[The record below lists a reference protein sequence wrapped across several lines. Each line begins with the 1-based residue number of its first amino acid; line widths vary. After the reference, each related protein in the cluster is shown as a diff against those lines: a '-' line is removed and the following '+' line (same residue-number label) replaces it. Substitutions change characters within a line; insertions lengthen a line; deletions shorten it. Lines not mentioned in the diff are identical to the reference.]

1 MGNKSIQKFF
11 ADQNSVIDL
20 SSLGNAKGA
29 KVSLS
34 GPDMN
39 ITTPRGSV
47 IIVNGALYSSIKGN
61 NLAVKFKD
69 KTITGA
75 KILGSVDLKDIQLE
89 RIDSSLVDSAQVEKK
104 GNGKRRNKKEEEE
117 LKKQLDDAENAKKEA
132 DKAKEEAEKAKEAAE
147 KALNE
152 AFEVQNS
159 SKQIEEMLQNFL
171 ADNVAKD
178 NLAQQSDASQQ
189 NTQAKAT
196 QASKQ
201 NDAEKVLPQPIN
213 KNTSTGKSNSSKN
226 EENKLDAE
234 SVKEPLKVT
243 LALAAESNS
252 GSKDDSITNFT
263 KPQFVGSTA
272 PNATVIIKINGIA
285 VGQAVADSLGN
296 FTFTAPETLT
306 DGTYN
311 LEAEAKTADGSG
323 SAKLVITIDSVTD
336 KPTFELSPES
346 SVSGHKGLTPTL
358 TPSIVGTA
366 EENAK
371 VDIYVDNKLVASVD
385 VDKDGNWSYEFKD
398 NELSEGENSIKVV
411 AVDKAG
417 NKNETTDSIITDT
430 IAPEKPTIE
439 LDDSSDSGIKNDNIT
454 NSTLPT
460 FIGVAEPGS
469 TVSIY
474 LGLKHLGEVI
484 VAKDGTWSYTLTT
497 PLKDGEYN
505 ITATA
510 TDIAGHTSATANL
523 PFTIDTRISYFSAE
537 IETTNDSG
545 IVGDN
550 VTNNTRPT
558 FTGKTEPNAIISVI
572 NSETGEEVIFKANDK
587 GEWTFNFTSDS
598 VEGINNLTFTVEDV
612 AGNKKD
618 FSFSYVIDTIA
629 PVPPTVS
636 LEDYVVLPN
645 GIILSGNDLPAL
657 VGTAEPKS
665 TILLM
670 RDGKLY
676 DSIEVDSNGTWNYQF
691 SNKFLQGAY
700 DIEIISQDAAGNKS
714 STVKYSFTIQTEV
727 VPPKAEL
734 DASDDSGAKGDWIT
748 NKHNALT
755 LLGTADRFATV
766 NILIDGKTIGVTT
779 ADADGN
785 WNFDISRNLSDN
797 VYKITVESIDPLGR
811 TSSVD
816 YQLTIDS
823 FTPIPTVMLHDS
835 ADSGVKG
842 DMITKINTPLFTGMA
857 EANAKV
863 SIYVDGV
870 LSGEAIAGDDG
881 VWNFQFTTA
890 LSDGS
895 HDVTVKVE
903 DIAGN
908 TASSSAYNFQIV
920 TQTQKPTIELV
931 NDTGVDNTDHI
942 INEKNPALTGTAAPY
957 STVKLYID
965 GALIA
970 EVRTNKDGRWE
981 YTLKADQG
989 LVDGDHRITASVEDI
1004 AGNIAHSDPFLIS
1017 VDTAISIPIVSLSPD
1032 SDSGISDDNLTNI
1045 VKPTLH
1051 LKDID
1056 PDIISVQVWDAMS
1069 DTQIGVATQ
1078 QPDGSWAYTFTS
1090 DLTEGLHQVYVKVE
1104 DIAGNKA
1111 NSAIFDFTIDTTVS
1125 TPVIS
1130 LLSKDDT
1137 GVTGDNLTNINKPGF
1152 AISGV
1157 DADAHR
1163 VVVQV
1168 MHNGVS
1174 EEIELSHLNGS
1185 WLFIPG
1191 NTWADGSY
1199 TLTVKVEDKAGNTN
1213 YSAPLTVVID
1223 TQIAIDGVELV
1234 NDSGVKGDNMT
1245 NDDRPHFRVTVPTDV
1260 NEVRLSIDGGNSWVQ
1275 ATPGVA
1281 GSWEYIW
1288 PTDLA
1293 DGQYTLTVEATD
1305 KAGNTVTKTIDFAV
1319 DTTLSVP
1326 VIVLDS
1332 ADDTGIQGDNMTN
1345 STQPT
1350 FALQHID
1357 DDAVRVTVSVE
1368 HGGVT
1373 TTFDATKGTGG
1384 WTFTP
1389 PTSWADGDYTLS
1401 VSVEDKAGN
1410 TSHSASLT
1418 VTVDTQIAINN
1429 IELVNDSGIP
1439 DDNLTNNVR
1448 PHFQVTVPT
1457 DVNVVRLSIDGGKTW
1472 FNATQ
1477 SATPG
1482 VWDYIW
1488 PDDVADG
1495 GYTLT
1500 VEATDEA
1507 GNKAT
1512 QTLDFTIDTTLSVP
1526 TLSLDSADDSGI
1538 AGDNITNVKTPGFTL
1553 NNIDTDVS
1561 RVIVEVMHN
1570 GIKQE
1575 VPLVQTGG
1583 QWRFAPTSD
1592 WADGDYILTVKVE
1605 DRAGNVKQSAP
1616 LTVTVDTHIAIDR
1629 IELVN
1634 DSGIPGDNLTNE
1646 ARPHFQV
1653 TVPAD
1658 VNGVR
1663 LSIDG
1668 GKTWFDATQSATS
1681 GVWDYTWLTNVA
1693 NGPHTLMVEA
1703 SDKAGNKTTQ
1713 KLDFTIDTILSEP
1726 TITLDSADDS
1736 AAGDNI
1742 TNVKMPGFTLG
1753 NIDADVTK
1761 VVVTV
1766 AHDGKNQQIEL
1777 IKNGG
1782 VWRFTPGAAWTDG
1795 DYTLTVKVEDKAGNT
1810 NYSAPLTVTIDTQT
1824 SIDRIELLN
1833 DTGIVGDNLTNE
1845 ARPQFHITVP
1855 TDVNSVQLSLDGG
1868 INWVNATLT
1877 SDGVWEYIWPTDLVE
1892 NTYTLTVKATDVA
1905 GNTATETLNFII
1917 DTTLST
1923 PTITL
1928 DSADD
1933 SGTANDN
1940 KTNVKTPGFI
1950 IGGIDSDVTQV
1961 VVQVMRDGHSEEVE
1975 LTQTNGQWRFVPGS
1989 AWTDGD
1995 YTLTVTVKDEAGNI
2009 RHSAPLTVTID
2020 TQITIDHIELVNDSG
2035 IPDDNLTNNVRPHFQ
2050 VTVPTDVNV
2059 VRLSI
2064 DGGKTWFNATQSAT
2078 PGVWD
2083 YTWLA
2088 DVGEGKHTLTVEATD
2103 KAGNKTTQQL
2113 DFIIDTLLSEPT
2125 IVLDNTDDSGT
2136 KGDHLTN
2143 VNKPTFLLGNID
2155 ADARYVTV
2163 EVQHGGT
2170 KEVLTATKDAT
2181 GNWSV
2186 TPTGTWADGDY
2197 TLTVRVEDEAGNE
2210 KHSASLT
2217 VTVDTQI
2224 TIDVI
2229 ELVNDNGIPGDNMTN
2244 DAHPQFRVT
2253 VPGDVNEVSLSID
2266 GGVTWVKA
2274 TQSATP
2280 GVWNYT
2286 WPGTVP
2292 DGDYTLNVKATDNA
2306 GNTVTETLHFT
2317 IDTTLSTP
2325 VIVLDSADDSGV
2337 HGDNMTN
2344 HTQPTFAL
2352 QHIDDDAVRVTV
2364 SVEHGGVTTTF
2375 DATKDAGGW
2384 TFTPTGAWAD
2394 GDYTLS
2400 VSVEDKAGNTSH
2412 SASLTVTVDT
2422 QIAINNIELVNDS
2435 GIPDDNLTNNV
2446 RPHFQ
2451 VTVPTDVNVVRLSID
2466 GGKTWFNATQ
2476 SATPGVWD
2484 YIWPDDVAD
2493 GGYTLTVEATDEAGN
2508 KATQTLDF
2516 TIDTTLSVPTLS
2528 LDSADDSGIAG
2539 DNITNVK
2546 TPGFTL
2552 NNIDTDVSRVIVEV
2566 MHNGI
2571 KQEVPLVQT
2580 GGQWRFAPTSDWAD
2594 GDYILTV
2601 KVEDRAG
2608 NVKQSAPLTVTVDTH
2623 IAIDRIEL
2631 VNDSGIPGDN
2641 LTNEARPHF
2650 QVTVPADVN
2659 GVRLS
2664 IDGGKTWFDA
2674 TQSATSGVWDYTW
2687 LTNVANGPHTLMV
2700 EASDKAGNK
2709 TTQKLDFTIDTI
2721 LSEPTITLD
2730 SADDSAAGDNIT
2742 NVKMPGF
2749 TLGNIDAD
2757 VTKVVVTVAH
2767 DGKNQQI
2774 ELIKN
2779 GGVWRFTPGAAWT
2792 DGDYTLTVKVEDK
2805 AGNTNYSAPLTVTID
2820 TQTSIDRIELLND
2833 TGIVGDN
2840 LTNEARPQFH
2850 ITVPTDVNS
2859 VQLSLDGGINW
2870 VNATL
2875 TSDGVWEYIW
2885 PTDLVENTYTLTVK
2899 ATDVAGN
2906 TATETLNFIIDTT
2919 LSTPTITLDSADD
2932 SGTANDNKTN
2942 VKTPG
2947 FIIGGIDSD
2956 VTQVVVQVMR
2966 DGHSEEV
2973 ELTQTNGQWR
2983 FVPGSAW
2990 TDGDYTLTVTVKDE
3004 AGNIRHSA
3012 PLTVTIDT
3020 QITIDHIELVND
3032 SGIPDDNLTNNVR
3045 PHFQVTVPTDV
3056 NVVRLSIDGG
3066 KTWFNATQSATP
3078 GVWDYTW
3085 LADVGEGKHT
3095 LTVEATDKAGN
3106 KTTQQL
3112 DFIIDTLLS
3121 EPTIVLDNT
3130 DDSGTK
3136 GDNLT
3141 NVNKPTFLLG
3151 NIDADARYVTVE
3163 VQHGGTKEV
3172 LTATKGATGIWSVTP
3187 TGTWA
3192 DGDYTLTVRVEDD
3205 AGNVKYSAPLTV
3217 TVDTQITIDVIE
3229 LVNDNG
3235 IPGDNLTNDVRPH
3248 FRVTVPGDVNEVRLS
3263 IDGGNTWVRATQG
3276 TAGIWDYTWPKD
3288 VTDGLHTLTVEATD
3302 KAGNKTTQTL
3312 DFTIDTR
3319 LSTPTIAMD
3328 SRDDTGAIGDHITSV
3343 KRPGFTIGNIDADA
3357 HSVIL
3362 RITQGG
3368 NSQEVTLTQVGGQWR
3383 FTPDADWADGSYT
3396 LTVEVTD
3403 NAGNVRQSTPLVV
3416 TVDTQTSIT
3425 DITLV
3430 NDHGVPDDNL
3440 TNSTRPQFEITVPAD
3455 VNSVQLSIDGGA
3467 NWVSATQG
3475 IEGVWGYTWPTDMG
3489 DGKHTLT
3496 VMVTDRAGNTATQT
3510 LEFFIDTRLST
3521 PTIALDSTDDT
3532 GTPGDDMTNRTRP
3545 TFILQNIDSDV
3556 INVTVSVTHNGT
3568 TTSFTATQGAG
3579 GWSFTPPA
3587 PWGDGDYTLTV
3598 TVEDRAGNTRPST
3611 PLTVTVDTQI
3621 AIDRIELV
3629 NDSGVPGDNVT
3640 KHVRPQFQ
3648 ISVPD
3653 DVEKVLLSIDG
3664 GTTWVTAIKSST
3676 AGIWDYTW
3684 PTDMPEGQHT
3694 LTVEV
3699 TDGAGNKMTETLN
3712 FTIDITLLTPTIELA
3727 PDQDTGQNKNDNLT
3741 SVTQPVFVLGSIDK
3755 DVRHVELSIEHNGT
3769 FKTVVLT
3776 ESADGWRYRPDSA
3789 LADGSYTFTVTVT
3802 DVAGNQQTSAPLKVT
3817 IDGTLTT
3824 PVIELAAGE
3833 DSGTV
3838 GDRLTNHDRPV
3849 FDIHQVDSDVTRVMV
3864 KVTYNGKTHEEAAV
3878 FTNGQWRFTPSAS
3891 WADGSYQLAVVV
3903 EDLAGNVKE
3912 SAPFEVRIDTTTTI
3926 NNIVLLNDTGVQNDQ
3941 LTNVAKPS
3949 FRIDVPGDVV
3959 QVRVTLDGGANWNVI
3974 RKNADGQWIF
3984 DSPNTLVDGTY
3995 TLRVEATDEAGN
4007 IANKDL
4013 VFNIDTNIQ
4022 VPTIALDAGQ
4032 DTGANTADNITN
4044 ISRPTF
4050 TIGNVDPDVIKVVVT
4065 IDGHDYNATKVGAGW
4080 QFTPGN
4086 AIPDGS
4092 YNITVTVEDKAGN
4105 TATSKPLPVVID
4117 TTAEIESVTL
4127 VTDSGDSD
4135 VDNITK
4141 VDKPQFSI
4149 VTADDITHVRVKID
4163 NAANWIELTKG
4174 GDGRWIFNVGSALP
4188 DGQHTLLVD
4197 VTDIAG
4203 NVAQETLQFTIDTTL
4218 REPTI
4223 VLDPTHDTGD
4233 DTNDNLTRINKPVFI
4248 IGNVDN
4254 DVSHIVVHIDGRDY
4268 TIENTG
4274 GNLTFTPDQP
4284 LSDGQ
4289 HTISVTV
4296 TDIAGN
4302 TKTSAELRI
4311 EIDTQVQIDSV
4322 TLTTDS
4328 GVNDHDNVTNAT
4340 RPSFEIATPDDVT
4353 SVLVSFDGV
4362 NWTPISKNAAGQW
4375 EFTAGSALPDGHY
4388 TLHVQ
4393 ATDRAGNTANSTL
4406 GFTVDTQIDGL
4417 SVVMLDDAGKDSTDG
4432 ITNITSPRFEIS
4444 AREPLQS
4451 VTVILNGKSSTLTQG
4466 AGNKWLFTPDTPLVD
4481 GTYKIE
4487 IVAEDIAGNK
4497 ISKEVS
4503 FTIDTIVSDPS
4514 IDLLDADDTGESAV
4528 DNITSVTT
4536 PRFVIGNVPADIDT
4550 VVIRI
4555 NGVSYSVTANGNNLW
4570 EFQVP
4575 VALNDGV
4582 YEAVVVFRD
4591 IAGNTSETK
4600 LPFTIDTTT
4609 SVSVRMEPASD
4620 TGNSNSDNLTNKQN
4634 PKFEG
4639 TAEPNAKLVIT
4650 IVDDKS
4656 GREVLKQTITV
4667 GADGNWS
4674 VTPNILP
4681 DGMYTINVVATDVA
4695 GNTAQ
4700 TQERFTIDT
4709 VTIDPTI
4716 RLSDPSIDDQHEATS
4731 LRPEFKGF
4739 AEAFSTIM
4747 IQWDGKVVGSANAN
4761 ANGEWSWTPPS
4772 VLAPGS
4778 YVVSI
4783 VAKDKAGN
4791 ESSQVDFPVVIPV
4804 IDVTPP
4810 TIKLSEESDS
4820 GALGDFTT
4828 NNKTPTLIGSTLPN
4842 TIVSI
4847 YVDGVK
4853 VGEATADTAGRY
4865 TFQLSEMKDGHYV
4878 VQVGIV
4884 NPRDNSELRSTA
4896 VDVTIDTEVAEL
4908 VWNISGM
4915 HEGGYINTV
4924 TPEIGGTSEPN
4935 SKITIFVNGVEKA
4948 IAYTTG
4954 AGHWGVVLPAL
4965 GNDGN
4970 YELTFKV
4977 EDVAGN
4983 IREFGPQNVILDT
4996 VISPLTVV
5004 LREADD
5010 SGKVGDWITN
5020 KSHVT
5025 IDGTAEAGST
5035 LTIRNPQGVV
5045 IATLVVGNDG
5055 RWSAELDLREGSNAF
5070 VVVSED
5076 KAGNSQQKEILIEH
5090 DTQIEISDISLSR
5103 DTNSG
5108 DKYDLITNNKSPV
5121 LVAMTDPG
5129 ATVQVYINGVLQ
5141 GTVEASSS
5149 GNISYTMPANS
5160 ADGEYQVQFVATDT
5174 AGNRVESAITTVT
5187 IDSQIA
5193 VFDIDEDS
5201 LPALSNN
5208 RALSVSGVGEAG
5220 SQVSIFVD
5228 GKLVNVVMVEAD
5240 GTWRAPILLQDDGT
5254 FNIHFS
5260 ITDVAGN
5267 TEVSKDYSVDV
5278 DSSTDFPTLNL
5289 EDASNSG
5296 SLDDLITNHN
5306 KPVLVG
5312 TAEAGATIHIYV
5324 DEKIVANV
5332 LVLEDGTWSYQFDNA
5347 LKDGEY
5353 SIRVVAEDPAG
5364 NTAESPRLL
5373 VTIDT
5378 STFIDNPAMVAGS
5391 DNGIFSNDSITSQ
5404 TRPTFSIFGEMN
5416 QSVQIFIDGVL
5427 VDTITVTDRNQV
5439 YRPESPLGDGSH
5451 SIYYVITDKAG
5462 NTATSKTLNF
5472 TIDTFNTTPV
5482 AIDSIGG
5489 QTLAEMTGSDGK
5501 IYITDTT
5508 RNLLFSGSAE
5518 PNSKIEIIINGLNV
5532 GEVWV
5537 NEKGHWQMPVN
5548 PLYFTEG
5555 QLDITVKS
5563 TDRAGNVNQEKYS
5576 IWVDTHIKVFTSE
5589 LDDNKSSSKTEWWS
5603 NSDLIT
5609 MRGTGE
5615 IGATVSLIVAGVTLA
5630 TAVVAATGRWEL
5642 STDKLP
5648 EGTYDISLVI
5658 EDSAGNRWE
5667 DVREIFIDRT
5677 PPNAPV
5683 VTYSDIVNDLIIMQG
5698 TAEAKSQLIITDSE
5712 GNTYT
5717 LTVPD
5722 NGKWS
5727 MAIPYPSEG
5736 KFTITSVDAIGNR
5749 SDDVPL
5755 DIMKEVPVISLSPDS
5770 DSGTVG
5776 DNITRDKQPTFII
5789 GNLESD
5795 VVVVQVDIN
5804 GTVYNAEK
5812 NADGVWFFT
5821 PGTPLAD
5828 GSYTISVIASDAAGN
5843 QKNSLPI
5850 TVTIDSTLT
5859 VPEIALAAGEDNGAS
5874 DSDNVTN
5881 HTQPKF
5887 TLQHIDADV
5896 TGVTVNVT
5904 HNGVTDIYQA
5914 TQGADGWTFTPP
5926 AAWNDGNYTLS
5937 VTVVDRA
5944 GNSQQSASLAVTVDS
5959 TVTVTAD
5966 SQHDDASDDAT
5977 ATAVTPPESET
5988 VNAESATHLRTE
6000 PSAAEESVVKVTAY
6014 SITLLNADSGD
6025 EIDRSISQTPS
6036 FEISVPENIVN
6047 VSIMFE
6053 GEEFTLPITNQ
6064 KAIFEVPLSLED
6076 GEYTMDVKFIDKDND
6091 FLIKEKTFS
6100 VDHSSADIVNA
6111 MNVRGKTEDD
6121 INDSP
6126 STSSV
6131 GHNNNGAID
6140 VFAVN
6145 EVTLPVDNQEEHA

>member
-117 LKKQLDDAENAKKEA
+117 LKKQLDEAENAKKEA

-159 SKQIEEMLQNFL
+159 SKQMEEMLQEFL

-439 LDDSSDSGIKNDNIT
+439 LDDSSDSGIKNDSIT

-537 IETTNDSG
+537 IETTDDSG

-598 VEGINNLTFTVEDV
+598 VEGVNNLTFTVEDV

-618 FSFSYVIDTIA
+618 FSFSYVIDTVA

-636 LEDYVVLPN
+636 LEDFVVLPN

-1032 SDSGISDDNLTNI
+1032 SDSGIADDNLTNI

-1111 NSAIFDFTIDTTVS
+1111 NSAVFDFTIDTTVS

-1185 WLFIPG
+1185 WLFTPG

-1384 WTFTP
+1384 WSFTP
-1389 PTSWADGDYTLS
+1389 TGAWADGDYTLS

-1439 DDNLTNNVR
+1439 NDNLTNNVR

-1482 VWDYIW
+1482 AWDYIW

-1500 VEATDEA
+1500 VEATDKA
-1507 GNKAT
+1507 GNKTT
-1512 QTLDFTIDTTLSVP
+1512 QELDFTIDTTLSVP

-1561 RVIVEVMHN
+1561 WVTVEVMHN

-1668 GKTWFDATQSATS
+1668 GKTWFDATQSATP

-1713 KLDFTIDTILSEP
+1713 KLDFIIDTMLSEP

-2020 TQITIDHIELVNDSG
+2020 TQIAIDHIELVNDSG
-2035 IPDDNLTNNVRPHFQ
+2035 IPDDNLTN
-2050 VTVPTDVNV
+2050 
-2059 VRLSI
+2059 
-2064 DGGKTWFNATQSAT
+2064 
-2078 PGVWD
+2078 
-2083 YTWLA
+2083 
-2088 DVGEGKHTLTVEATD
+2088 EA
-2103 KAGNKTTQQL
+2103 
-2113 DFIIDTLLSEPT
+2113 
-2125 IVLDNTDDSGT
+2125 
-2136 KGDHLTN
+2136 
-2143 VNKPTFLLGNID
+2143 
-2155 ADARYVTV
+2155 
-2163 EVQHGGT
+2163 
-2170 KEVLTATKDAT
+2170 
-2181 GNWSV
+2181 
-2186 TPTGTWADGDY
+2186 
-2197 TLTVRVEDEAGNE
+2197 
-2210 KHSASLT
+2210 
-2217 VTVDTQI
+2217 
-2224 TIDVI
+2224 
-2229 ELVNDNGIPGDNMTN
+2229 
-2244 DAHPQFRVT
+2244 
-2253 VPGDVNEVSLSID
+2253 
-2266 GGVTWVKA
+2266 
-2274 TQSATP
+2274 
-2280 GVWNYT
+2280 
-2286 WPGTVP
+2286 
-2292 DGDYTLNVKATDNA
+2292 
-2306 GNTVTETLHFT
+2306 
-2317 IDTTLSTP
+2317 
-2325 VIVLDSADDSGV
+2325 
-2337 HGDNMTN
+2337 
-2344 HTQPTFAL
+2344 
-2352 QHIDDDAVRVTV
+2352 
-2364 SVEHGGVTTTF
+2364 
-2375 DATKDAGGW
+2375 
-2384 TFTPTGAWAD
+2384 
-2394 GDYTLS
+2394 
-2400 VSVEDKAGNTSH
+2400 
-2412 SASLTVTVDT
+2412 
-2422 QIAINNIELVNDS
+2422 
-2435 GIPDDNLTNNV
+2435 
-2446 RPHFQ
+2446 
-2451 VTVPTDVNVVRLSID
+2451 
-2466 GGKTWFNATQ
+2466 
-2476 SATPGVWD
+2476 
-2484 YIWPDDVAD
+2484 
-2493 GGYTLTVEATDEAGN
+2493 
-2508 KATQTLDF
+2508 
-2516 TIDTTLSVPTLS
+2516 
-2528 LDSADDSGIAG
+2528 
-2539 DNITNVK
+2539 
-2546 TPGFTL
+2546 
-2552 NNIDTDVSRVIVEV
+2552 
-2566 MHNGI
+2566 
-2571 KQEVPLVQT
+2571 
-2580 GGQWRFAPTSDWAD
+2580 
-2594 GDYILTV
+2594 
-2601 KVEDRAG
+2601 
-2608 NVKQSAPLTVTVDTH
+2608 
-2623 IAIDRIEL
+2623 
-2631 VNDSGIPGDN
+2631 
-2641 LTNEARPHF
+2641 
-2650 QVTVPADVN
+2650 
-2659 GVRLS
+2659 
-2664 IDGGKTWFDA
+2664 
-2674 TQSATSGVWDYTW
+2674 
-2687 LTNVANGPHTLMV
+2687 
-2700 EASDKAGNK
+2700 
-2709 TTQKLDFTIDTI
+2709 
-2721 LSEPTITLD
+2721 
-2730 SADDSAAGDNIT
+2730 
-2742 NVKMPGF
+2742 
-2749 TLGNIDAD
+2749 
-2757 VTKVVVTVAH
+2757 
-2767 DGKNQQI
+2767 
-2774 ELIKN
+2774 
-2779 GGVWRFTPGAAWT
+2779 
-2792 DGDYTLTVKVEDK
+2792 
-2805 AGNTNYSAPLTVTID
+2805 
-2820 TQTSIDRIELLND
+2820 
-2833 TGIVGDN
+2833 
-2840 LTNEARPQFH
+2840 
-2850 ITVPTDVNS
+2850 
-2859 VQLSLDGGINW
+2859 
-2870 VNATL
+2870 
-2875 TSDGVWEYIW
+2875 
-2885 PTDLVENTYTLTVK
+2885 
-2899 ATDVAGN
+2899 
-2906 TATETLNFIIDTT
+2906 
-2919 LSTPTITLDSADD
+2919 
-2932 SGTANDNKTN
+2932 
-2942 VKTPG
+2942 
-2947 FIIGGIDSD
+2947 
-2956 VTQVVVQVMR
+2956 
-2966 DGHSEEV
+2966 
-2973 ELTQTNGQWR
+2973 
-2983 FVPGSAW
+2983 
-2990 TDGDYTLTVTVKDE
+2990 
-3004 AGNIRHSA
+3004 
-3012 PLTVTIDT
+3012 
-3020 QITIDHIELVND
+3020 
-3032 SGIPDDNLTNNVR
+3032 R

-3172 LTATKGATGIWSVTP
+3172 LTATKDATGNWSVTPTGTWADGDYTLTVRVEDEAGNEKHSASLTVTVDTQITIDAIELVNDNGIPGDNMTNDAHPQFRVTVPGDVNEVSLSIDGGVTWVKATQSATPGVWNYTWPGTVPDGDYTLNVKATDNAGNTVTETLHFTIDTTLSTPVIVLDSADDTGIQGDNMTNRTQPTFNLQHIDDDAVRVTVSVEHGGVTTTFDATKGVGGWTFTPPTSWGAGDYTLSVSVEDKAGNTSHSASLTVTVDTQIAINNIELVNDSGIPDDNLTNNVRPQFQVKVPTDVNEVRLSIDGGKTWFNATQSATPGVWDYTWLADVGEGKHTLTVEATDKAGNQTTQKLDFIIDTLLSEPTIVLDSTDDSGTKGDNLTNANKPTFLLGNIDADARYVTVEVQHGSTKEVLTATKGATGIWSVTP

-3192 DGDYTLTVRVEDD
+3192 DGDYTLTVRVEDE

-3217 TVDTQITIDVIE
+3217 TVDTQITIDAIE

-3319 LSTPTIAMD
+3319 LSTPTITMD

-3343 KRPGFTIGNIDADA
+3343 KRPGFTIGNIDSDA
-3357 HSVIL
+3357 QSVIL

-3403 NAGNVRQSTPLVV
+3403 NAGNVRQSTPLIV

-3467 NWVSATQG
+3467 NWVSAAQG

-3489 DGKHTLT
+3489 DGKHILT

-3621 AIDRIELV
+3621 AIDHIELV

-3694 LTVEV
+3694 LIVEV
-3699 TDGAGNKMTETLN
+3699 TDGAGNKMTGTLD

-3741 SVTQPVFVLGSIDK
+3741 SVTQPIFVLGSIDK

-3849 FDIHQVDSDVTRVMV
+3849 FDIRQVDSDVTRVMV

-3949 FRIDVPGDVV
+3949 FRIDVPGDVI

-3995 TLRVEATDEAGN
+3995 TLRVEATDQAGN

-4188 DGQHTLLVD
+4188 DGKHTLLVD

-4302 TKTSAELRI
+4302 TKTSAELQI

-4528 DNITSVTT
+4528 DNITSVTK

-4555 NGVSYSVTANGNNLW
+4555 NGVSYPVTANGNNLW

-4620 TGNSNSDNLTNKQN
+4620 TGSSNSDNLTNKQN

-4656 GREVLKQTITV
+4656 GREVLKHTITV

-4716 RLSDPSIDDQHEATS
+4716 RLSDPSIDDQYEATS
-4731 LRPEFKGF
+4731 LRPEFKGL

-4828 NNKTPTLIGSTLPN
+4828 NNKTPTLVGNTLPN
-4842 TIVSI
+4842 AIVSI

-4970 YELTFKV
+4970 YVLTFKV

-5076 KAGNSQQKEILIEH
+5076 KAGNSQQKDILIEH

-5296 SLDDLITNHN
+5296 SLDDLITSHN

-5378 STFIDNPAMVAGS
+5378 STFIDNPVMMAGS

-5404 TRPTFSIFGEMN
+5404 TRPAFSIYGEMN

-5537 NEKGHWQMPVN
+5537 NDKGHWQMPVN

-5576 IWVDTHIKVFTSE
+5576 IWVDTHIQVFTSE
-5589 LDDNKSSSKTEWWS
+5589 LDDNKSSSKTDWWS
-5603 NSDLIT
+5603 NSSTIT
-5609 MRGTGE
+5609 MRGMGE

-5630 TAVVAATGRWEL
+5630 TAVVAANGQWEL
-5642 STDKLP
+5642 STDQLP
-5648 EGTYDISLVI
+5648 EGKYDITLSI
-5658 EDSAGNRWE
+5658 EDNAGNRKE
-5667 DVREIFIDRT
+5667 EVHEIFIDRT

-5698 TAEAKSQLIITDSE
+5698 TAEAKSQLIITDSN

-5755 DIMKEVPVISLSPDS
+5755 DIMKETPVISLSPDS

-5776 DNITRDKQPTFII
+5776 DNITRDNQPTFII

-5859 VPEIALAAGEDNGAS
+5859 VPEIALAAGEGNGAS
-5874 DSDNVTN
+5874 DSDNVTNHN

-5926 AAWNDGNYTLS
+5926 AAWNDGTYTLS

-5944 GNSQQSASLAVTVDS
+5944 GNSLQSASLEVTVDS

-5988 VNAESATHLRTE
+5988 VNAESATHLRTV
-6000 PSAAEESVVKVTAY
+6000 PSAAEESVVKETAY

-6047 VSIMFE
+6047 VSVMFE

-6076 GEYTMDVKFIDKDND
+6076 GEYTMDVKFIDKDDD

-6111 MNVRGKTEDD
+6111 MNARGKTEDD

>member
-39 ITTPRGSV
+39 ITTPHGSV

-537 IETTNDSG
+537 IETTDDSG

-598 VEGINNLTFTVEDV
+598 VEGVNNLTFTVEDV

-618 FSFSYVIDTIA
+618 FSFSYVIDTVA

-636 LEDYVVLPN
+636 LEDFVVLPN

-1032 SDSGISDDNLTNI
+1032 SDSGIADDNLTNI

-1111 NSAIFDFTIDTTVS
+1111 NSAVFDFTIDTTVS

-1185 WLFIPG
+1185 WLFTPG

-1199 TLTVKVEDKAGNTN
+1199 TLTVKVEDKAGNTS

-1384 WTFTP
+1384 WSFTP
-1389 PTSWADGDYTLS
+1389 TGAWADGDYTLS

-1448 PHFQVTVPT
+1448 PHFQVKVPT

-1482 VWDYIW
+1482 AWDYIW

-1500 VEATDEA
+1500 VEATDKA
-1507 GNKAT
+1507 GNKTT
-1512 QTLDFTIDTTLSVP
+1512 QELDFTIDTTLSVP

-1877 SDGVWEYIWPTDLVE
+1877 SDGVWEYIWPTDLIE

-2020 TQITIDHIELVNDSG
+2020 TQIAIDHIELVNDSG

-2125 IVLDNTDDSGT
+2125 IVLDSTDDSGT
-2136 KGDHLTN
+2136 KGDNLTN

-2317 IDTTLSTP
+2317 IDTTLSVP
-2325 VIVLDSADDSGV
+2325 VIVLNSADDTGV
-2337 HGDNMTN
+2337 QGDNMTN
-2344 HTQPTFAL
+2344 STQPTFAL

-2375 DATKDAGGW
+2375 DATKGVGGW
-2384 TFTPTGAWAD
+2384 SFTPTGAWAD

-2451 VTVPTDVNVVRLSID
+2451 VKVPTDVN
-2466 GGKTWFNATQ
+2466 
-2476 SATPGVWD
+2476 
-2484 YIWPDDVAD
+2484 
-2493 GGYTLTVEATDEAGN
+2493 E
-2508 KATQTLDF
+2508 
-2516 TIDTTLSVPTLS
+2516 
-2528 LDSADDSGIAG
+2528 
-2539 DNITNVK
+2539 
-2546 TPGFTL
+2546 
-2552 NNIDTDVSRVIVEV
+2552 
-2566 MHNGI
+2566 
-2571 KQEVPLVQT
+2571 
-2580 GGQWRFAPTSDWAD
+2580 
-2594 GDYILTV
+2594 
-2601 KVEDRAG
+2601 
-2608 NVKQSAPLTVTVDTH
+2608 
-2623 IAIDRIEL
+2623 
-2631 VNDSGIPGDN
+2631 
-2641 LTNEARPHF
+2641 
-2650 QVTVPADVN
+2650 
-2659 GVRLS
+2659 
-2664 IDGGKTWFDA
+2664 
-2674 TQSATSGVWDYTW
+2674 
-2687 LTNVANGPHTLMV
+2687 
-2700 EASDKAGNK
+2700 
-2709 TTQKLDFTIDTI
+2709 
-2721 LSEPTITLD
+2721 
-2730 SADDSAAGDNIT
+2730 
-2742 NVKMPGF
+2742 
-2749 TLGNIDAD
+2749 
-2757 VTKVVVTVAH
+2757 
-2767 DGKNQQI
+2767 
-2774 ELIKN
+2774 
-2779 GGVWRFTPGAAWT
+2779 
-2792 DGDYTLTVKVEDK
+2792 
-2805 AGNTNYSAPLTVTID
+2805 
-2820 TQTSIDRIELLND
+2820 
-2833 TGIVGDN
+2833 
-2840 LTNEARPQFH
+2840 
-2850 ITVPTDVNS
+2850 
-2859 VQLSLDGGINW
+2859 
-2870 VNATL
+2870 
-2875 TSDGVWEYIW
+2875 
-2885 PTDLVENTYTLTVK
+2885 
-2899 ATDVAGN
+2899 
-2906 TATETLNFIIDTT
+2906 
-2919 LSTPTITLDSADD
+2919 
-2932 SGTANDNKTN
+2932 
-2942 VKTPG
+2942 
-2947 FIIGGIDSD
+2947 
-2956 VTQVVVQVMR
+2956 
-2966 DGHSEEV
+2966 
-2973 ELTQTNGQWR
+2973 
-2983 FVPGSAW
+2983 
-2990 TDGDYTLTVTVKDE
+2990 
-3004 AGNIRHSA
+3004 
-3012 PLTVTIDT
+3012 
-3020 QITIDHIELVND
+3020 
-3032 SGIPDDNLTNNVR
+3032 
-3045 PHFQVTVPTDV
+3045 
-3056 NVVRLSIDGG
+3056 VRLSIDGG

-3106 KTTQQL
+3106 QTTQKL
-3112 DFIIDTLLS
+3112 DFIIDTMLS
-3121 EPTIVLDNT
+3121 EPTIVLDST

-3141 NVNKPTFLLG
+3141 NANKPTFILG

-3163 VQHGGTKEV
+3163 VQYGGTKEV

-3319 LSTPTIAMD
+3319 LSTPTITMD

-3343 KRPGFTIGNIDADA
+3343 KRPGFTIGNIDSDA
-3357 HSVIL
+3357 QSVIL

-3403 NAGNVRQSTPLVV
+3403 NAGNVRQSTPLIV

-3467 NWVSATQG
+3467 NWVSAAQG

-3621 AIDRIELV
+3621 AIDHIELV

-3712 FTIDITLLTPTIELA
+3712 FTIDITLMTPTIELA

-3849 FDIHQVDSDVTRVMV
+3849 FDIRQVDSDVTRVMV

-4302 TKTSAELRI
+4302 TKTSAELKI

-4528 DNITSVTT
+4528 DNITSVTK

-4555 NGVSYSVTANGNNLW
+4555 NGVSYPVTANGNNLW

-4828 NNKTPTLIGSTLPN
+4828 NNKTPTLVGNTLPN
-4842 TIVSI
+4842 AIVSI

-4970 YELTFKV
+4970 YVLTFKV

-5035 LTIRNPQGVV
+5035 LTIRSPQGVV

-5076 KAGNSQQKEILIEH
+5076 KAGNSQQKDILIEH

-5240 GTWRAPILLQDDGT
+5240 GTWRAPILLQDDGK

-5296 SLDDLITNHN
+5296 SLDDLITSHN

-5378 STFIDNPAMVAGS
+5378 STFIDNPVMIAGS

-5404 TRPTFSIFGEMN
+5404 TRPAFSIFGEMN

-5472 TIDTFNTTPV
+5472 TIDTLNTTPV

-5489 QTLAEMTGSDGK
+5489 QTLTEMTGSDGK

-5537 NEKGHWQMPVN
+5537 NDKGHWQMPVN

-5576 IWVDTHIKVFTSE
+5576 IWVDTHIQVFTSE
-5589 LDDNKSSSKTEWWS
+5589 LDDNKSSSKTDWWS
-5603 NSDLIT
+5603 NSSTIT
-5609 MRGTGE
+5609 MRGMGE

-5630 TAVVAATGRWEL
+5630 TAVVAANGQWEL
-5642 STDKLP
+5642 STDQLP
-5648 EGTYDISLVI
+5648 EGKYDITLSI
-5658 EDSAGNRWE
+5658 EDNAGNRKE
-5667 DVREIFIDRT
+5667 EVHEIFIDRT

-5698 TAEAKSQLIITDSE
+5698 TAEAKSQLIITDSN

-5755 DIMKEVPVISLSPDS
+5755 DIMKETPVISLSPDS
-5770 DSGTVG
+5770 DSGTAG
-5776 DNITRDKQPTFII
+5776 DNITRDNQPTFII

-5881 HTQPKF
+5881 HNHTQPKF

-5904 HNGVTDIYQA
+5904 HNGVTDTYQA

-5966 SQHDDASDDAT
+5966 SQHNDASDDAT
-5977 ATAVTPPESET
+5977 AKAVTPPESET
-5988 VNAESATHLRTE
+5988 VNAESATHLRTV
-6000 PSAAEESVVKVTAY
+6000 PSAAEESVVKETAY

-6047 VSIMFE
+6047 VSVMFE

-6076 GEYTMDVKFIDKDND
+6076 GEYTMDVKFIDKDDD

-6111 MNVRGKTEDD
+6111 MNARGKTEDD

>member
-430 IAPEKPTIE
+430 IPPEKPTIE

-1056 PDIISVQVWDAMS
+1056 PDIISVQVWDAAS

-1111 NSAIFDFTIDTTVS
+1111 NSAVFDFTIDTTVS

-1384 WTFTP
+1384 WSFTP
-1389 PTSWADGDYTLS
+1389 TGAWADGDYTLS

-1439 DDNLTNNVR
+1439 NDNLTNNVR

-1482 VWDYIW
+1482 AWDYIW

-1500 VEATDEA
+1500 VEATDKA
-1507 GNKAT
+1507 GNKTT
-1512 QTLDFTIDTTLSVP
+1512 QELDFTIDTTLSVP

-2020 TQITIDHIELVNDSG
+2020 TQIAIDHIELVNDSG
-2035 IPDDNLTNNVRPHFQ
+2035 IPDDNLTNEARPHFQ

-2113 DFIIDTLLSEPT
+2113 DFIIDTMLSEPT

-2136 KGDHLTN
+2136 KGDNLTN

-2224 TIDVI
+2224 TIDAI

-2317 IDTTLSTP
+2317 IDTTLSVP
-2325 VIVLDSADDSGV
+2325 VIVLNSADDTGV
-2337 HGDNMTN
+2337 QGDNMTN
-2344 HTQPTFAL
+2344 SSQPTFAL

-2375 DATKDAGGW
+2375 DATKGVGGW
-2384 TFTPTGAWAD
+2384 SFTPTGAWAD

-2451 VTVPTDVNVVRLSID
+2451 VKVPTDVN
-2466 GGKTWFNATQ
+2466 
-2476 SATPGVWD
+2476 
-2484 YIWPDDVAD
+2484 
-2493 GGYTLTVEATDEAGN
+2493 E
-2508 KATQTLDF
+2508 
-2516 TIDTTLSVPTLS
+2516 
-2528 LDSADDSGIAG
+2528 
-2539 DNITNVK
+2539 
-2546 TPGFTL
+2546 
-2552 NNIDTDVSRVIVEV
+2552 
-2566 MHNGI
+2566 
-2571 KQEVPLVQT
+2571 
-2580 GGQWRFAPTSDWAD
+2580 
-2594 GDYILTV
+2594 
-2601 KVEDRAG
+2601 
-2608 NVKQSAPLTVTVDTH
+2608 
-2623 IAIDRIEL
+2623 
-2631 VNDSGIPGDN
+2631 
-2641 LTNEARPHF
+2641 
-2650 QVTVPADVN
+2650 
-2659 GVRLS
+2659 
-2664 IDGGKTWFDA
+2664 
-2674 TQSATSGVWDYTW
+2674 
-2687 LTNVANGPHTLMV
+2687 
-2700 EASDKAGNK
+2700 
-2709 TTQKLDFTIDTI
+2709 
-2721 LSEPTITLD
+2721 
-2730 SADDSAAGDNIT
+2730 
-2742 NVKMPGF
+2742 
-2749 TLGNIDAD
+2749 
-2757 VTKVVVTVAH
+2757 
-2767 DGKNQQI
+2767 
-2774 ELIKN
+2774 
-2779 GGVWRFTPGAAWT
+2779 
-2792 DGDYTLTVKVEDK
+2792 
-2805 AGNTNYSAPLTVTID
+2805 
-2820 TQTSIDRIELLND
+2820 
-2833 TGIVGDN
+2833 
-2840 LTNEARPQFH
+2840 
-2850 ITVPTDVNS
+2850 
-2859 VQLSLDGGINW
+2859 
-2870 VNATL
+2870 
-2875 TSDGVWEYIW
+2875 
-2885 PTDLVENTYTLTVK
+2885 
-2899 ATDVAGN
+2899 
-2906 TATETLNFIIDTT
+2906 
-2919 LSTPTITLDSADD
+2919 
-2932 SGTANDNKTN
+2932 
-2942 VKTPG
+2942 
-2947 FIIGGIDSD
+2947 
-2956 VTQVVVQVMR
+2956 
-2966 DGHSEEV
+2966 
-2973 ELTQTNGQWR
+2973 
-2983 FVPGSAW
+2983 
-2990 TDGDYTLTVTVKDE
+2990 
-3004 AGNIRHSA
+3004 
-3012 PLTVTIDT
+3012 
-3020 QITIDHIELVND
+3020 
-3032 SGIPDDNLTNNVR
+3032 
-3045 PHFQVTVPTDV
+3045 
-3056 NVVRLSIDGG
+3056 VRLSIDGG

-3106 KTTQQL
+3106 QTTQKL
-3112 DFIIDTLLS
+3112 DFIIDTMLS
-3121 EPTIVLDNT
+3121 EPTIVLDST

-3141 NVNKPTFLLG
+3141 NANKPTFILG

-3163 VQHGGTKEV
+3163 VQYGGTKEV

-3192 DGDYTLTVRVEDD
+3192 DGDYMLTVRVEDD

-3319 LSTPTIAMD
+3319 LSTPTITMD

-3343 KRPGFTIGNIDADA
+3343 KRPGFTIGNIDSDA
-3357 HSVIL
+3357 QSVIL

-3403 NAGNVRQSTPLVV
+3403 NAGNVRQSTPLIV

-3467 NWVSATQG
+3467 NWVSAAQG

-3621 AIDRIELV
+3621 AIDHIELV

-3712 FTIDITLLTPTIELA
+3712 FTIDITLMTPTIELA

-4302 TKTSAELRI
+4302 TKTSAELKI

-4528 DNITSVTT
+4528 DNITSVTK

-4555 NGVSYSVTANGNNLW
+4555 NGVSYPVTANGNNLW

-4896 VDVTIDTEVAEL
+4896 VDLTIDTEVAEL

-5296 SLDDLITNHN
+5296 SLDDLITSHN

-5378 STFIDNPAMVAGS
+5378 STFIDNPVMMAGS

-5404 TRPTFSIFGEMN
+5404 TRPAFSIYGEMN

-5472 TIDTFNTTPV
+5472 TIDTLNTTPV

-5576 IWVDTHIKVFTSE
+5576 IWVDTHIQVFTSE
-5589 LDDNKSSSKTEWWS
+5589 LDDNKSSSKTDWWS
-5603 NSDLIT
+5603 NSSTIT
-5609 MRGTGE
+5609 MRGMGE

-5630 TAVVAATGRWEL
+5630 TAVVAANGQWEL
-5642 STDKLP
+5642 STDQLP
-5648 EGTYDISLVI
+5648 EGKYDITLSI
-5658 EDSAGNRWE
+5658 EDNAGNRKE
-5667 DVREIFIDRT
+5667 EVHEIFIDRT

-5698 TAEAKSQLIITDSE
+5698 TAEAKSQLIITDSN

-5749 SDDVPL
+5749 SDDVSL

-5859 VPEIALAAGEDNGAS
+5859 VPEIALAAGEDNGVS

-5904 HNGVTDIYQA
+5904 HNGVTDTYQA

-5926 AAWNDGNYTLS
+5926 AAWNDGTYTLS

-5977 ATAVTPPESET
+5977 PTAVTPLESET
-5988 VNAESATHLRTE
+5988 VNAESDTHLRTV
-6000 PSAAEESVVKVTAY
+6000 PSAAEESVVKETAY

-6047 VSIMFE
+6047 VSVMFE

-6111 MNVRGKTEDD
+6111 MNARGKAEDD

>member
-430 IAPEKPTIE
+430 IPPEKPTIE

-1056 PDIISVQVWDAMS
+1056 PDIISVQVWDAAS

-1111 NSAIFDFTIDTTVS
+1111 NSAVFDFTIDTTVS

-1260 NEVRLSIDGGNSWVQ
+1260 NEVSLSIDGGNSWVQ

-1384 WTFTP
+1384 WSFTP
-1389 PTSWADGDYTLS
+1389 TGAWADGDYTLS

-1439 DDNLTNNVR
+1439 NDNLTNNVR

-1482 VWDYIW
+1482 AWDYIW

-1500 VEATDEA
+1500 VEATDKA
-1507 GNKAT
+1507 GNKTT
-1512 QTLDFTIDTTLSVP
+1512 QELDFTIDTTLSVP

-2020 TQITIDHIELVNDSG
+2020 TQIAIDHIELVNDSG
-2035 IPDDNLTNNVRPHFQ
+2035 IPDDNLTNEARPHFQ

-2113 DFIIDTLLSEPT
+2113 DFIIDTMLSEPT

-2136 KGDHLTN
+2136 KGDNLTN

-2224 TIDVI
+2224 TIDAI

-2317 IDTTLSTP
+2317 IDTTLSVP
-2325 VIVLDSADDSGV
+2325 VIVLNSADDTGV
-2337 HGDNMTN
+2337 QGDNMTN
-2344 HTQPTFAL
+2344 SSQPTFAL

-2375 DATKDAGGW
+2375 DATKGVGGW
-2384 TFTPTGAWAD
+2384 SFTPTGAWAD

-2435 GIPDDNLTNNV
+2435 GIPN
-2446 RPHFQ
+2446 
-2451 VTVPTDVNVVRLSID
+2451 
-2466 GGKTWFNATQ
+2466 
-2476 SATPGVWD
+2476 
-2484 YIWPDDVAD
+2484 
-2493 GGYTLTVEATDEAGN
+2493 
-2508 KATQTLDF
+2508 
-2516 TIDTTLSVPTLS
+2516 
-2528 LDSADDSGIAG
+2528 
-2539 DNITNVK
+2539 
-2546 TPGFTL
+2546 
-2552 NNIDTDVSRVIVEV
+2552 
-2566 MHNGI
+2566 
-2571 KQEVPLVQT
+2571 
-2580 GGQWRFAPTSDWAD
+2580 
-2594 GDYILTV
+2594 
-2601 KVEDRAG
+2601 
-2608 NVKQSAPLTVTVDTH
+2608 
-2623 IAIDRIEL
+2623 
-2631 VNDSGIPGDN
+2631 
-2641 LTNEARPHF
+2641 
-2650 QVTVPADVN
+2650 
-2659 GVRLS
+2659 
-2664 IDGGKTWFDA
+2664 
-2674 TQSATSGVWDYTW
+2674 
-2687 LTNVANGPHTLMV
+2687 
-2700 EASDKAGNK
+2700 
-2709 TTQKLDFTIDTI
+2709 
-2721 LSEPTITLD
+2721 
-2730 SADDSAAGDNIT
+2730 
-2742 NVKMPGF
+2742 
-2749 TLGNIDAD
+2749 
-2757 VTKVVVTVAH
+2757 
-2767 DGKNQQI
+2767 
-2774 ELIKN
+2774 
-2779 GGVWRFTPGAAWT
+2779 
-2792 DGDYTLTVKVEDK
+2792 
-2805 AGNTNYSAPLTVTID
+2805 
-2820 TQTSIDRIELLND
+2820 
-2833 TGIVGDN
+2833 
-2840 LTNEARPQFH
+2840 
-2850 ITVPTDVNS
+2850 
-2859 VQLSLDGGINW
+2859 
-2870 VNATL
+2870 
-2875 TSDGVWEYIW
+2875 
-2885 PTDLVENTYTLTVK
+2885 
-2899 ATDVAGN
+2899 
-2906 TATETLNFIIDTT
+2906 
-2919 LSTPTITLDSADD
+2919 
-2932 SGTANDNKTN
+2932 
-2942 VKTPG
+2942 
-2947 FIIGGIDSD
+2947 
-2956 VTQVVVQVMR
+2956 
-2966 DGHSEEV
+2966 
-2973 ELTQTNGQWR
+2973 
-2983 FVPGSAW
+2983 
-2990 TDGDYTLTVTVKDE
+2990 
-3004 AGNIRHSA
+3004 
-3012 PLTVTIDT
+3012 
-3020 QITIDHIELVND
+3020 
-3032 SGIPDDNLTNNVR
+3032 DNLTNNVR

-3106 KTTQQL
+3106 QTTQKL
-3112 DFIIDTLLS
+3112 DFIIDTMLS
-3121 EPTIVLDNT
+3121 EPTIVLDST

-3141 NVNKPTFLLG
+3141 NANKPTFILG

-3163 VQHGGTKEV
+3163 VQYGGTKEV

-3192 DGDYTLTVRVEDD
+3192 DGDYMLTVRVEDD

-3319 LSTPTIAMD
+3319 LSTPTITMD

-3343 KRPGFTIGNIDADA
+3343 KRPGFTIGNIDSDA
-3357 HSVIL
+3357 QSVIL

-3403 NAGNVRQSTPLVV
+3403 NAGNVRQSTPLIV

-3467 NWVSATQG
+3467 NWVSAAQG

-3621 AIDRIELV
+3621 AIDHIELV

-3712 FTIDITLLTPTIELA
+3712 FTIDITLMTPTIELA

-4302 TKTSAELRI
+4302 TKTSAELKI

-4466 AGNKWLFTPDTPLVD
+4466 ADNKWLFTPDTPLVD

-4528 DNITSVTT
+4528 DNITSVTK

-4555 NGVSYSVTANGNNLW
+4555 NGVSYPVTANGNNLW

-4896 VDVTIDTEVAEL
+4896 VDLTIDTEVAEL

-5296 SLDDLITNHN
+5296 SLDDLITSHN

-5378 STFIDNPAMVAGS
+5378 STFIDNPVMMAGS

-5404 TRPTFSIFGEMN
+5404 TRPAFSIYGEMN

-5472 TIDTFNTTPV
+5472 TIDTLNTTPV

-5576 IWVDTHIKVFTSE
+5576 IWVDTHIQVFTSE
-5589 LDDNKSSSKTEWWS
+5589 LDDNKSSSKTDWWS
-5603 NSDLIT
+5603 NSSTIT
-5609 MRGTGE
+5609 MRGMGE

-5630 TAVVAATGRWEL
+5630 TAVVAANGQWEL
-5642 STDKLP
+5642 STDQLP
-5648 EGTYDISLVI
+5648 EGKYDITLSI
-5658 EDSAGNRWE
+5658 EDNAGNRKE
-5667 DVREIFIDRT
+5667 EVHEIFIDRT

-5698 TAEAKSQLIITDSE
+5698 TAEAKSQLIITDSN

-5749 SDDVPL
+5749 SDDVSL

-5859 VPEIALAAGEDNGAS
+5859 VPEIALAAGEDNGVS

-5904 HNGVTDIYQA
+5904 HNGVTDTYQA

-5926 AAWNDGNYTLS
+5926 AAWNDGTYTLS

-5977 ATAVTPPESET
+5977 PTAVTPLESET
-5988 VNAESATHLRTE
+5988 VNAESDTHLRTV
-6000 PSAAEESVVKVTAY
+6000 PSAAEESVVKETAY

-6047 VSIMFE
+6047 VSVMFE

-6111 MNVRGKTEDD
+6111 MNARGKAEDD

>member
-430 IAPEKPTIE
+430 IPPEKPTIE

-1056 PDIISVQVWDAMS
+1056 PDIISVQVWDAAS

-1111 NSAIFDFTIDTTVS
+1111 NSAVFDFTIDTTVS

-1384 WTFTP
+1384 WSFTP
-1389 PTSWADGDYTLS
+1389 TGAWADGDYTLS

-1439 DDNLTNNVR
+1439 NDNLTNNVR

-1482 VWDYIW
+1482 AWDYIW

-1500 VEATDEA
+1500 VEATDKA
-1507 GNKAT
+1507 GNKTT
-1512 QTLDFTIDTTLSVP
+1512 QELDFTIDTTLSVP

-1693 NGPHTLMVEA
+1693 NGPHTL
-1703 SDKAGNKTTQ
+1703 
-1713 KLDFTIDTILSEP
+1713 
-1726 TITLDSADDS
+1726 
-1736 AAGDNI
+1736 
-1742 TNVKMPGFTLG
+1742 
-1753 NIDADVTK
+1753 
-1761 VVVTV
+1761 
-1766 AHDGKNQQIEL
+1766 
-1777 IKNGG
+1777 
-1782 VWRFTPGAAWTDG
+1782 
-1795 DYTLTVKVEDKAGNT
+1795 
-1810 NYSAPLTVTIDTQT
+1810 
-1824 SIDRIELLN
+1824 
-1833 DTGIVGDNLTNE
+1833 
-1845 ARPQFHITVP
+1845 
-1855 TDVNSVQLSLDGG
+1855 
-1868 INWVNATLT
+1868 
-1877 SDGVWEYIWPTDLVE
+1877 
-1892 NTYTLTVKATDVA
+1892 
-1905 GNTATETLNFII
+1905 
-1917 DTTLST
+1917 
-1923 PTITL
+1923 
-1928 DSADD
+1928 
-1933 SGTANDN
+1933 
-1940 KTNVKTPGFI
+1940 
-1950 IGGIDSDVTQV
+1950 
-1961 VVQVMRDGHSEEVE
+1961 
-1975 LTQTNGQWRFVPGS
+1975 
-1989 AWTDGD
+1989 
-1995 YTLTVTVKDEAGNI
+1995 
-2009 RHSAPLTVTID
+2009 
-2020 TQITIDHIELVNDSG
+2020 
-2035 IPDDNLTNNVRPHFQ
+2035 
-2050 VTVPTDVNV
+2050 
-2059 VRLSI
+2059 
-2064 DGGKTWFNATQSAT
+2064 
-2078 PGVWD
+2078 
-2083 YTWLA
+2083 
-2088 DVGEGKHTLTVEATD
+2088 
-2103 KAGNKTTQQL
+2103 
-2113 DFIIDTLLSEPT
+2113 
-2125 IVLDNTDDSGT
+2125 
-2136 KGDHLTN
+2136 
-2143 VNKPTFLLGNID
+2143 
-2155 ADARYVTV
+2155 
-2163 EVQHGGT
+2163 
-2170 KEVLTATKDAT
+2170 
-2181 GNWSV
+2181 
-2186 TPTGTWADGDY
+2186 
-2197 TLTVRVEDEAGNE
+2197 
-2210 KHSASLT
+2210 
-2217 VTVDTQI
+2217 
-2224 TIDVI
+2224 
-2229 ELVNDNGIPGDNMTN
+2229 
-2244 DAHPQFRVT
+2244 
-2253 VPGDVNEVSLSID
+2253 
-2266 GGVTWVKA
+2266 
-2274 TQSATP
+2274 
-2280 GVWNYT
+2280 
-2286 WPGTVP
+2286 
-2292 DGDYTLNVKATDNA
+2292 
-2306 GNTVTETLHFT
+2306 
-2317 IDTTLSTP
+2317 
-2325 VIVLDSADDSGV
+2325 
-2337 HGDNMTN
+2337 
-2344 HTQPTFAL
+2344 
-2352 QHIDDDAVRVTV
+2352 
-2364 SVEHGGVTTTF
+2364 
-2375 DATKDAGGW
+2375 
-2384 TFTPTGAWAD
+2384 
-2394 GDYTLS
+2394 
-2400 VSVEDKAGNTSH
+2400 
-2412 SASLTVTVDT
+2412 
-2422 QIAINNIELVNDS
+2422 
-2435 GIPDDNLTNNV
+2435 
-2446 RPHFQ
+2446 
-2451 VTVPTDVNVVRLSID
+2451 
-2466 GGKTWFNATQ
+2466 
-2476 SATPGVWD
+2476 
-2484 YIWPDDVAD
+2484 
-2493 GGYTLTVEATDEAGN
+2493 
-2508 KATQTLDF
+2508 
-2516 TIDTTLSVPTLS
+2516 
-2528 LDSADDSGIAG
+2528 
-2539 DNITNVK
+2539 
-2546 TPGFTL
+2546 
-2552 NNIDTDVSRVIVEV
+2552 
-2566 MHNGI
+2566 
-2571 KQEVPLVQT
+2571 
-2580 GGQWRFAPTSDWAD
+2580 
-2594 GDYILTV
+2594 
-2601 KVEDRAG
+2601 
-2608 NVKQSAPLTVTVDTH
+2608 
-2623 IAIDRIEL
+2623 
-2631 VNDSGIPGDN
+2631 
-2641 LTNEARPHF
+2641 
-2650 QVTVPADVN
+2650 
-2659 GVRLS
+2659 
-2664 IDGGKTWFDA
+2664 
-2674 TQSATSGVWDYTW
+2674 
-2687 LTNVANGPHTLMV
+2687 
-2700 EASDKAGNK
+2700 
-2709 TTQKLDFTIDTI
+2709 
-2721 LSEPTITLD
+2721 
-2730 SADDSAAGDNIT
+2730 
-2742 NVKMPGF
+2742 
-2749 TLGNIDAD
+2749 
-2757 VTKVVVTVAH
+2757 
-2767 DGKNQQI
+2767 
-2774 ELIKN
+2774 
-2779 GGVWRFTPGAAWT
+2779 
-2792 DGDYTLTVKVEDK
+2792 
-2805 AGNTNYSAPLTVTID
+2805 
-2820 TQTSIDRIELLND
+2820 
-2833 TGIVGDN
+2833 
-2840 LTNEARPQFH
+2840 
-2850 ITVPTDVNS
+2850 
-2859 VQLSLDGGINW
+2859 
-2870 VNATL
+2870 
-2875 TSDGVWEYIW
+2875 
-2885 PTDLVENTYTLTVK
+2885 
-2899 ATDVAGN
+2899 
-2906 TATETLNFIIDTT
+2906 
-2919 LSTPTITLDSADD
+2919 
-2932 SGTANDNKTN
+2932 
-2942 VKTPG
+2942 
-2947 FIIGGIDSD
+2947 
-2956 VTQVVVQVMR
+2956 
-2966 DGHSEEV
+2966 
-2973 ELTQTNGQWR
+2973 
-2983 FVPGSAW
+2983 
-2990 TDGDYTLTVTVKDE
+2990 
-3004 AGNIRHSA
+3004 
-3012 PLTVTIDT
+3012 
-3020 QITIDHIELVND
+3020 
-3032 SGIPDDNLTNNVR
+3032 
-3045 PHFQVTVPTDV
+3045 
-3056 NVVRLSIDGG
+3056 
-3066 KTWFNATQSATP
+3066 
-3078 GVWDYTW
+3078 
-3085 LADVGEGKHT
+3085 
-3095 LTVEATDKAGN
+3095 
-3106 KTTQQL
+3106 
-3112 DFIIDTLLS
+3112 
-3121 EPTIVLDNT
+3121 
-3130 DDSGTK
+3130 
-3136 GDNLT
+3136 
-3141 NVNKPTFLLG
+3141 
-3151 NIDADARYVTVE
+3151 
-3163 VQHGGTKEV
+3163 
-3172 LTATKGATGIWSVTP
+3172 
-3187 TGTWA
+3187 
-3192 DGDYTLTVRVEDD
+3192 
-3205 AGNVKYSAPLTV
+3205 
-3217 TVDTQITIDVIE
+3217 
-3229 LVNDNG
+3229 
-3235 IPGDNLTNDVRPH
+3235 
-3248 FRVTVPGDVNEVRLS
+3248 
-3263 IDGGNTWVRATQG
+3263 
-3276 TAGIWDYTWPKD
+3276 
-3288 VTDGLHTLTVEATD
+3288 TVEATD

-3319 LSTPTIAMD
+3319 LSTPTITMD

-3343 KRPGFTIGNIDADA
+3343 KRPGFTIGNIDSDA
-3357 HSVIL
+3357 QSVIL

-3403 NAGNVRQSTPLVV
+3403 NAGNVRQSTPLIV

-3467 NWVSATQG
+3467 NWVSAAQG

-3621 AIDRIELV
+3621 AIDHIELV

-3712 FTIDITLLTPTIELA
+3712 FTIDITLMTPTIELA

-4302 TKTSAELRI
+4302 TKTSAELKI

-4466 AGNKWLFTPDTPLVD
+4466 ADNKWLFTPDTPLVD

-4528 DNITSVTT
+4528 DNITSVTK

-4555 NGVSYSVTANGNNLW
+4555 NGVSYPVTANGNNLW

-4896 VDVTIDTEVAEL
+4896 VDLTIDTEVAEL

-5296 SLDDLITNHN
+5296 SLDDLITSHN

-5378 STFIDNPAMVAGS
+5378 STFIDNPVMMAGS

-5404 TRPTFSIFGEMN
+5404 TRPAFSIYGEMN

-5472 TIDTFNTTPV
+5472 TIDTLNTTPV

-5576 IWVDTHIKVFTSE
+5576 IWVDTHIQVFTSE
-5589 LDDNKSSSKTEWWS
+5589 LDDNKSSSKTDWWS
-5603 NSDLIT
+5603 NSSTIT
-5609 MRGTGE
+5609 MRGMGE

-5630 TAVVAATGRWEL
+5630 TAVVAANGQWEL
-5642 STDKLP
+5642 STDQLP
-5648 EGTYDISLVI
+5648 EGKYDITLSI
-5658 EDSAGNRWE
+5658 EDNAGNRKE
-5667 DVREIFIDRT
+5667 EVHEIFIDRT

-5698 TAEAKSQLIITDSE
+5698 TAEAKSQLIITDSN

-5749 SDDVPL
+5749 SDDVSL

-5859 VPEIALAAGEDNGAS
+5859 VPEIALAAGEDNGVS

-5904 HNGVTDIYQA
+5904 HNGVTDTYQA

-5926 AAWNDGNYTLS
+5926 AAWNDGTYTLS

-5977 ATAVTPPESET
+5977 PTAVTPLESET
-5988 VNAESATHLRTE
+5988 VNAESDTHLRTV
-6000 PSAAEESVVKVTAY
+6000 PSAAEESVVKETAY

-6047 VSIMFE
+6047 VSVMFE

-6111 MNVRGKTEDD
+6111 MNARGKAEDD

>member
-159 SKQIEEMLQNFL
+159 SKQMEEMLQEFL

-430 IAPEKPTIE
+430 IPPEKPTIE

-714 STVKYSFTIQTEV
+714 SIVKYSFTIQTEV

-1056 PDIISVQVWDAMS
+1056 PDIISVQVWDAAS

-1104 DIAGNKA
+1104 NIAGNKA
-1111 NSAIFDFTIDTTVS
+1111 NSAVFDFTIDTTVS

-1185 WLFIPG
+1185 WLFTPG

-1213 YSAPLTVVID
+1213 YSTPLTVVID

-1260 NEVRLSIDGGNSWVQ
+1260 NEVRLSIDGGHSWVQ

-1319 DTTLSVP
+1319 DSTLSVP
-1326 VIVLDS
+1326 VIVLNN
-1332 ADDTGIQGDNMTN
+1332 ADDTGIQGDNLTN
-1345 STQPT
+1345 RTQPT
-1350 FALQHID
+1350 FALQQID

-1389 PTSWADGDYTLS
+1389 PALWADGDYTLS

-1477 SATPG
+1477 GATPG
-1482 VWDYIW
+1482 AWDYIW

-1500 VEATDEA
+1500 VEATDKA
-1507 GNKAT
+1507 GNQTT
-1512 QTLDFTIDTTLSVP
+1512 QELDFTIDTTLSVP

-1592 WADGDYILTVKVE
+1592 WGDGDYILTVKVE

-1703 SDKAGNKTTQ
+1703 TDKAGNQTTQ
-1713 KLDFTIDTILSEP
+1713 KLDFIIDTLLSEP

-2020 TQITIDHIELVNDSG
+2020 TQIAIDHIELVNDSG
-2035 IPDDNLTNNVRPHFQ
+2035 IPDDNLTNNVRPQFQ

-2083 YTWLA
+2083 YTWLT
-2088 DVGEGKHTLTVEATD
+2088 DVANGSHTLTVEATD
-2103 KAGNKTTQQL
+2103 AAGNKATQNL
-2113 DFIIDTLLSEPT
+2113 EFNIDTLLSEPT
-2125 IVLDNTDDSGT
+2125 IALDSTDDSGT
-2136 KGDHLTN
+2136 KGDNLTN
-2143 VNKPTFLLGNID
+2143 VNKPTFILGNID

-2170 KEVLTATKDAT
+2170 KEVLTATKGAT
-2181 GNWSV
+2181 GIWSV
-2186 TPTGTWADGDY
+2186 TPTGMWADGSH
-2197 TLTVRVEDEAGNE
+2197 TLTVRVEDDAGNV
-2210 KHSASLT
+2210 KYSAPLT
-2217 VTVDTQI
+2217 ITVDTQI
-2224 TIDVI
+2224 TIDDI
-2229 ELVNDNGIPGDNMTN
+2229 ELVNDSGTKGDNLTN
-2244 DAHPQFRVT
+2244 DANPHFRIT

-2274 TQSATP
+2274 MQSSTS

-2286 WPGTVP
+2286 WPKTLA
-2292 DGDYTLNVKATDNA
+2292 DDDYTLTVKATDNA
-2306 GNTVTETLHFT
+2306 GNTVTRTLDFT

-2325 VIVLDSADDSGV
+2325 VIVLDSADDTGV
-2337 HGDNMTN
+2337 QGDNMTN
-2344 HTQPTFAL
+2344 RTQPTFNL

-2375 DATKDAGGW
+2375 DVTKDAGGW
-2384 TFTPTGAWAD
+2384 TFTPPTSWGA

-2446 RPHFQ
+2446 RPQFQ
-2451 VTVPTDVNVVRLSID
+2451 VKVPTDVN
-2466 GGKTWFNATQ
+2466 
-2476 SATPGVWD
+2476 
-2484 YIWPDDVAD
+2484 
-2493 GGYTLTVEATDEAGN
+2493 E
-2508 KATQTLDF
+2508 
-2516 TIDTTLSVPTLS
+2516 
-2528 LDSADDSGIAG
+2528 
-2539 DNITNVK
+2539 
-2546 TPGFTL
+2546 
-2552 NNIDTDVSRVIVEV
+2552 
-2566 MHNGI
+2566 
-2571 KQEVPLVQT
+2571 
-2580 GGQWRFAPTSDWAD
+2580 
-2594 GDYILTV
+2594 
-2601 KVEDRAG
+2601 
-2608 NVKQSAPLTVTVDTH
+2608 
-2623 IAIDRIEL
+2623 
-2631 VNDSGIPGDN
+2631 
-2641 LTNEARPHF
+2641 
-2650 QVTVPADVN
+2650 
-2659 GVRLS
+2659 
-2664 IDGGKTWFDA
+2664 
-2674 TQSATSGVWDYTW
+2674 
-2687 LTNVANGPHTLMV
+2687 
-2700 EASDKAGNK
+2700 
-2709 TTQKLDFTIDTI
+2709 
-2721 LSEPTITLD
+2721 
-2730 SADDSAAGDNIT
+2730 
-2742 NVKMPGF
+2742 
-2749 TLGNIDAD
+2749 
-2757 VTKVVVTVAH
+2757 
-2767 DGKNQQI
+2767 
-2774 ELIKN
+2774 
-2779 GGVWRFTPGAAWT
+2779 
-2792 DGDYTLTVKVEDK
+2792 
-2805 AGNTNYSAPLTVTID
+2805 
-2820 TQTSIDRIELLND
+2820 
-2833 TGIVGDN
+2833 
-2840 LTNEARPQFH
+2840 
-2850 ITVPTDVNS
+2850 
-2859 VQLSLDGGINW
+2859 
-2870 VNATL
+2870 
-2875 TSDGVWEYIW
+2875 
-2885 PTDLVENTYTLTVK
+2885 
-2899 ATDVAGN
+2899 
-2906 TATETLNFIIDTT
+2906 
-2919 LSTPTITLDSADD
+2919 
-2932 SGTANDNKTN
+2932 
-2942 VKTPG
+2942 
-2947 FIIGGIDSD
+2947 
-2956 VTQVVVQVMR
+2956 
-2966 DGHSEEV
+2966 
-2973 ELTQTNGQWR
+2973 
-2983 FVPGSAW
+2983 
-2990 TDGDYTLTVTVKDE
+2990 
-3004 AGNIRHSA
+3004 
-3012 PLTVTIDT
+3012 
-3020 QITIDHIELVND
+3020 
-3032 SGIPDDNLTNNVR
+3032 
-3045 PHFQVTVPTDV
+3045 
-3056 NVVRLSIDGG
+3056 VRLSIDGG

-3106 KTTQQL
+3106 QTTQKL

-3121 EPTIVLDNT
+3121 EPTIALDST

-3141 NVNKPTFLLG
+3141 SVNKPTFILG

-3187 TGTWA
+3187 TGMWA
-3192 DGDYTLTVRVEDD
+3192 DGSHTLTVRVEDD

-3217 TVDTQITIDVIE
+3217 TVDTHIAIDDIE

-3302 KAGNKTTQTL
+3302 KAGNQTTQTL

-3396 LTVEVTD
+3396 LTVEVQD
-3403 NAGNVRQSTPLVV
+3403 NAGNVRQSTPLIV

-3467 NWVSATQG
+3467 NWVSAAQG

-3817 IDGTLTT
+3817 IDGSLTT

-3838 GDRLTNHDRPV
+3838 GDRLTKHDRPV
-3849 FDIHQVDSDVTRVMV
+3849 FDIRQVDSDVTRVMV

-3912 SAPFEVRIDTTTTI
+3912 SAPLEVRIDTTTTI

-3949 FRIDVPGDVV
+3949 FRIDVPGDVI

-3984 DSPNTLVDGTY
+3984 DTPNTLVDGTY
-3995 TLRVEATDEAGN
+3995 TLRVEATDQAGN

-4302 TKTSAELRI
+4302 TKTSAELKI

-4362 NWTPISKNAAGQW
+4362 NWTPVSKNAAGQW
-4375 EFTAGSALPDGHY
+4375 QFTAGSALSDGHY

-4487 IVAEDIAGNK
+4487 IVAEDIAGNR

-4503 FTIDTIVSDPS
+4503 FTIDTVVSDPR

-4528 DNITSVTT
+4528 DNITSVTK

-4555 NGVSYSVTANGNNLW
+4555 NGVSYPVTANGNNLW

-4620 TGNSNSDNLTNKQN
+4620 TGSSNSDNLTNKQN

-4656 GREVLKQTITV
+4656 GREVLKHTITV

-4716 RLSDPSIDDQHEATS
+4716 RLSDPSIDDQYEATS
-4731 LRPEFKGF
+4731 LRPEFKGL

-4828 NNKTPTLIGSTLPN
+4828 NNKTPTLVGNTLPN
-4842 TIVSI
+4842 AIVSI

-5378 STFIDNPAMVAGS
+5378 STFIDNPVMMAGS

-5404 TRPTFSIFGEMN
+5404 TRPAFSIYGEMN

-5472 TIDTFNTTPV
+5472 TIDTLNTTPV

-5537 NEKGHWQMPVN
+5537 NDKGHWQMPVN

-5576 IWVDTHIKVFTSE
+5576 IWVDTHIQVFTSE
-5589 LDDNKSSSKTEWWS
+5589 LDDNKSSSKTDWWS
-5603 NSDLIT
+5603 NSSTIT
-5609 MRGTGE
+5609 MRGMGE

-5630 TAVVAATGRWEL
+5630 TAVVAANGQWEL
-5642 STDKLP
+5642 STDQLP
-5648 EGTYDISLVI
+5648 EGKYDITLSI
-5658 EDSAGNRWE
+5658 EDNAGNRKE
-5667 DVREIFIDRT
+5667 EVHEIFIDRT

-5698 TAEAKSQLIITDSE
+5698 TAEAKSQLIITDSN

-5776 DNITRDKQPTFII
+5776 DNITRDNQPTFII

-5795 VVVVQVDIN
+5795 VVIVQVDIN

-5881 HTQPKF
+5881 HNHTQPKF

-5926 AAWNDGNYTLS
+5926 AAWNDGTYTLS

-5944 GNSQQSASLAVTVDS
+5944 GNSLQSASLEVTVDS

-5988 VNAESATHLRTE
+5988 VNAESATHLRTV
-6000 PSAAEESVVKVTAY
+6000 PSAAEESVVKETAY

-6047 VSIMFE
+6047 VSVMFE

-6076 GEYTMDVKFIDKDND
+6076 GEYTMDVKFIDKDDD

-6111 MNVRGKTEDD
+6111 MNARGKTEDD

>member
-430 IAPEKPTIE
+430 IPPEKPTIE

-537 IETTNDSG
+537 IETTDDSG

-598 VEGINNLTFTVEDV
+598 VEGVNNLTFTVEDV

-618 FSFSYVIDTIA
+618 FSFSYVIDTVA

-636 LEDYVVLPN
+636 LEDFVVLPN

-1032 SDSGISDDNLTNI
+1032 SDSGIADDNLTNI

-1111 NSAIFDFTIDTTVS
+1111 NSAVFDFTIDTTVS

-1384 WTFTP
+1384 WSFTP
-1389 PTSWADGDYTLS
+1389 TGAWADGDYTLS

-1439 DDNLTNNVR
+1439 NDNLTNNVR

-1482 VWDYIW
+1482 AWDYIW

-1500 VEATDEA
+1500 VEATDKA
-1507 GNKAT
+1507 GNKTT
-1512 QTLDFTIDTTLSVP
+1512 QELDFTIDTTLSVP

-2020 TQITIDHIELVNDSG
+2020 TQI
-2035 IPDDNLTNNVRPHFQ
+2035 
-2050 VTVPTDVNV
+2050 
-2059 VRLSI
+2059 
-2064 DGGKTWFNATQSAT
+2064 A
-2078 PGVWD
+2078 
-2083 YTWLA
+2083 
-2088 DVGEGKHTLTVEATD
+2088 
-2103 KAGNKTTQQL
+2103 
-2113 DFIIDTLLSEPT
+2113 
-2125 IVLDNTDDSGT
+2125 
-2136 KGDHLTN
+2136 
-2143 VNKPTFLLGNID
+2143 
-2155 ADARYVTV
+2155 
-2163 EVQHGGT
+2163 
-2170 KEVLTATKDAT
+2170 
-2181 GNWSV
+2181 
-2186 TPTGTWADGDY
+2186 
-2197 TLTVRVEDEAGNE
+2197 
-2210 KHSASLT
+2210 
-2217 VTVDTQI
+2217 
-2224 TIDVI
+2224 
-2229 ELVNDNGIPGDNMTN
+2229 
-2244 DAHPQFRVT
+2244 
-2253 VPGDVNEVSLSID
+2253 
-2266 GGVTWVKA
+2266 
-2274 TQSATP
+2274 
-2280 GVWNYT
+2280 
-2286 WPGTVP
+2286 
-2292 DGDYTLNVKATDNA
+2292 
-2306 GNTVTETLHFT
+2306 
-2317 IDTTLSTP
+2317 
-2325 VIVLDSADDSGV
+2325 
-2337 HGDNMTN
+2337 
-2344 HTQPTFAL
+2344 
-2352 QHIDDDAVRVTV
+2352 
-2364 SVEHGGVTTTF
+2364 
-2375 DATKDAGGW
+2375 
-2384 TFTPTGAWAD
+2384 
-2394 GDYTLS
+2394 
-2400 VSVEDKAGNTSH
+2400 
-2412 SASLTVTVDT
+2412 
-2422 QIAINNIELVNDS
+2422 
-2435 GIPDDNLTNNV
+2435 
-2446 RPHFQ
+2446 
-2451 VTVPTDVNVVRLSID
+2451 
-2466 GGKTWFNATQ
+2466 
-2476 SATPGVWD
+2476 
-2484 YIWPDDVAD
+2484 
-2493 GGYTLTVEATDEAGN
+2493 
-2508 KATQTLDF
+2508 
-2516 TIDTTLSVPTLS
+2516 
-2528 LDSADDSGIAG
+2528 
-2539 DNITNVK
+2539 
-2546 TPGFTL
+2546 
-2552 NNIDTDVSRVIVEV
+2552 
-2566 MHNGI
+2566 
-2571 KQEVPLVQT
+2571 
-2580 GGQWRFAPTSDWAD
+2580 
-2594 GDYILTV
+2594 
-2601 KVEDRAG
+2601 
-2608 NVKQSAPLTVTVDTH
+2608 
-2623 IAIDRIEL
+2623 
-2631 VNDSGIPGDN
+2631 
-2641 LTNEARPHF
+2641 
-2650 QVTVPADVN
+2650 
-2659 GVRLS
+2659 
-2664 IDGGKTWFDA
+2664 
-2674 TQSATSGVWDYTW
+2674 
-2687 LTNVANGPHTLMV
+2687 
-2700 EASDKAGNK
+2700 
-2709 TTQKLDFTIDTI
+2709 
-2721 LSEPTITLD
+2721 
-2730 SADDSAAGDNIT
+2730 
-2742 NVKMPGF
+2742 
-2749 TLGNIDAD
+2749 
-2757 VTKVVVTVAH
+2757 
-2767 DGKNQQI
+2767 
-2774 ELIKN
+2774 
-2779 GGVWRFTPGAAWT
+2779 
-2792 DGDYTLTVKVEDK
+2792 
-2805 AGNTNYSAPLTVTID
+2805 
-2820 TQTSIDRIELLND
+2820 
-2833 TGIVGDN
+2833 
-2840 LTNEARPQFH
+2840 
-2850 ITVPTDVNS
+2850 
-2859 VQLSLDGGINW
+2859 
-2870 VNATL
+2870 
-2875 TSDGVWEYIW
+2875 
-2885 PTDLVENTYTLTVK
+2885 
-2899 ATDVAGN
+2899 
-2906 TATETLNFIIDTT
+2906 
-2919 LSTPTITLDSADD
+2919 
-2932 SGTANDNKTN
+2932 
-2942 VKTPG
+2942 
-2947 FIIGGIDSD
+2947 
-2956 VTQVVVQVMR
+2956 
-2966 DGHSEEV
+2966 
-2973 ELTQTNGQWR
+2973 
-2983 FVPGSAW
+2983 
-2990 TDGDYTLTVTVKDE
+2990 
-3004 AGNIRHSA
+3004 
-3012 PLTVTIDT
+3012 
-3020 QITIDHIELVND
+3020 IDHIELVND

-3163 VQHGGTKEV
+3163 VQHGGTKEVLTATKDATGNWSVTPTGTWADGDYTLTVRVEDEAGNEKHSASLTVTVDTQITIDAIELVNDNGIPGDNMTNDAHPQFRVTVPGDVNEVSLSIDGGVTWVKATQSATPGVWNYTWPGTVPDGDYTLNVKATDNAGNTVTETLHFTIDTTLSVPVIVLNSADDTGVQGDNMTNSTQPTFALQHIDDDAVRVTVSVEHGGVTTTFDATKGVGGWSFTPTGAWADGDYTLSVSVEDKAGNTSHSASLTVTVDTQIAINNIELVNDSGIPDDNLTNNVRPHFQVKVPTDVNEVRLSIDGGKTWFNATQSATPGVWDYTWLADVGEGKHTLTVEATDKAGNQTTQKLDFIIDTMLSEPTIVLDSTDDSGTKGDNLTNANKPTFILGNIDADARYVTVEVQYGGTKEV

-3319 LSTPTIAMD
+3319 LSTPTITMD

-3343 KRPGFTIGNIDADA
+3343 KRPGFTIGNIDSDA
-3357 HSVIL
+3357 QSVIL

-3403 NAGNVRQSTPLVV
+3403 NAGNVRQSTPLIV

-3467 NWVSATQG
+3467 NWVSAAQG

-3621 AIDRIELV
+3621 AIDHIELV

-3712 FTIDITLLTPTIELA
+3712 FTIDITLMTPTIELA

-3849 FDIHQVDSDVTRVMV
+3849 FDIRQVDSDVTRVMV

-4302 TKTSAELRI
+4302 TKTSAELKI

-4528 DNITSVTT
+4528 DNITSVTK

-4555 NGVSYSVTANGNNLW
+4555 NGVSYPVTANGNNLW

-4828 NNKTPTLIGSTLPN
+4828 NNKTPTLVGNTLPN
-4842 TIVSI
+4842 AIVSI

-4970 YELTFKV
+4970 YVLTFKV

-4983 IREFGPQNVILDT
+4983 TREFGPQNVILDT

-5035 LTIRNPQGVV
+5035 LTIRSPQGVV

-5076 KAGNSQQKEILIEH
+5076 KAGNSQQKDILIEH

-5404 TRPTFSIFGEMN
+5404 TRPTFSISGEMN

-5576 IWVDTHIKVFTSE
+5576 IWVDTHIQVFTSE
-5589 LDDNKSSSKTEWWS
+5589 LDDNKSSSKTDWWS
-5603 NSDLIT
+5603 NSSTIT
-5609 MRGTGE
+5609 MRGMGE

-5630 TAVVAATGRWEL
+5630 TAVVAANGQWEL
-5642 STDKLP
+5642 STDQLP
-5648 EGTYDISLVI
+5648 EGKYDITLSI
-5658 EDSAGNRWE
+5658 EDNAGNRKE
-5667 DVREIFIDRT
+5667 EVHEIFIDRT

-5698 TAEAKSQLIITDSE
+5698 TAEAKSQLIITDSN

-5749 SDDVPL
+5749 SDDVSL

-5859 VPEIALAAGEDNGAS
+5859 VPEIALAAGEDNGVS

-5904 HNGVTDIYQA
+5904 HNGVTDTYQA

-5926 AAWNDGNYTLS
+5926 AAWNDGTYTLS

-5988 VNAESATHLRTE
+5988 VNAESATHLRTV
-6000 PSAAEESVVKVTAY
+6000 PSAAEESVVKETAY

-6111 MNVRGKTEDD
+6111 MNARGKTEDD

>member
-39 ITTPRGSV
+39 ITTPHGSV

-117 LKKQLDDAENAKKEA
+117 LKKQLDEAENAKKEA

-430 IAPEKPTIE
+430 IPPEKPTIE

-537 IETTNDSG
+537 IDKTDDSG

-598 VEGINNLTFTVEDV
+598 VEGVNNLTFTVEDV

-618 FSFSYVIDTIA
+618 FSFSYVIDTVA

-636 LEDYVVLPN
+636 LEDFVVLPN

-1032 SDSGISDDNLTNI
+1032 SDSGIADDNLTNI

-1056 PDIISVQVWDAMS
+1056 PDIISVQVWDAAS

-1090 DLTEGLHQVYVKVE
+1090 DLMEGLHQVYVKVE

-1111 NSAIFDFTIDTTVS
+1111 NSAVFDFTIDTTVS

-1185 WLFIPG
+1185 WLFTPG

-1199 TLTVKVEDKAGNTN
+1199 TLTVKVEDKAGNTS

-1326 VIVLDS
+1326 VIVLNS
-1332 ADDTGIQGDNMTN
+1332 ADDTGVQGDNMTN
-1345 STQPT
+1345 RTQPT

-1457 DVNVVRLSIDGGKTW
+1457 DVNVVHLSIDGGKTW

-1538 AGDNITNVKTPGFTL
+1538 AGDNITSVKTPGFTL

-1634 DSGIPGDNLTNE
+1634 DSGIPDDNLTNE

-1693 NGPHTLMVEA
+1693 NGPHTLM
-1703 SDKAGNKTTQ
+1703 
-1713 KLDFTIDTILSEP
+1713 
-1726 TITLDSADDS
+1726 
-1736 AAGDNI
+1736 
-1742 TNVKMPGFTLG
+1742 
-1753 NIDADVTK
+1753 
-1761 VVVTV
+1761 
-1766 AHDGKNQQIEL
+1766 
-1777 IKNGG
+1777 
-1782 VWRFTPGAAWTDG
+1782 
-1795 DYTLTVKVEDKAGNT
+1795 
-1810 NYSAPLTVTIDTQT
+1810 
-1824 SIDRIELLN
+1824 
-1833 DTGIVGDNLTNE
+1833 
-1845 ARPQFHITVP
+1845 
-1855 TDVNSVQLSLDGG
+1855 
-1868 INWVNATLT
+1868 
-1877 SDGVWEYIWPTDLVE
+1877 
-1892 NTYTLTVKATDVA
+1892 
-1905 GNTATETLNFII
+1905 
-1917 DTTLST
+1917 
-1923 PTITL
+1923 
-1928 DSADD
+1928 
-1933 SGTANDN
+1933 
-1940 KTNVKTPGFI
+1940 
-1950 IGGIDSDVTQV
+1950 
-1961 VVQVMRDGHSEEVE
+1961 
-1975 LTQTNGQWRFVPGS
+1975 
-1989 AWTDGD
+1989 
-1995 YTLTVTVKDEAGNI
+1995 
-2009 RHSAPLTVTID
+2009 
-2020 TQITIDHIELVNDSG
+2020 
-2035 IPDDNLTNNVRPHFQ
+2035 
-2050 VTVPTDVNV
+2050 
-2059 VRLSI
+2059 
-2064 DGGKTWFNATQSAT
+2064 
-2078 PGVWD
+2078 
-2083 YTWLA
+2083 
-2088 DVGEGKHTLTVEATD
+2088 
-2103 KAGNKTTQQL
+2103 
-2113 DFIIDTLLSEPT
+2113 
-2125 IVLDNTDDSGT
+2125 
-2136 KGDHLTN
+2136 
-2143 VNKPTFLLGNID
+2143 
-2155 ADARYVTV
+2155 
-2163 EVQHGGT
+2163 
-2170 KEVLTATKDAT
+2170 
-2181 GNWSV
+2181 
-2186 TPTGTWADGDY
+2186 
-2197 TLTVRVEDEAGNE
+2197 
-2210 KHSASLT
+2210 
-2217 VTVDTQI
+2217 
-2224 TIDVI
+2224 
-2229 ELVNDNGIPGDNMTN
+2229 
-2244 DAHPQFRVT
+2244 
-2253 VPGDVNEVSLSID
+2253 
-2266 GGVTWVKA
+2266 
-2274 TQSATP
+2274 
-2280 GVWNYT
+2280 
-2286 WPGTVP
+2286 
-2292 DGDYTLNVKATDNA
+2292 
-2306 GNTVTETLHFT
+2306 
-2317 IDTTLSTP
+2317 
-2325 VIVLDSADDSGV
+2325 
-2337 HGDNMTN
+2337 
-2344 HTQPTFAL
+2344 
-2352 QHIDDDAVRVTV
+2352 
-2364 SVEHGGVTTTF
+2364 
-2375 DATKDAGGW
+2375 
-2384 TFTPTGAWAD
+2384 
-2394 GDYTLS
+2394 
-2400 VSVEDKAGNTSH
+2400 
-2412 SASLTVTVDT
+2412 
-2422 QIAINNIELVNDS
+2422 
-2435 GIPDDNLTNNV
+2435 
-2446 RPHFQ
+2446 
-2451 VTVPTDVNVVRLSID
+2451 
-2466 GGKTWFNATQ
+2466 
-2476 SATPGVWD
+2476 
-2484 YIWPDDVAD
+2484 
-2493 GGYTLTVEATDEAGN
+2493 
-2508 KATQTLDF
+2508 
-2516 TIDTTLSVPTLS
+2516 
-2528 LDSADDSGIAG
+2528 
-2539 DNITNVK
+2539 
-2546 TPGFTL
+2546 
-2552 NNIDTDVSRVIVEV
+2552 
-2566 MHNGI
+2566 
-2571 KQEVPLVQT
+2571 
-2580 GGQWRFAPTSDWAD
+2580 
-2594 GDYILTV
+2594 
-2601 KVEDRAG
+2601 
-2608 NVKQSAPLTVTVDTH
+2608 
-2623 IAIDRIEL
+2623 
-2631 VNDSGIPGDN
+2631 
-2641 LTNEARPHF
+2641 
-2650 QVTVPADVN
+2650 
-2659 GVRLS
+2659 
-2664 IDGGKTWFDA
+2664 
-2674 TQSATSGVWDYTW
+2674 
-2687 LTNVANGPHTLMV
+2687 
-2700 EASDKAGNK
+2700 
-2709 TTQKLDFTIDTI
+2709 
-2721 LSEPTITLD
+2721 
-2730 SADDSAAGDNIT
+2730 
-2742 NVKMPGF
+2742 
-2749 TLGNIDAD
+2749 
-2757 VTKVVVTVAH
+2757 
-2767 DGKNQQI
+2767 
-2774 ELIKN
+2774 
-2779 GGVWRFTPGAAWT
+2779 
-2792 DGDYTLTVKVEDK
+2792 
-2805 AGNTNYSAPLTVTID
+2805 
-2820 TQTSIDRIELLND
+2820 
-2833 TGIVGDN
+2833 
-2840 LTNEARPQFH
+2840 
-2850 ITVPTDVNS
+2850 
-2859 VQLSLDGGINW
+2859 
-2870 VNATL
+2870 
-2875 TSDGVWEYIW
+2875 
-2885 PTDLVENTYTLTVK
+2885 
-2899 ATDVAGN
+2899 
-2906 TATETLNFIIDTT
+2906 
-2919 LSTPTITLDSADD
+2919 
-2932 SGTANDNKTN
+2932 
-2942 VKTPG
+2942 
-2947 FIIGGIDSD
+2947 
-2956 VTQVVVQVMR
+2956 
-2966 DGHSEEV
+2966 
-2973 ELTQTNGQWR
+2973 
-2983 FVPGSAW
+2983 
-2990 TDGDYTLTVTVKDE
+2990 
-3004 AGNIRHSA
+3004 
-3012 PLTVTIDT
+3012 
-3020 QITIDHIELVND
+3020 
-3032 SGIPDDNLTNNVR
+3032 
-3045 PHFQVTVPTDV
+3045 
-3056 NVVRLSIDGG
+3056 
-3066 KTWFNATQSATP
+3066 
-3078 GVWDYTW
+3078 
-3085 LADVGEGKHT
+3085 
-3095 LTVEATDKAGN
+3095 
-3106 KTTQQL
+3106 
-3112 DFIIDTLLS
+3112 
-3121 EPTIVLDNT
+3121 
-3130 DDSGTK
+3130 
-3136 GDNLT
+3136 
-3141 NVNKPTFLLG
+3141 
-3151 NIDADARYVTVE
+3151 
-3163 VQHGGTKEV
+3163 
-3172 LTATKGATGIWSVTP
+3172 
-3187 TGTWA
+3187 
-3192 DGDYTLTVRVEDD
+3192 
-3205 AGNVKYSAPLTV
+3205 
-3217 TVDTQITIDVIE
+3217 
-3229 LVNDNG
+3229 
-3235 IPGDNLTNDVRPH
+3235 
-3248 FRVTVPGDVNEVRLS
+3248 
-3263 IDGGNTWVRATQG
+3263 
-3276 TAGIWDYTWPKD
+3276 
-3288 VTDGLHTLTVEATD
+3288 VEATD

-3416 TVDTQTSIT
+3416 TMDTQTSIT

-3475 IEGVWGYTWPTDMG
+3475 IEGVLGYTWPTDMG

-3621 AIDRIELV
+3621 AIDHIELV

-3694 LTVEV
+3694 LIVEV
-3699 TDGAGNKMTETLN
+3699 TDGAGNKMTGTLD

-3849 FDIHQVDSDVTRVMV
+3849 FDIRQIDSDVTRVMV

-3912 SAPFEVRIDTTTTI
+3912 SAPLEVRIDTTTTI

-3941 LTNVAKPS
+3941 LTNAAKPS

-4254 DVSHIVVHIDGRDY
+4254 DVSHIVVHLDGRDY
-4268 TIENTG
+4268 TIENKG

-4302 TKTSAELRI
+4302 TKTSAELQI

-4444 AREPLQS
+4444 AREQLQS

-4555 NGVSYSVTANGNNLW
+4555 NGVSYPVTANGNNLW

-4620 TGNSNSDNLTNKQN
+4620 TGSSNSDNLTNKQN

-4656 GREVLKQTITV
+4656 GREVLKHTITV

-4716 RLSDPSIDDQHEATS
+4716 RLSDPSIDDQYEATS
-4731 LRPEFKGF
+4731 LRPEFKGL

-5076 KAGNSQQKEILIEH
+5076 KAGNSQQKDILIEH

-5240 GTWRAPILLQDDGT
+5240 GSWRAPILLQDDGT

-5267 TEVSKDYSVDV
+5267 TEVSKNYSVDV

-5378 STFIDNPAMVAGS
+5378 STFIDNPVMMAGS
-5391 DNGIFSNDSITSQ
+5391 DNGIFSNDSVTSQ
-5404 TRPTFSIFGEMN
+5404 TRPAFSIFGEMN

-5439 YRPESPLGDGSH
+5439 YRPASPLGDGSH

-5472 TIDTFNTTPV
+5472 TIDTLNTTPV

-5537 NEKGHWQMPVN
+5537 NDKGHWQMPVN

-5576 IWVDTHIKVFTSE
+5576 IWVDTHIQVFTSE
-5589 LDDNKSSSKTEWWS
+5589 LDDNKSSSKTDWWS
-5603 NSDLIT
+5603 NSSTIT
-5609 MRGTGE
+5609 MRGMGE

-5630 TAVVAATGRWEL
+5630 TAVVAANGQWEL
-5642 STDKLP
+5642 STDQLP
-5648 EGTYDISLVI
+5648 EGKYDITLSI
-5658 EDSAGNRWE
+5658 EDNAGNRKE
-5667 DVREIFIDRT
+5667 EVHEIFIDRT

-5698 TAEAKSQLIITDSE
+5698 TAEAKSQLIITDSN

-5859 VPEIALAAGEDNGAS
+5859 VPEIALAAGEDNGVS

-5904 HNGVTDIYQA
+5904 HNGVTDTYQA

-5926 AAWNDGNYTLS
+5926 AAWNDGTYTLS

-5977 ATAVTPPESET
+5977 PTAVTPPESET
-5988 VNAESATHLRTE
+5988 VNAESDTHLRTVS
-6000 PSAAEESVVKVTAY
+6000 SAAEESVVKETAY

-6047 VSIMFE
+6047 VSVMFE

-6111 MNVRGKTEDD
+6111 MNARGKTEDD

>member
-39 ITTPRGSV
+39 ITTPHGAV

-117 LKKQLDDAENAKKEA
+117 LKKQLDEAENAKKEA

-147 KALNE
+147 KTLNE

-430 IAPEKPTIE
+430 IPPEKPTIE

-537 IETTNDSG
+537 IETTDDSG

-598 VEGINNLTFTVEDV
+598 VEGVNNLTFTVEDV

-618 FSFSYVIDTIA
+618 FSFSYVIDTVA

-636 LEDYVVLPN
+636 LEDFVVLPN

-755 LLGTADRFATV
+755 LLGTADRFATI

-835 ADSGVKG
+835 AGSGVKG

-957 STVKLYID
+957 STVKLYVD

-970 EVRTNKDGRWE
+970 EVRTNKDSRWE

-1032 SDSGISDDNLTNI
+1032 SDSGIADDNLTNI
-1045 VKPTLH
+1045 VNPTLH

-1056 PDIISVQVWDAMS
+1056 PDIISVQVWDAAS

-1078 QPDGSWAYTFTS
+1078 QPDGSWTYTFTS

-1111 NSAIFDFTIDTTVS
+1111 NSAVFDFTIDTTVS

-1185 WLFIPG
+1185 WLFTPG

-1199 TLTVKVEDKAGNTN
+1199 TLTVKVEDKAGNTS

-1326 VIVLDS
+1326 VIVLNS
-1332 ADDTGIQGDNMTN
+1332 ADDTGVQGDNMTN
-1345 STQPT
+1345 RTQPT

-1439 DDNLTNNVR
+1439 NDNLTNNVR

-1538 AGDNITNVKTPGFTL
+1538 AGDNITSVKTPGFTL

-1592 WADGDYILTVKVE
+1592 WADGGYILTVKVE

-1634 DSGIPGDNLTNE
+1634 DSSIPDDNLTNE

-1703 SDKAGNKTTQ
+1703 TDKAGNKTTQ
-1713 KLDFTIDTILSEP
+1713 KLDFIIDTLLSEP

-1824 SIDRIELLN
+1824 SIDRIGLLN

-2125 IVLDNTDDSGT
+2125 IVLDSTDDSGT
-2136 KGDHLTN
+2136 KGDNLTN

-2186 TPTGTWADGDY
+2186 TPIGTWADGDY

-2274 TQSATP
+2274 MQSATP

-2286 WPGTVP
+2286 WPKTVA
-2292 DGDYTLNVKATDNA
+2292 DGDYTLTVKATDNA
-2306 GNTVTETLHFT
+2306 GNTVTRTLDFT

-2344 HTQPTFAL
+2344 RTQPTFAL

-2435 GIPDDNLTNNV
+2435 GIPN
-2446 RPHFQ
+2446 
-2451 VTVPTDVNVVRLSID
+2451 
-2466 GGKTWFNATQ
+2466 
-2476 SATPGVWD
+2476 
-2484 YIWPDDVAD
+2484 
-2493 GGYTLTVEATDEAGN
+2493 
-2508 KATQTLDF
+2508 
-2516 TIDTTLSVPTLS
+2516 
-2528 LDSADDSGIAG
+2528 
-2539 DNITNVK
+2539 
-2546 TPGFTL
+2546 
-2552 NNIDTDVSRVIVEV
+2552 
-2566 MHNGI
+2566 
-2571 KQEVPLVQT
+2571 
-2580 GGQWRFAPTSDWAD
+2580 
-2594 GDYILTV
+2594 
-2601 KVEDRAG
+2601 
-2608 NVKQSAPLTVTVDTH
+2608 
-2623 IAIDRIEL
+2623 
-2631 VNDSGIPGDN
+2631 
-2641 LTNEARPHF
+2641 
-2650 QVTVPADVN
+2650 
-2659 GVRLS
+2659 
-2664 IDGGKTWFDA
+2664 
-2674 TQSATSGVWDYTW
+2674 
-2687 LTNVANGPHTLMV
+2687 
-2700 EASDKAGNK
+2700 
-2709 TTQKLDFTIDTI
+2709 
-2721 LSEPTITLD
+2721 
-2730 SADDSAAGDNIT
+2730 
-2742 NVKMPGF
+2742 
-2749 TLGNIDAD
+2749 
-2757 VTKVVVTVAH
+2757 
-2767 DGKNQQI
+2767 
-2774 ELIKN
+2774 
-2779 GGVWRFTPGAAWT
+2779 
-2792 DGDYTLTVKVEDK
+2792 
-2805 AGNTNYSAPLTVTID
+2805 
-2820 TQTSIDRIELLND
+2820 
-2833 TGIVGDN
+2833 
-2840 LTNEARPQFH
+2840 
-2850 ITVPTDVNS
+2850 
-2859 VQLSLDGGINW
+2859 
-2870 VNATL
+2870 
-2875 TSDGVWEYIW
+2875 
-2885 PTDLVENTYTLTVK
+2885 
-2899 ATDVAGN
+2899 
-2906 TATETLNFIIDTT
+2906 
-2919 LSTPTITLDSADD
+2919 
-2932 SGTANDNKTN
+2932 
-2942 VKTPG
+2942 
-2947 FIIGGIDSD
+2947 
-2956 VTQVVVQVMR
+2956 
-2966 DGHSEEV
+2966 
-2973 ELTQTNGQWR
+2973 
-2983 FVPGSAW
+2983 
-2990 TDGDYTLTVTVKDE
+2990 
-3004 AGNIRHSA
+3004 
-3012 PLTVTIDT
+3012 
-3020 QITIDHIELVND
+3020 
-3032 SGIPDDNLTNNVR
+3032 DNLTNNVR

-3121 EPTIVLDNT
+3121 EPTIVLDST

-3621 AIDRIELV
+3621 AIDHIELV

-3676 AGIWDYTW
+3676 VGIWDYTW

-3694 LTVEV
+3694 LIVEV
-3699 TDGAGNKMTETLN
+3699 TDGAGNKMTGTLD

-3849 FDIHQVDSDVTRVMV
+3849 FDIRQIDSDVTRVMV

-3878 FTNGQWRFTPSAS
+3878 FTNG
-3891 WADGSYQLAVVV
+3891 
-3903 EDLAGNVKE
+3903 
-3912 SAPFEVRIDTTTTI
+3912 
-3926 NNIVLLNDTGVQNDQ
+3926 
-3941 LTNVAKPS
+3941 
-3949 FRIDVPGDVV
+3949 
-3959 QVRVTLDGGANWNVI
+3959 
-3974 RKNADGQWIF
+3974 
-3984 DSPNTLVDGTY
+3984 
-3995 TLRVEATDEAGN
+3995 
-4007 IANKDL
+4007 
-4013 VFNIDTNIQ
+4013 
-4022 VPTIALDAGQ
+4022 
-4032 DTGANTADNITN
+4032 
-4044 ISRPTF
+4044 
-4050 TIGNVDPDVIKVVVT
+4050 
-4065 IDGHDYNATKVGAGW
+4065 
-4080 QFTPGN
+4080 
-4086 AIPDGS
+4086 
-4092 YNITVTVEDKAGN
+4092 
-4105 TATSKPLPVVID
+4105 
-4117 TTAEIESVTL
+4117 
-4127 VTDSGDSD
+4127 
-4135 VDNITK
+4135 
-4141 VDKPQFSI
+4141 
-4149 VTADDITHVRVKID
+4149 
-4163 NAANWIELTKG
+4163 
-4174 GDGRWIFNVGSALP
+4174 
-4188 DGQHTLLVD
+4188 
-4197 VTDIAG
+4197 
-4203 NVAQETLQFTIDTTL
+4203 
-4218 REPTI
+4218 
-4223 VLDPTHDTGD
+4223 
-4233 DTNDNLTRINKPVFI
+4233 
-4248 IGNVDN
+4248 
-4254 DVSHIVVHIDGRDY
+4254 
-4268 TIENTG
+4268 
-4274 GNLTFTPDQP
+4274 
-4284 LSDGQ
+4284 
-4289 HTISVTV
+4289 
-4296 TDIAGN
+4296 
-4302 TKTSAELRI
+4302 
-4311 EIDTQVQIDSV
+4311 
-4322 TLTTDS
+4322 
-4328 GVNDHDNVTNAT
+4328 
-4340 RPSFEIATPDDVT
+4340 
-4353 SVLVSFDGV
+4353 
-4362 NWTPISKNAAGQW
+4362 
-4375 EFTAGSALPDGHY
+4375 
-4388 TLHVQ
+4388 
-4393 ATDRAGNTANSTL
+4393 
-4406 GFTVDTQIDGL
+4406 
-4417 SVVMLDDAGKDSTDG
+4417 
-4432 ITNITSPRFEIS
+4432 
-4444 AREPLQS
+4444 
-4451 VTVILNGKSSTLTQG
+4451 
-4466 AGNKWLFTPDTPLVD
+4466 
-4481 GTYKIE
+4481 
-4487 IVAEDIAGNK
+4487 
-4497 ISKEVS
+4497 
-4503 FTIDTIVSDPS
+4503 
-4514 IDLLDADDTGESAV
+4514 
-4528 DNITSVTT
+4528 
-4536 PRFVIGNVPADIDT
+4536 
-4550 VVIRI
+4550 
-4555 NGVSYSVTANGNNLW
+4555 
-4570 EFQVP
+4570 
-4575 VALNDGV
+4575 
-4582 YEAVVVFRD
+4582 
-4591 IAGNTSETK
+4591 
-4600 LPFTIDTTT
+4600 
-4609 SVSVRMEPASD
+4609 
-4620 TGNSNSDNLTNKQN
+4620 
-4634 PKFEG
+4634 
-4639 TAEPNAKLVIT
+4639 
-4650 IVDDKS
+4650 
-4656 GREVLKQTITV
+4656 
-4667 GADGNWS
+4667 
-4674 VTPNILP
+4674 
-4681 DGMYTINVVATDVA
+4681 
-4695 GNTAQ
+4695 
-4700 TQERFTIDT
+4700 
-4709 VTIDPTI
+4709 
-4716 RLSDPSIDDQHEATS
+4716 
-4731 LRPEFKGF
+4731 
-4739 AEAFSTIM
+4739 
-4747 IQWDGKVVGSANAN
+4747 
-4761 ANGEWSWTPPS
+4761 
-4772 VLAPGS
+4772 
-4778 YVVSI
+4778 
-4783 VAKDKAGN
+4783 
-4791 ESSQVDFPVVIPV
+4791 
-4804 IDVTPP
+4804 
-4810 TIKLSEESDS
+4810 
-4820 GALGDFTT
+4820 
-4828 NNKTPTLIGSTLPN
+4828 
-4842 TIVSI
+4842 
-4847 YVDGVK
+4847 
-4853 VGEATADTAGRY
+4853 
-4865 TFQLSEMKDGHYV
+4865 
-4878 VQVGIV
+4878 
-4884 NPRDNSELRSTA
+4884 
-4896 VDVTIDTEVAEL
+4896 
-4908 VWNISGM
+4908 
-4915 HEGGYINTV
+4915 
-4924 TPEIGGTSEPN
+4924 
-4935 SKITIFVNGVEKA
+4935 
-4948 IAYTTG
+4948 
-4954 AGHWGVVLPAL
+4954 
-4965 GNDGN
+4965 
-4970 YELTFKV
+4970 
-4977 EDVAGN
+4977 
-4983 IREFGPQNVILDT
+4983 
-4996 VISPLTVV
+4996 
-5004 LREADD
+5004 
-5010 SGKVGDWITN
+5010 
-5020 KSHVT
+5020 
-5025 IDGTAEAGST
+5025 
-5035 LTIRNPQGVV
+5035 
-5045 IATLVVGNDG
+5045 
-5055 RWSAELDLREGSNAF
+5055 
-5070 VVVSED
+5070 
-5076 KAGNSQQKEILIEH
+5076 
-5090 DTQIEISDISLSR
+5090 
-5103 DTNSG
+5103 
-5108 DKYDLITNNKSPV
+5108 
-5121 LVAMTDPG
+5121 
-5129 ATVQVYINGVLQ
+5129 
-5141 GTVEASSS
+5141 
-5149 GNISYTMPANS
+5149 
-5160 ADGEYQVQFVATDT
+5160 
-5174 AGNRVESAITTVT
+5174 
-5187 IDSQIA
+5187 
-5193 VFDIDEDS
+5193 
-5201 LPALSNN
+5201 
-5208 RALSVSGVGEAG
+5208 
-5220 SQVSIFVD
+5220 
-5228 GKLVNVVMVEAD
+5228 
-5240 GTWRAPILLQDDGT
+5240 
-5254 FNIHFS
+5254 
-5260 ITDVAGN
+5260 
-5267 TEVSKDYSVDV
+5267 
-5278 DSSTDFPTLNL
+5278 
-5289 EDASNSG
+5289 
-5296 SLDDLITNHN
+5296 
-5306 KPVLVG
+5306 
-5312 TAEAGATIHIYV
+5312 
-5324 DEKIVANV
+5324 
-5332 LVLEDGTWSYQFDNA
+5332 
-5347 LKDGEY
+5347 
-5353 SIRVVAEDPAG
+5353 
-5364 NTAESPRLL
+5364 
-5373 VTIDT
+5373 
-5378 STFIDNPAMVAGS
+5378 
-5391 DNGIFSNDSITSQ
+5391 
-5404 TRPTFSIFGEMN
+5404 
-5416 QSVQIFIDGVL
+5416 
-5427 VDTITVTDRNQV
+5427 
-5439 YRPESPLGDGSH
+5439 
-5451 SIYYVITDKAG
+5451 
-5462 NTATSKTLNF
+5462 
-5472 TIDTFNTTPV
+5472 
-5482 AIDSIGG
+5482 
-5489 QTLAEMTGSDGK
+5489 
-5501 IYITDTT
+5501 
-5508 RNLLFSGSAE
+5508 
-5518 PNSKIEIIINGLNV
+5518 
-5532 GEVWV
+5532 
-5537 NEKGHWQMPVN
+5537 
-5548 PLYFTEG
+5548 
-5555 QLDITVKS
+5555 
-5563 TDRAGNVNQEKYS
+5563 
-5576 IWVDTHIKVFTSE
+5576 
-5589 LDDNKSSSKTEWWS
+5589 
-5603 NSDLIT
+5603 
-5609 MRGTGE
+5609 
-5615 IGATVSLIVAGVTLA
+5615 
-5630 TAVVAATGRWEL
+5630 
-5642 STDKLP
+5642 
-5648 EGTYDISLVI
+5648 
-5658 EDSAGNRWE
+5658 
-5667 DVREIFIDRT
+5667 
-5677 PPNAPV
+5677 
-5683 VTYSDIVNDLIIMQG
+5683 
-5698 TAEAKSQLIITDSE
+5698 
-5712 GNTYT
+5712 
-5717 LTVPD
+5717 
-5722 NGKWS
+5722 
-5727 MAIPYPSEG
+5727 
-5736 KFTITSVDAIGNR
+5736 
-5749 SDDVPL
+5749 
-5755 DIMKEVPVISLSPDS
+5755 
-5770 DSGTVG
+5770 
-5776 DNITRDKQPTFII
+5776 
-5789 GNLESD
+5789 
-5795 VVVVQVDIN
+5795 
-5804 GTVYNAEK
+5804 
-5812 NADGVWFFT
+5812 
-5821 PGTPLAD
+5821 
-5828 GSYTISVIASDAAGN
+5828 
-5843 QKNSLPI
+5843 
-5850 TVTIDSTLT
+5850 
-5859 VPEIALAAGEDNGAS
+5859 
-5874 DSDNVTN
+5874 
-5881 HTQPKF
+5881 
-5887 TLQHIDADV
+5887 
-5896 TGVTVNVT
+5896 
-5904 HNGVTDIYQA
+5904 
-5914 TQGADGWTFTPP
+5914 
-5926 AAWNDGNYTLS
+5926 
-5937 VTVVDRA
+5937 
-5944 GNSQQSASLAVTVDS
+5944 
-5959 TVTVTAD
+5959 
-5966 SQHDDASDDAT
+5966 
-5977 ATAVTPPESET
+5977 
-5988 VNAESATHLRTE
+5988 
-6000 PSAAEESVVKVTAY
+6000 
-6014 SITLLNADSGD
+6014 
-6025 EIDRSISQTPS
+6025 
-6036 FEISVPENIVN
+6036 
-6047 VSIMFE
+6047 
-6053 GEEFTLPITNQ
+6053 
-6064 KAIFEVPLSLED
+6064 
-6076 GEYTMDVKFIDKDND
+6076 
-6091 FLIKEKTFS
+6091 
-6100 VDHSSADIVNA
+6100 
-6111 MNVRGKTEDD
+6111 
-6121 INDSP
+6121 
-6126 STSSV
+6126 
-6131 GHNNNGAID
+6131 
-6140 VFAVN
+6140 
-6145 EVTLPVDNQEEHA
+6145 

>member
-39 ITTPRGSV
+39 ITTPHGSV

-117 LKKQLDDAENAKKEA
+117 LKKQLDEAENAKKEA

-323 SAKLVITIDSVTD
+323 STKLVITIDSVTD

-439 LDDSSDSGIKNDNIT
+439 LDDSSDSGIKNDSIT

-537 IETTNDSG
+537 IETTDDSG

-598 VEGINNLTFTVEDV
+598 VEGVNNLTFTVEDV

-618 FSFSYVIDTIA
+618 FSFSYVIDTVA

-636 LEDYVVLPN
+636 LEDFVVLPN

-1056 PDIISVQVWDAMS
+1056 PDIISVQVWDAAS

-1111 NSAIFDFTIDTTVS
+1111 NSAVFDFTIDTTVS

-1185 WLFIPG
+1185 WLFTPG

-1326 VIVLDS
+1326 VIVLNS
-1332 ADDTGIQGDNMTN
+1332 ADDTGVQGDNMTN

-1373 TTFDATKGTGG
+1373 TTFDATKGVGG
-1384 WTFTP
+1384 WSFTP
-1389 PTSWADGDYTLS
+1389 TGAWADGDYTLS

-1439 DDNLTNNVR
+1439 NDNLTNNVR

-1477 SATPG
+1477 NATPG

-1507 GNKAT
+1507 GNKTT

-1561 RVIVEVMHN
+1561 RVTVEVMHN

-1634 DSGIPGDNLTNE
+1634 DSGIPDDNLTNE

-1668 GKTWFDATQSATS
+1668 GKTWFDATQSATP

-1713 KLDFTIDTILSEP
+1713 KLDFIIDTMLSEP

-1877 SDGVWEYIWPTDLVE
+1877 PDGVWEYIWPTDLVE

-2020 TQITIDHIELVNDSG
+2020 TQI
-2035 IPDDNLTNNVRPHFQ
+2035 
-2050 VTVPTDVNV
+2050 
-2059 VRLSI
+2059 
-2064 DGGKTWFNATQSAT
+2064 A
-2078 PGVWD
+2078 
-2083 YTWLA
+2083 
-2088 DVGEGKHTLTVEATD
+2088 
-2103 KAGNKTTQQL
+2103 
-2113 DFIIDTLLSEPT
+2113 
-2125 IVLDNTDDSGT
+2125 
-2136 KGDHLTN
+2136 
-2143 VNKPTFLLGNID
+2143 
-2155 ADARYVTV
+2155 
-2163 EVQHGGT
+2163 
-2170 KEVLTATKDAT
+2170 
-2181 GNWSV
+2181 
-2186 TPTGTWADGDY
+2186 
-2197 TLTVRVEDEAGNE
+2197 
-2210 KHSASLT
+2210 
-2217 VTVDTQI
+2217 
-2224 TIDVI
+2224 
-2229 ELVNDNGIPGDNMTN
+2229 
-2244 DAHPQFRVT
+2244 
-2253 VPGDVNEVSLSID
+2253 
-2266 GGVTWVKA
+2266 
-2274 TQSATP
+2274 
-2280 GVWNYT
+2280 
-2286 WPGTVP
+2286 
-2292 DGDYTLNVKATDNA
+2292 
-2306 GNTVTETLHFT
+2306 
-2317 IDTTLSTP
+2317 
-2325 VIVLDSADDSGV
+2325 
-2337 HGDNMTN
+2337 
-2344 HTQPTFAL
+2344 
-2352 QHIDDDAVRVTV
+2352 
-2364 SVEHGGVTTTF
+2364 
-2375 DATKDAGGW
+2375 
-2384 TFTPTGAWAD
+2384 
-2394 GDYTLS
+2394 
-2400 VSVEDKAGNTSH
+2400 
-2412 SASLTVTVDT
+2412 
-2422 QIAINNIELVNDS
+2422 
-2435 GIPDDNLTNNV
+2435 
-2446 RPHFQ
+2446 
-2451 VTVPTDVNVVRLSID
+2451 
-2466 GGKTWFNATQ
+2466 
-2476 SATPGVWD
+2476 
-2484 YIWPDDVAD
+2484 
-2493 GGYTLTVEATDEAGN
+2493 
-2508 KATQTLDF
+2508 
-2516 TIDTTLSVPTLS
+2516 
-2528 LDSADDSGIAG
+2528 
-2539 DNITNVK
+2539 
-2546 TPGFTL
+2546 
-2552 NNIDTDVSRVIVEV
+2552 
-2566 MHNGI
+2566 
-2571 KQEVPLVQT
+2571 
-2580 GGQWRFAPTSDWAD
+2580 
-2594 GDYILTV
+2594 
-2601 KVEDRAG
+2601 
-2608 NVKQSAPLTVTVDTH
+2608 
-2623 IAIDRIEL
+2623 
-2631 VNDSGIPGDN
+2631 
-2641 LTNEARPHF
+2641 
-2650 QVTVPADVN
+2650 
-2659 GVRLS
+2659 
-2664 IDGGKTWFDA
+2664 
-2674 TQSATSGVWDYTW
+2674 
-2687 LTNVANGPHTLMV
+2687 
-2700 EASDKAGNK
+2700 
-2709 TTQKLDFTIDTI
+2709 
-2721 LSEPTITLD
+2721 
-2730 SADDSAAGDNIT
+2730 
-2742 NVKMPGF
+2742 
-2749 TLGNIDAD
+2749 
-2757 VTKVVVTVAH
+2757 
-2767 DGKNQQI
+2767 
-2774 ELIKN
+2774 
-2779 GGVWRFTPGAAWT
+2779 
-2792 DGDYTLTVKVEDK
+2792 
-2805 AGNTNYSAPLTVTID
+2805 
-2820 TQTSIDRIELLND
+2820 
-2833 TGIVGDN
+2833 
-2840 LTNEARPQFH
+2840 
-2850 ITVPTDVNS
+2850 
-2859 VQLSLDGGINW
+2859 
-2870 VNATL
+2870 
-2875 TSDGVWEYIW
+2875 
-2885 PTDLVENTYTLTVK
+2885 
-2899 ATDVAGN
+2899 
-2906 TATETLNFIIDTT
+2906 
-2919 LSTPTITLDSADD
+2919 
-2932 SGTANDNKTN
+2932 
-2942 VKTPG
+2942 
-2947 FIIGGIDSD
+2947 
-2956 VTQVVVQVMR
+2956 
-2966 DGHSEEV
+2966 
-2973 ELTQTNGQWR
+2973 
-2983 FVPGSAW
+2983 
-2990 TDGDYTLTVTVKDE
+2990 
-3004 AGNIRHSA
+3004 
-3012 PLTVTIDT
+3012 
-3020 QITIDHIELVND
+3020 IDHIELVND

-3163 VQHGGTKEV
+3163 VQHGGTKEVLTATKDATGNWSVTPTGTWADGDYTLTVRVEDEAGNEKHSASLTVTVDTQITIDAIELVNDNGIPGDNMTNDAHPQFRVTVPGDVNEVSLSIDGGVTWVKATQSATPGVWNYTWPGTVPDGDYTLNVKATDNAGNTVTETLHFTIDTTLSTPVIVLDSADDTGIQGDNMTNRTQPTFNLQHIDDDAVRVTVSVEHGGVTTTFDATKGVGGWTFTPPTSWGAGDYTLSVSVEDKAGNTSHSASLTVTVDTQIAINNIELVNDSGIPDDNLTNNVRPHFQVKVPTDVNEVRLSIDGGKTWFNATQSATPGVWDYTWLADVGEGKHTLTVEATDKAGNQTTQKLDFIIDTLLSEPTIVLDSTDDSGTKGDNLTNANKPTFILGNIDADARYVTVEVQYGGTKEV

-3319 LSTPTIAMD
+3319 LSTPTITMD

-3403 NAGNVRQSTPLVV
+3403 NAGNVRQSTPLIV

-3467 NWVSATQG
+3467 NWVSAAQG

-3489 DGKHTLT
+3489 DGKHILT

-3621 AIDRIELV
+3621 AIDHIELV

-3694 LTVEV
+3694 LIVEV
-3699 TDGAGNKMTETLN
+3699 TDGAGNKMTGTLD

-3849 FDIHQVDSDVTRVMV
+3849 FDIRQVDSDVTRVMV

-4302 TKTSAELRI
+4302 TKTSAELQI

-4528 DNITSVTT
+4528 DNITSVTK

-4555 NGVSYSVTANGNNLW
+4555 NGVSYPVTANGNNLW

-4896 VDVTIDTEVAEL
+4896 VDLTIDTEVAEL

-5296 SLDDLITNHN
+5296 SLDDLITSHN

-5378 STFIDNPAMVAGS
+5378 STFIDNPVMMAGS

-5404 TRPTFSIFGEMN
+5404 TRPAFSIYGEMN

-5472 TIDTFNTTPV
+5472 TIDTLNTTPV

-5518 PNSKIEIIINGLNV
+5518 PNSKIEIIINSLNV

-5537 NEKGHWQMPVN
+5537 NDKGHWQMPVN

-5576 IWVDTHIKVFTSE
+5576 IWVDTHIQVFTSE
-5589 LDDNKSSSKTEWWS
+5589 LDDNKSSSKTDWWS
-5603 NSDLIT
+5603 NSSTIT
-5609 MRGTGE
+5609 MRGMGE

-5630 TAVVAATGRWEL
+5630 TAVVAANGQWEL
-5642 STDKLP
+5642 STDQLP
-5648 EGTYDISLVI
+5648 EGKYDITLSI
-5658 EDSAGNRWE
+5658 EDNAGNRKE
-5667 DVREIFIDRT
+5667 EVHEIFIDRT

-5698 TAEAKSQLIITDSE
+5698 TAEAKSQLIITDSN

-5926 AAWNDGNYTLS
+5926 AAWNDGTYTLS

-5966 SQHDDASDDAT
+5966 SQHNDASDDAT

-5988 VNAESATHLRTE
+5988 VNAESATHLRTV
-6000 PSAAEESVVKVTAY
+6000 PSVAEESVVKETAY

-6047 VSIMFE
+6047 VSVMFE

-6076 GEYTMDVKFIDKDND
+6076 GEYTMDVKFIDKDDD

-6111 MNVRGKTEDD
+6111 MNARGKTEDD

>member
-430 IAPEKPTIE
+430 IPPEKPTIE

-537 IETTNDSG
+537 IETTDDSG

-572 NSETGEEVIFKANDK
+572 NSETGEEVIFKANDQ

-598 VEGINNLTFTVEDV
+598 VEGVNNLTFTVEDV

-618 FSFSYVIDTIA
+618 FSFSYVIDTVA

-636 LEDYVVLPN
+636 LEDFVVLPN

-890 LSDGS
+890 LSDDS

-1056 PDIISVQVWDAMS
+1056 PDIISVQVWDAAS

-1111 NSAIFDFTIDTTVS
+1111 NSAVFDFTIDTTVS

-1185 WLFIPG
+1185 WLFTPG

-1326 VIVLDS
+1326 VIVLNS
-1332 ADDTGIQGDNMTN
+1332 ADDTGVQGDNMTN

-1373 TTFDATKGTGG
+1373 TTFDATKGVGG

-1389 PTSWADGDYTLS
+1389 PTSWGAGDYTLS

-1439 DDNLTNNVR
+1439 NDNLTNNVR

-1477 SATPG
+1477 NATPG

-1507 GNKAT
+1507 GNKTT

-1561 RVIVEVMHN
+1561 RVTVEVMHN

-1583 QWRFAPTSD
+1583 QRRFAPTSD

-1713 KLDFTIDTILSEP
+1713 KLDFIIDTMLSEP

-2020 TQITIDHIELVNDSG
+2020 TQIAIDHIELVNDSG
-2035 IPDDNLTNNVRPHFQ
+2035 IPDDNLTN
-2050 VTVPTDVNV
+2050 
-2059 VRLSI
+2059 
-2064 DGGKTWFNATQSAT
+2064 
-2078 PGVWD
+2078 
-2083 YTWLA
+2083 
-2088 DVGEGKHTLTVEATD
+2088 EA
-2103 KAGNKTTQQL
+2103 
-2113 DFIIDTLLSEPT
+2113 
-2125 IVLDNTDDSGT
+2125 
-2136 KGDHLTN
+2136 
-2143 VNKPTFLLGNID
+2143 
-2155 ADARYVTV
+2155 
-2163 EVQHGGT
+2163 
-2170 KEVLTATKDAT
+2170 
-2181 GNWSV
+2181 
-2186 TPTGTWADGDY
+2186 
-2197 TLTVRVEDEAGNE
+2197 
-2210 KHSASLT
+2210 
-2217 VTVDTQI
+2217 
-2224 TIDVI
+2224 
-2229 ELVNDNGIPGDNMTN
+2229 
-2244 DAHPQFRVT
+2244 
-2253 VPGDVNEVSLSID
+2253 
-2266 GGVTWVKA
+2266 
-2274 TQSATP
+2274 
-2280 GVWNYT
+2280 
-2286 WPGTVP
+2286 
-2292 DGDYTLNVKATDNA
+2292 
-2306 GNTVTETLHFT
+2306 
-2317 IDTTLSTP
+2317 
-2325 VIVLDSADDSGV
+2325 
-2337 HGDNMTN
+2337 
-2344 HTQPTFAL
+2344 
-2352 QHIDDDAVRVTV
+2352 
-2364 SVEHGGVTTTF
+2364 
-2375 DATKDAGGW
+2375 
-2384 TFTPTGAWAD
+2384 
-2394 GDYTLS
+2394 
-2400 VSVEDKAGNTSH
+2400 
-2412 SASLTVTVDT
+2412 
-2422 QIAINNIELVNDS
+2422 
-2435 GIPDDNLTNNV
+2435 
-2446 RPHFQ
+2446 
-2451 VTVPTDVNVVRLSID
+2451 
-2466 GGKTWFNATQ
+2466 
-2476 SATPGVWD
+2476 
-2484 YIWPDDVAD
+2484 
-2493 GGYTLTVEATDEAGN
+2493 
-2508 KATQTLDF
+2508 
-2516 TIDTTLSVPTLS
+2516 
-2528 LDSADDSGIAG
+2528 
-2539 DNITNVK
+2539 
-2546 TPGFTL
+2546 
-2552 NNIDTDVSRVIVEV
+2552 
-2566 MHNGI
+2566 
-2571 KQEVPLVQT
+2571 
-2580 GGQWRFAPTSDWAD
+2580 
-2594 GDYILTV
+2594 
-2601 KVEDRAG
+2601 
-2608 NVKQSAPLTVTVDTH
+2608 
-2623 IAIDRIEL
+2623 
-2631 VNDSGIPGDN
+2631 
-2641 LTNEARPHF
+2641 
-2650 QVTVPADVN
+2650 
-2659 GVRLS
+2659 
-2664 IDGGKTWFDA
+2664 
-2674 TQSATSGVWDYTW
+2674 
-2687 LTNVANGPHTLMV
+2687 
-2700 EASDKAGNK
+2700 
-2709 TTQKLDFTIDTI
+2709 
-2721 LSEPTITLD
+2721 
-2730 SADDSAAGDNIT
+2730 
-2742 NVKMPGF
+2742 
-2749 TLGNIDAD
+2749 
-2757 VTKVVVTVAH
+2757 
-2767 DGKNQQI
+2767 
-2774 ELIKN
+2774 
-2779 GGVWRFTPGAAWT
+2779 
-2792 DGDYTLTVKVEDK
+2792 
-2805 AGNTNYSAPLTVTID
+2805 
-2820 TQTSIDRIELLND
+2820 
-2833 TGIVGDN
+2833 
-2840 LTNEARPQFH
+2840 
-2850 ITVPTDVNS
+2850 
-2859 VQLSLDGGINW
+2859 
-2870 VNATL
+2870 
-2875 TSDGVWEYIW
+2875 
-2885 PTDLVENTYTLTVK
+2885 
-2899 ATDVAGN
+2899 
-2906 TATETLNFIIDTT
+2906 
-2919 LSTPTITLDSADD
+2919 
-2932 SGTANDNKTN
+2932 
-2942 VKTPG
+2942 
-2947 FIIGGIDSD
+2947 
-2956 VTQVVVQVMR
+2956 
-2966 DGHSEEV
+2966 
-2973 ELTQTNGQWR
+2973 
-2983 FVPGSAW
+2983 
-2990 TDGDYTLTVTVKDE
+2990 
-3004 AGNIRHSA
+3004 
-3012 PLTVTIDT
+3012 
-3020 QITIDHIELVND
+3020 
-3032 SGIPDDNLTNNVR
+3032 R

-3163 VQHGGTKEV
+3163 VQHGGTKEVLTATKDATGNWSVTPTGTWADGDYTLTVRVEDEAGNEKHSASLTVTVDTQITIDAIELVNDNGIPGDNMTNDAHPQFRVTVPGDVNEVSLSIDGGVTWVKATQSATPGVWNYTWPGTVPDGDYTLNVKATDNAGNTVTETLHFTIDTTLSTPVIVLDSADDTGIQGDNMTNRTQPTFNLQHIDDDAVRVTVSVEHGGVTTTFDATKGVGGWTFTPPTSWGAGDYTLSVSVEDKAGNTSHSASLTVTVDTQIAINNIELVNDSGIPDDNLTNNVRPHFQVKVPTDVNEVRLSIDGGKTWFNATQSATPGVWDYTWLADVGEGKHTLTVEATDKAGNQTTQKLDFIIDTMLSEPTIVLDSTDDSGTKGDNLTNANKPTFILGNIDADARYVTVEVQYGGTKEV

-3403 NAGNVRQSTPLVV
+3403 NAGNVRQSTPLIV

-3467 NWVSATQG
+3467 NWVSAAQG

-3621 AIDRIELV
+3621 AIDHIELV

-3694 LTVEV
+3694 LIVEV
-3699 TDGAGNKMTETLN
+3699 TDGAGNKMTGTLD

-3849 FDIHQVDSDVTRVMV
+3849 FDIRQVDSDVTRVMV

-4065 IDGHDYNATKVGAGW
+4065 IDGHDYSATKVGAGW

-4302 TKTSAELRI
+4302 TKTSAELKI

-4528 DNITSVTT
+4528 DNITSVTK

-4555 NGVSYSVTANGNNLW
+4555 NGVSYPVTANGNNLW

-4896 VDVTIDTEVAEL
+4896 VDLTIDTEVAEL

-4970 YELTFKV
+4970 YVLTFKV

-5296 SLDDLITNHN
+5296 SLDDLITSHN

-5378 STFIDNPAMVAGS
+5378 STFIDNPVMMAGS

-5404 TRPTFSIFGEMN
+5404 TRPAFSIYGEMN

-5532 GEVWV
+5532 GEVWA
-5537 NEKGHWQMPVN
+5537 NDKGHWQMPVN

-5555 QLDITVKS
+5555 QLDINVKS

-5576 IWVDTHIKVFTSE
+5576 IWVDTHIQVFTSE
-5589 LDDNKSSSKTEWWS
+5589 LDDNKSSSKTDWWS
-5603 NSDLIT
+5603 NSSTIT
-5609 MRGTGE
+5609 MRGMGE

-5630 TAVVAATGRWEL
+5630 TAVVAANGKWEL
-5642 STDKLP
+5642 STDQLP
-5648 EGTYDISLVI
+5648 EGKYDITLSI
-5658 EDSAGNRWE
+5658 EDNAGNRKE
-5667 DVREIFIDRT
+5667 EVHEIFIDRT

-5698 TAEAKSQLIITDSE
+5698 TAEAKSQLIITDSN

-5904 HNGVTDIYQA
+5904 HNGVTDTYQA

-5926 AAWNDGNYTLS
+5926 AAWNDGTYTLS

-5966 SQHDDASDDAT
+5966 SQHNDASDDAT

-5988 VNAESATHLRTE
+5988 VNAESATHLRTV
-6000 PSAAEESVVKVTAY
+6000 PSVAEESVVKETAY

-6047 VSIMFE
+6047 VSVMFE

-6076 GEYTMDVKFIDKDND
+6076 GEYTMDVKFIDKDDD

-6111 MNVRGKTEDD
+6111 MNARGKTEDD

>member
-430 IAPEKPTIE
+430 IPPEKPTIE

-537 IETTNDSG
+537 IETTDDSG

-598 VEGINNLTFTVEDV
+598 VEGVNNLTFTVEDV

-618 FSFSYVIDTIA
+618 FSFSYVIDTVA

-636 LEDYVVLPN
+636 LEDFVVLPN

-1032 SDSGISDDNLTNI
+1032 SDSGIADDNLTNI

-1111 NSAIFDFTIDTTVS
+1111 NSAVFDFTIDTTVS

-1384 WTFTP
+1384 W
-1389 PTSWADGDYTLS
+1389 S
-1401 VSVEDKAGN
+1401 
-1410 TSHSASLT
+1410 
-1418 VTVDTQIAINN
+1418 
-1429 IELVNDSGIP
+1429 
-1439 DDNLTNNVR
+1439 
-1448 PHFQVTVPT
+1448 
-1457 DVNVVRLSIDGGKTW
+1457 
-1472 FNATQ
+1472 
-1477 SATPG
+1477 
-1482 VWDYIW
+1482 
-1488 PDDVADG
+1488 
-1495 GYTLT
+1495 
-1500 VEATDEA
+1500 
-1507 GNKAT
+1507 
-1512 QTLDFTIDTTLSVP
+1512 
-1526 TLSLDSADDSGI
+1526 
-1538 AGDNITNVKTPGFTL
+1538 
-1553 NNIDTDVS
+1553 
-1561 RVIVEVMHN
+1561 
-1570 GIKQE
+1570 
-1575 VPLVQTGG
+1575 
-1583 QWRFAPTSD
+1583 
-1592 WADGDYILTVKVE
+1592 
-1605 DRAGNVKQSAP
+1605 
-1616 LTVTVDTHIAIDR
+1616 
-1629 IELVN
+1629 
-1634 DSGIPGDNLTNE
+1634 
-1646 ARPHFQV
+1646 
-1653 TVPAD
+1653 
-1658 VNGVR
+1658 
-1663 LSIDG
+1663 
-1668 GKTWFDATQSATS
+1668 
-1681 GVWDYTWLTNVA
+1681 
-1693 NGPHTLMVEA
+1693 
-1703 SDKAGNKTTQ
+1703 
-1713 KLDFTIDTILSEP
+1713 
-1726 TITLDSADDS
+1726 
-1736 AAGDNI
+1736 
-1742 TNVKMPGFTLG
+1742 
-1753 NIDADVTK
+1753 
-1761 VVVTV
+1761 
-1766 AHDGKNQQIEL
+1766 
-1777 IKNGG
+1777 
-1782 VWRFTPGAAWTDG
+1782 
-1795 DYTLTVKVEDKAGNT
+1795 
-1810 NYSAPLTVTIDTQT
+1810 
-1824 SIDRIELLN
+1824 
-1833 DTGIVGDNLTNE
+1833 
-1845 ARPQFHITVP
+1845 
-1855 TDVNSVQLSLDGG
+1855 
-1868 INWVNATLT
+1868 
-1877 SDGVWEYIWPTDLVE
+1877 
-1892 NTYTLTVKATDVA
+1892 
-1905 GNTATETLNFII
+1905 
-1917 DTTLST
+1917 
-1923 PTITL
+1923 
-1928 DSADD
+1928 
-1933 SGTANDN
+1933 
-1940 KTNVKTPGFI
+1940 
-1950 IGGIDSDVTQV
+1950 
-1961 VVQVMRDGHSEEVE
+1961 
-1975 LTQTNGQWRFVPGS
+1975 
-1989 AWTDGD
+1989 
-1995 YTLTVTVKDEAGNI
+1995 
-2009 RHSAPLTVTID
+2009 
-2020 TQITIDHIELVNDSG
+2020 
-2035 IPDDNLTNNVRPHFQ
+2035 
-2050 VTVPTDVNV
+2050 
-2059 VRLSI
+2059 
-2064 DGGKTWFNATQSAT
+2064 
-2078 PGVWD
+2078 
-2083 YTWLA
+2083 
-2088 DVGEGKHTLTVEATD
+2088 
-2103 KAGNKTTQQL
+2103 
-2113 DFIIDTLLSEPT
+2113 
-2125 IVLDNTDDSGT
+2125 
-2136 KGDHLTN
+2136 
-2143 VNKPTFLLGNID
+2143 
-2155 ADARYVTV
+2155 
-2163 EVQHGGT
+2163 
-2170 KEVLTATKDAT
+2170 
-2181 GNWSV
+2181 
-2186 TPTGTWADGDY
+2186 
-2197 TLTVRVEDEAGNE
+2197 
-2210 KHSASLT
+2210 
-2217 VTVDTQI
+2217 
-2224 TIDVI
+2224 
-2229 ELVNDNGIPGDNMTN
+2229 
-2244 DAHPQFRVT
+2244 
-2253 VPGDVNEVSLSID
+2253 
-2266 GGVTWVKA
+2266 
-2274 TQSATP
+2274 
-2280 GVWNYT
+2280 
-2286 WPGTVP
+2286 
-2292 DGDYTLNVKATDNA
+2292 
-2306 GNTVTETLHFT
+2306 
-2317 IDTTLSTP
+2317 
-2325 VIVLDSADDSGV
+2325 
-2337 HGDNMTN
+2337 
-2344 HTQPTFAL
+2344 
-2352 QHIDDDAVRVTV
+2352 
-2364 SVEHGGVTTTF
+2364 
-2375 DATKDAGGW
+2375 
-2384 TFTPTGAWAD
+2384 FTPTGAWAD

-2451 VTVPTDVNVVRLSID
+2451 VKVPTDVN
-2466 GGKTWFNATQ
+2466 
-2476 SATPGVWD
+2476 
-2484 YIWPDDVAD
+2484 
-2493 GGYTLTVEATDEAGN
+2493 E
-2508 KATQTLDF
+2508 
-2516 TIDTTLSVPTLS
+2516 
-2528 LDSADDSGIAG
+2528 
-2539 DNITNVK
+2539 
-2546 TPGFTL
+2546 
-2552 NNIDTDVSRVIVEV
+2552 
-2566 MHNGI
+2566 
-2571 KQEVPLVQT
+2571 
-2580 GGQWRFAPTSDWAD
+2580 
-2594 GDYILTV
+2594 
-2601 KVEDRAG
+2601 
-2608 NVKQSAPLTVTVDTH
+2608 
-2623 IAIDRIEL
+2623 
-2631 VNDSGIPGDN
+2631 
-2641 LTNEARPHF
+2641 
-2650 QVTVPADVN
+2650 
-2659 GVRLS
+2659 
-2664 IDGGKTWFDA
+2664 
-2674 TQSATSGVWDYTW
+2674 
-2687 LTNVANGPHTLMV
+2687 
-2700 EASDKAGNK
+2700 
-2709 TTQKLDFTIDTI
+2709 
-2721 LSEPTITLD
+2721 
-2730 SADDSAAGDNIT
+2730 
-2742 NVKMPGF
+2742 
-2749 TLGNIDAD
+2749 
-2757 VTKVVVTVAH
+2757 
-2767 DGKNQQI
+2767 
-2774 ELIKN
+2774 
-2779 GGVWRFTPGAAWT
+2779 
-2792 DGDYTLTVKVEDK
+2792 
-2805 AGNTNYSAPLTVTID
+2805 
-2820 TQTSIDRIELLND
+2820 
-2833 TGIVGDN
+2833 
-2840 LTNEARPQFH
+2840 
-2850 ITVPTDVNS
+2850 
-2859 VQLSLDGGINW
+2859 
-2870 VNATL
+2870 
-2875 TSDGVWEYIW
+2875 
-2885 PTDLVENTYTLTVK
+2885 
-2899 ATDVAGN
+2899 
-2906 TATETLNFIIDTT
+2906 
-2919 LSTPTITLDSADD
+2919 
-2932 SGTANDNKTN
+2932 
-2942 VKTPG
+2942 
-2947 FIIGGIDSD
+2947 
-2956 VTQVVVQVMR
+2956 
-2966 DGHSEEV
+2966 
-2973 ELTQTNGQWR
+2973 
-2983 FVPGSAW
+2983 
-2990 TDGDYTLTVTVKDE
+2990 
-3004 AGNIRHSA
+3004 
-3012 PLTVTIDT
+3012 
-3020 QITIDHIELVND
+3020 
-3032 SGIPDDNLTNNVR
+3032 
-3045 PHFQVTVPTDV
+3045 
-3056 NVVRLSIDGG
+3056 VRLSIDGG

-3106 KTTQQL
+3106 QTTQKL
-3112 DFIIDTLLS
+3112 DFIIDTMLS
-3121 EPTIVLDNT
+3121 EPTIVLDST

-3141 NVNKPTFLLG
+3141 NANKPTFILG

-3163 VQHGGTKEV
+3163 VQYGGTKEV

-3319 LSTPTIAMD
+3319 LSTPTITMD

-3343 KRPGFTIGNIDADA
+3343 KRPGFTIGNIDSDA
-3357 HSVIL
+3357 QSVIL

-3403 NAGNVRQSTPLVV
+3403 NAGNVRQSTPLIV

-3467 NWVSATQG
+3467 NWVSAAQG

-3621 AIDRIELV
+3621 AIDHIELV

-3712 FTIDITLLTPTIELA
+3712 FTIDITLMTPTIELA

-3849 FDIHQVDSDVTRVMV
+3849 FDIRQVDSDVTRVMV

-4302 TKTSAELRI
+4302 TKTSAELKI

-4528 DNITSVTT
+4528 DNITSVTK

-4555 NGVSYSVTANGNNLW
+4555 NGVSYPVTANGNNLW

-4828 NNKTPTLIGSTLPN
+4828 NNKTPTLVGNTLPN
-4842 TIVSI
+4842 AIVSI

-4970 YELTFKV
+4970 YVLTFKV

-5035 LTIRNPQGVV
+5035 LTIRSPQGVV

-5076 KAGNSQQKEILIEH
+5076 KAGNSQQKDILIEH

-5404 TRPTFSIFGEMN
+5404 TRPTFSISGEMN

-5576 IWVDTHIKVFTSE
+5576 IWVDTHIQVFTSE
-5589 LDDNKSSSKTEWWS
+5589 LDDNKSSSKTDWWS
-5603 NSDLIT
+5603 NSSTIT
-5609 MRGTGE
+5609 MRGMGE

-5630 TAVVAATGRWEL
+5630 TAVVAANGQWEL
-5642 STDKLP
+5642 STDQLP
-5648 EGTYDISLVI
+5648 EGKYDITLSI
-5658 EDSAGNRWE
+5658 EDNAGNRKE
-5667 DVREIFIDRT
+5667 EVHEIFIDRT

-5698 TAEAKSQLIITDSE
+5698 TAEAKSQLIITDSN

-5749 SDDVPL
+5749 SDDVSL

-5859 VPEIALAAGEDNGAS
+5859 VPEIALAAGEDNGVS

-5904 HNGVTDIYQA
+5904 HNGVTDTYQA

-5926 AAWNDGNYTLS
+5926 AAWNDGTYTLS

-5988 VNAESATHLRTE
+5988 VNAESATHLRTV
-6000 PSAAEESVVKVTAY
+6000 PSAAEESVVKETAY

-6111 MNVRGKTEDD
+6111 MNARGKTEDD

>member
-430 IAPEKPTIE
+430 IPPEKPTIE

-636 LEDYVVLPN
+636 LEDFVVLPN

-1032 SDSGISDDNLTNI
+1032 SDSGIADDNLTNI

-1111 NSAIFDFTIDTTVS
+1111 NSAVFDFTIDTTVS

-1185 WLFIPG
+1185 WLFTPG

-1199 TLTVKVEDKAGNTN
+1199 TLTVKVEDKAGNTS

-1326 VIVLDS
+1326 VIVLNS
-1332 ADDTGIQGDNMTN
+1332 ADDTGVQGDNMTN
-1345 STQPT
+1345 RTQPT

-1482 VWDYIW
+1482 AWDYIW

-1500 VEATDEA
+1500 VEATDKA
-1507 GNKAT
+1507 GNKTT
-1512 QTLDFTIDTTLSVP
+1512 QELDFTIDTTLSVP

-1713 KLDFTIDTILSEP
+1713 KLDFIIDTLLSEP

-2125 IVLDNTDDSGT
+2125 IVPDSTDDSGT
-2136 KGDHLTN
+2136 KGDNLTN

-2317 IDTTLSTP
+2317 IDTTLSVP
-2325 VIVLDSADDSGV
+2325 VIVLNSADDTGV
-2337 HGDNMTN
+2337 QGDNMTN
-2344 HTQPTFAL
+2344 STQPTFAL

-2375 DATKDAGGW
+2375 DATKGVGGW
-2384 TFTPTGAWAD
+2384 SFTPTGAWAD

-2451 VTVPTDVNVVRLSID
+2451 VKVPTDVN
-2466 GGKTWFNATQ
+2466 
-2476 SATPGVWD
+2476 
-2484 YIWPDDVAD
+2484 
-2493 GGYTLTVEATDEAGN
+2493 E
-2508 KATQTLDF
+2508 
-2516 TIDTTLSVPTLS
+2516 
-2528 LDSADDSGIAG
+2528 
-2539 DNITNVK
+2539 
-2546 TPGFTL
+2546 
-2552 NNIDTDVSRVIVEV
+2552 
-2566 MHNGI
+2566 
-2571 KQEVPLVQT
+2571 
-2580 GGQWRFAPTSDWAD
+2580 
-2594 GDYILTV
+2594 
-2601 KVEDRAG
+2601 
-2608 NVKQSAPLTVTVDTH
+2608 
-2623 IAIDRIEL
+2623 
-2631 VNDSGIPGDN
+2631 
-2641 LTNEARPHF
+2641 
-2650 QVTVPADVN
+2650 
-2659 GVRLS
+2659 
-2664 IDGGKTWFDA
+2664 
-2674 TQSATSGVWDYTW
+2674 
-2687 LTNVANGPHTLMV
+2687 
-2700 EASDKAGNK
+2700 
-2709 TTQKLDFTIDTI
+2709 
-2721 LSEPTITLD
+2721 
-2730 SADDSAAGDNIT
+2730 
-2742 NVKMPGF
+2742 
-2749 TLGNIDAD
+2749 
-2757 VTKVVVTVAH
+2757 
-2767 DGKNQQI
+2767 
-2774 ELIKN
+2774 
-2779 GGVWRFTPGAAWT
+2779 
-2792 DGDYTLTVKVEDK
+2792 
-2805 AGNTNYSAPLTVTID
+2805 
-2820 TQTSIDRIELLND
+2820 
-2833 TGIVGDN
+2833 
-2840 LTNEARPQFH
+2840 
-2850 ITVPTDVNS
+2850 
-2859 VQLSLDGGINW
+2859 
-2870 VNATL
+2870 
-2875 TSDGVWEYIW
+2875 
-2885 PTDLVENTYTLTVK
+2885 
-2899 ATDVAGN
+2899 
-2906 TATETLNFIIDTT
+2906 
-2919 LSTPTITLDSADD
+2919 
-2932 SGTANDNKTN
+2932 
-2942 VKTPG
+2942 
-2947 FIIGGIDSD
+2947 
-2956 VTQVVVQVMR
+2956 
-2966 DGHSEEV
+2966 
-2973 ELTQTNGQWR
+2973 
-2983 FVPGSAW
+2983 
-2990 TDGDYTLTVTVKDE
+2990 
-3004 AGNIRHSA
+3004 
-3012 PLTVTIDT
+3012 
-3020 QITIDHIELVND
+3020 
-3032 SGIPDDNLTNNVR
+3032 
-3045 PHFQVTVPTDV
+3045 
-3056 NVVRLSIDGG
+3056 VRLSIDGG

-3106 KTTQQL
+3106 QTTQKL
-3112 DFIIDTLLS
+3112 DFIIDTMLS
-3121 EPTIVLDNT
+3121 EPTIVLDST

-3141 NVNKPTFLLG
+3141 NANKPTFILG

-3163 VQHGGTKEV
+3163 VQYGGTKEV

-3319 LSTPTIAMD
+3319 LSTPTITMD

-3343 KRPGFTIGNIDADA
+3343 KRPGFTIGNIDSDA
-3357 HSVIL
+3357 QSVIL

-3403 NAGNVRQSTPLVV
+3403 NAGNVRQSTPLIV

-3467 NWVSATQG
+3467 NWVSAAQG

-3621 AIDRIELV
+3621 AIDHIELV

-3712 FTIDITLLTPTIELA
+3712 FTIDITLMTPTIELA

-3849 FDIHQVDSDVTRVMV
+3849 FDIRQVDSDVTRVMV

-4302 TKTSAELRI
+4302 TKTSAELKI

-4528 DNITSVTT
+4528 DNITSVTK

-4555 NGVSYSVTANGNNLW
+4555 NGVSYPVTANGNNLW

-4828 NNKTPTLIGSTLPN
+4828 NNKTPTLVGNTLPN
-4842 TIVSI
+4842 AIVSI

-4970 YELTFKV
+4970 YVLTFKV

-5035 LTIRNPQGVV
+5035 LTIRSPQGVV

-5076 KAGNSQQKEILIEH
+5076 KAGNSQQKDILIEH

-5332 LVLEDGTWSYQFDNA
+5332 LVLEDGTWSYQFDNV

-5404 TRPTFSIFGEMN
+5404 TRPTFSISGEMN

-5576 IWVDTHIKVFTSE
+5576 IWVDTHIQVFTSE
-5589 LDDNKSSSKTEWWS
+5589 IDDNKSSSKTDWWS
-5603 NSDLIT
+5603 NSSTIT
-5609 MRGTGE
+5609 MRGMGE

-5630 TAVVAATGRWEL
+5630 TAVVAANGQWEL
-5642 STDKLP
+5642 STDQLP
-5648 EGTYDISLVI
+5648 EGKYDITLSI
-5658 EDSAGNRWE
+5658 EDNAGNRKE
-5667 DVREIFIDRT
+5667 EVHEIFIDRT

-5698 TAEAKSQLIITDSE
+5698 TAEAKSQLIITDSN

-5749 SDDVPL
+5749 SDDVSL

-5859 VPEIALAAGEDNGAS
+5859 VPEIALAAGEDNGVS

-5904 HNGVTDIYQA
+5904 HNGVTDTYQA

-5926 AAWNDGNYTLS
+5926 AAWNDGTYTLS

-5988 VNAESATHLRTE
+5988 VNAESATHLRTV
-6000 PSAAEESVVKVTAY
+6000 PSAAEESVVKETAY

-6111 MNVRGKTEDD
+6111 MNARGKTEDD

>member
-117 LKKQLDDAENAKKEA
+117 LKKQLDEAENAKKEA

-159 SKQIEEMLQNFL
+159 SKQMEEMLQEFL

-439 LDDSSDSGIKNDNIT
+439 LDDSSDSGIKNDSIT

-537 IETTNDSG
+537 IETTDDSG

-598 VEGINNLTFTVEDV
+598 VEGVNNLTFTVEDV

-618 FSFSYVIDTIA
+618 FSFSYVIDTVA

-636 LEDYVVLPN
+636 LEDFVVLPN

-1032 SDSGISDDNLTNI
+1032 SDSGIADDNLTNI

-1111 NSAIFDFTIDTTVS
+1111 NSAVFDFTIDTTVS

-1185 WLFIPG
+1185 WLFTPG

-1384 WTFTP
+1384 WSFTP
-1389 PTSWADGDYTLS
+1389 TGAWADGDYTLS

-1439 DDNLTNNVR
+1439 NDNLTNNVR

-1482 VWDYIW
+1482 AWDYIW

-1500 VEATDEA
+1500 VEATDKA
-1507 GNKAT
+1507 GNKTT
-1512 QTLDFTIDTTLSVP
+1512 QELDFTIDTTLSVP

-1561 RVIVEVMHN
+1561 RVTVEVMHN

-1668 GKTWFDATQSATS
+1668 GKTWFDATQSATP

-1713 KLDFTIDTILSEP
+1713 KLDFIIDTMLSEP

-2020 TQITIDHIELVNDSG
+2020 TQIAIDHIELVNDSG
-2035 IPDDNLTNNVRPHFQ
+2035 IPDDNLTN
-2050 VTVPTDVNV
+2050 
-2059 VRLSI
+2059 
-2064 DGGKTWFNATQSAT
+2064 
-2078 PGVWD
+2078 
-2083 YTWLA
+2083 
-2088 DVGEGKHTLTVEATD
+2088 EA
-2103 KAGNKTTQQL
+2103 
-2113 DFIIDTLLSEPT
+2113 
-2125 IVLDNTDDSGT
+2125 
-2136 KGDHLTN
+2136 
-2143 VNKPTFLLGNID
+2143 
-2155 ADARYVTV
+2155 
-2163 EVQHGGT
+2163 
-2170 KEVLTATKDAT
+2170 
-2181 GNWSV
+2181 
-2186 TPTGTWADGDY
+2186 
-2197 TLTVRVEDEAGNE
+2197 
-2210 KHSASLT
+2210 
-2217 VTVDTQI
+2217 
-2224 TIDVI
+2224 
-2229 ELVNDNGIPGDNMTN
+2229 
-2244 DAHPQFRVT
+2244 
-2253 VPGDVNEVSLSID
+2253 
-2266 GGVTWVKA
+2266 
-2274 TQSATP
+2274 
-2280 GVWNYT
+2280 
-2286 WPGTVP
+2286 
-2292 DGDYTLNVKATDNA
+2292 
-2306 GNTVTETLHFT
+2306 
-2317 IDTTLSTP
+2317 
-2325 VIVLDSADDSGV
+2325 
-2337 HGDNMTN
+2337 
-2344 HTQPTFAL
+2344 
-2352 QHIDDDAVRVTV
+2352 
-2364 SVEHGGVTTTF
+2364 
-2375 DATKDAGGW
+2375 
-2384 TFTPTGAWAD
+2384 
-2394 GDYTLS
+2394 
-2400 VSVEDKAGNTSH
+2400 
-2412 SASLTVTVDT
+2412 
-2422 QIAINNIELVNDS
+2422 
-2435 GIPDDNLTNNV
+2435 
-2446 RPHFQ
+2446 
-2451 VTVPTDVNVVRLSID
+2451 
-2466 GGKTWFNATQ
+2466 
-2476 SATPGVWD
+2476 
-2484 YIWPDDVAD
+2484 
-2493 GGYTLTVEATDEAGN
+2493 
-2508 KATQTLDF
+2508 
-2516 TIDTTLSVPTLS
+2516 
-2528 LDSADDSGIAG
+2528 
-2539 DNITNVK
+2539 
-2546 TPGFTL
+2546 
-2552 NNIDTDVSRVIVEV
+2552 
-2566 MHNGI
+2566 
-2571 KQEVPLVQT
+2571 
-2580 GGQWRFAPTSDWAD
+2580 
-2594 GDYILTV
+2594 
-2601 KVEDRAG
+2601 
-2608 NVKQSAPLTVTVDTH
+2608 
-2623 IAIDRIEL
+2623 
-2631 VNDSGIPGDN
+2631 
-2641 LTNEARPHF
+2641 
-2650 QVTVPADVN
+2650 
-2659 GVRLS
+2659 
-2664 IDGGKTWFDA
+2664 
-2674 TQSATSGVWDYTW
+2674 
-2687 LTNVANGPHTLMV
+2687 
-2700 EASDKAGNK
+2700 
-2709 TTQKLDFTIDTI
+2709 
-2721 LSEPTITLD
+2721 
-2730 SADDSAAGDNIT
+2730 
-2742 NVKMPGF
+2742 
-2749 TLGNIDAD
+2749 
-2757 VTKVVVTVAH
+2757 
-2767 DGKNQQI
+2767 
-2774 ELIKN
+2774 
-2779 GGVWRFTPGAAWT
+2779 
-2792 DGDYTLTVKVEDK
+2792 
-2805 AGNTNYSAPLTVTID
+2805 
-2820 TQTSIDRIELLND
+2820 
-2833 TGIVGDN
+2833 
-2840 LTNEARPQFH
+2840 
-2850 ITVPTDVNS
+2850 
-2859 VQLSLDGGINW
+2859 
-2870 VNATL
+2870 
-2875 TSDGVWEYIW
+2875 
-2885 PTDLVENTYTLTVK
+2885 
-2899 ATDVAGN
+2899 
-2906 TATETLNFIIDTT
+2906 
-2919 LSTPTITLDSADD
+2919 
-2932 SGTANDNKTN
+2932 
-2942 VKTPG
+2942 
-2947 FIIGGIDSD
+2947 
-2956 VTQVVVQVMR
+2956 
-2966 DGHSEEV
+2966 
-2973 ELTQTNGQWR
+2973 
-2983 FVPGSAW
+2983 
-2990 TDGDYTLTVTVKDE
+2990 
-3004 AGNIRHSA
+3004 
-3012 PLTVTIDT
+3012 
-3020 QITIDHIELVND
+3020 
-3032 SGIPDDNLTNNVR
+3032 R

-3172 LTATKGATGIWSVTP
+3172 LTATKDATGNWSVTPTGTWADGDYTLTVRVEDEAGNEKHSASLTVTVDTQITIDAIELVNDNGIPGDNMTNDAHPQFRVTVPGDVNEVSLSIDGGVTWVKATQSATPGVWNYTWPGTVPDGDYTLNVKATDNAGNTVTETLHFTIDTTLSTPVIVLDSADDTGIQGDNMTNRTQPTFNLQHIDDDAVRVTVSVEHGGVTTTFDATKGVGGWTFTPPTSWGAGDYTLSVSVEDKAGNTSHSASLTVTVDTQIAINNIELVNDSGIPDDNLTNNVRPQFQVKVPTDVNEVRLSIDGGKTWFNATQSATPGVWDYTWLADVGEGKHTLTVEATDKAGNQTTQKLDFIIDTLLSEPTIVLDSTDDSGTKGDNLTNANKPTFLLGNIDADARYVTVEVQHGSTKEVLTATKGATGIWSVTP

-3192 DGDYTLTVRVEDD
+3192 DGDYTLTVRVEDE

-3217 TVDTQITIDVIE
+3217 TVDTQITIDAIE

-3319 LSTPTIAMD
+3319 LSTPTITMD

-3343 KRPGFTIGNIDADA
+3343 KRPGFTIGNIDSDA
-3357 HSVIL
+3357 QSVIL

-3403 NAGNVRQSTPLVV
+3403 NAGNVRQSTPLIV

-3467 NWVSATQG
+3467 NWVSAAQG

-3489 DGKHTLT
+3489 DGKHILT

-3621 AIDRIELV
+3621 AIDHIELV

-3694 LTVEV
+3694 LIVEV
-3699 TDGAGNKMTETLN
+3699 TDGAGNKMTGTLD

-3741 SVTQPVFVLGSIDK
+3741 SVTQPIFVLGSIDK

-3849 FDIHQVDSDVTRVMV
+3849 FDIRQVDSDVTRVMV

-3949 FRIDVPGDVV
+3949 FRIDVPGDVI

-3995 TLRVEATDEAGN
+3995 TLRVEATDQAGN

-4188 DGQHTLLVD
+4188 DGKHTLLVD

-4302 TKTSAELRI
+4302 TKTSAELQI

-4528 DNITSVTT
+4528 DNITSVTK

-4555 NGVSYSVTANGNNLW
+4555 NGVSYPVTANGNNLW

-4620 TGNSNSDNLTNKQN
+4620 TGSSNSDNLTNKQN

-4656 GREVLKQTITV
+4656 GREVLKHTITV

-4716 RLSDPSIDDQHEATS
+4716 RLSDPSIDDQYEATS
-4731 LRPEFKGF
+4731 LRPEFKGL

-4828 NNKTPTLIGSTLPN
+4828 NNKTPTLVGNTLPN
-4842 TIVSI
+4842 AIVSI

-4970 YELTFKV
+4970 YVLTFKV

-4983 IREFGPQNVILDT
+4983 IREFVPQNVILDT

-5076 KAGNSQQKEILIEH
+5076 KAGNSQQKDILIEH

-5296 SLDDLITNHN
+5296 SLDDLITSHN

-5378 STFIDNPAMVAGS
+5378 STFIDNPVMMAGS

-5404 TRPTFSIFGEMN
+5404 TRPAFSIYGEMN

-5537 NEKGHWQMPVN
+5537 NDKGHWQMPVN

-5576 IWVDTHIKVFTSE
+5576 IWVDTHIQVFTSE
-5589 LDDNKSSSKTEWWS
+5589 LDDNKSSSKTDWWS
-5603 NSDLIT
+5603 NSSTIT
-5609 MRGTGE
+5609 MRGMGE

-5630 TAVVAATGRWEL
+5630 TAVVAANGQWEL
-5642 STDKLP
+5642 STDQLP
-5648 EGTYDISLVI
+5648 EGKYDITLSI
-5658 EDSAGNRWE
+5658 EDNAGNRKE
-5667 DVREIFIDRT
+5667 EVHEIFIDRT

-5698 TAEAKSQLIITDSE
+5698 TAEAKSQLIITDSN

-5755 DIMKEVPVISLSPDS
+5755 DIMKETPVISLSPDS

-5776 DNITRDKQPTFII
+5776 DNITRDNQPTFII

-5859 VPEIALAAGEDNGAS
+5859 VPEIALAAGEGNGAS
-5874 DSDNVTN
+5874 DSDNVTNHN

-5926 AAWNDGNYTLS
+5926 AAWNDGTYTLS

-5944 GNSQQSASLAVTVDS
+5944 GNSLQSASLEVTVDS

-5988 VNAESATHLRTE
+5988 VNAESATHLRTV
-6000 PSAAEESVVKVTAY
+6000 PSAAEESVVKETAY

-6047 VSIMFE
+6047 VSVMFE

-6076 GEYTMDVKFIDKDND
+6076 GEYTMDVKFIDKDDD

-6111 MNVRGKTEDD
+6111 MNARGKTEDD

>member
-2125 IVLDNTDDSGT
+2125 IVLDSTDDSGT

-2422 QIAINNIELVNDS
+2422 QIAINN
-2435 GIPDDNLTNNV
+2435 
-2446 RPHFQ
+2446 
-2451 VTVPTDVNVVRLSID
+2451 
-2466 GGKTWFNATQ
+2466 
-2476 SATPGVWD
+2476 
-2484 YIWPDDVAD
+2484 
-2493 GGYTLTVEATDEAGN
+2493 
-2508 KATQTLDF
+2508 
-2516 TIDTTLSVPTLS
+2516 
-2528 LDSADDSGIAG
+2528 
-2539 DNITNVK
+2539 
-2546 TPGFTL
+2546 
-2552 NNIDTDVSRVIVEV
+2552 
-2566 MHNGI
+2566 
-2571 KQEVPLVQT
+2571 
-2580 GGQWRFAPTSDWAD
+2580 
-2594 GDYILTV
+2594 
-2601 KVEDRAG
+2601 
-2608 NVKQSAPLTVTVDTH
+2608 
-2623 IAIDRIEL
+2623 
-2631 VNDSGIPGDN
+2631 
-2641 LTNEARPHF
+2641 
-2650 QVTVPADVN
+2650 
-2659 GVRLS
+2659 
-2664 IDGGKTWFDA
+2664 
-2674 TQSATSGVWDYTW
+2674 
-2687 LTNVANGPHTLMV
+2687 
-2700 EASDKAGNK
+2700 
-2709 TTQKLDFTIDTI
+2709 
-2721 LSEPTITLD
+2721 
-2730 SADDSAAGDNIT
+2730 
-2742 NVKMPGF
+2742 
-2749 TLGNIDAD
+2749 
-2757 VTKVVVTVAH
+2757 
-2767 DGKNQQI
+2767 
-2774 ELIKN
+2774 
-2779 GGVWRFTPGAAWT
+2779 
-2792 DGDYTLTVKVEDK
+2792 
-2805 AGNTNYSAPLTVTID
+2805 
-2820 TQTSIDRIELLND
+2820 
-2833 TGIVGDN
+2833 
-2840 LTNEARPQFH
+2840 
-2850 ITVPTDVNS
+2850 
-2859 VQLSLDGGINW
+2859 
-2870 VNATL
+2870 
-2875 TSDGVWEYIW
+2875 
-2885 PTDLVENTYTLTVK
+2885 
-2899 ATDVAGN
+2899 
-2906 TATETLNFIIDTT
+2906 
-2919 LSTPTITLDSADD
+2919 
-2932 SGTANDNKTN
+2932 
-2942 VKTPG
+2942 
-2947 FIIGGIDSD
+2947 
-2956 VTQVVVQVMR
+2956 
-2966 DGHSEEV
+2966 
-2973 ELTQTNGQWR
+2973 
-2983 FVPGSAW
+2983 
-2990 TDGDYTLTVTVKDE
+2990 
-3004 AGNIRHSA
+3004 
-3012 PLTVTIDT
+3012 
-3020 QITIDHIELVND
+3020 IELVND

-3995 TLRVEATDEAGN
+3995 TLRVEATDEAG
-4007 IANKDL
+4007 
-4013 VFNIDTNIQ
+4013 
-4022 VPTIALDAGQ
+4022 
-4032 DTGANTADNITN
+4032 
-4044 ISRPTF
+4044 
-4050 TIGNVDPDVIKVVVT
+4050 
-4065 IDGHDYNATKVGAGW
+4065 
-4080 QFTPGN
+4080 
-4086 AIPDGS
+4086 
-4092 YNITVTVEDKAGN
+4092 
-4105 TATSKPLPVVID
+4105 
-4117 TTAEIESVTL
+4117 
-4127 VTDSGDSD
+4127 
-4135 VDNITK
+4135 
-4141 VDKPQFSI
+4141 
-4149 VTADDITHVRVKID
+4149 
-4163 NAANWIELTKG
+4163 
-4174 GDGRWIFNVGSALP
+4174 
-4188 DGQHTLLVD
+4188 
-4197 VTDIAG
+4197 
-4203 NVAQETLQFTIDTTL
+4203 
-4218 REPTI
+4218 
-4223 VLDPTHDTGD
+4223 
-4233 DTNDNLTRINKPVFI
+4233 
-4248 IGNVDN
+4248 
-4254 DVSHIVVHIDGRDY
+4254 
-4268 TIENTG
+4268 
-4274 GNLTFTPDQP
+4274 
-4284 LSDGQ
+4284 
-4289 HTISVTV
+4289 
-4296 TDIAGN
+4296 
-4302 TKTSAELRI
+4302 
-4311 EIDTQVQIDSV
+4311 
-4322 TLTTDS
+4322 
-4328 GVNDHDNVTNAT
+4328 
-4340 RPSFEIATPDDVT
+4340 
-4353 SVLVSFDGV
+4353 
-4362 NWTPISKNAAGQW
+4362 
-4375 EFTAGSALPDGHY
+4375 
-4388 TLHVQ
+4388 
-4393 ATDRAGNTANSTL
+4393 
-4406 GFTVDTQIDGL
+4406 
-4417 SVVMLDDAGKDSTDG
+4417 
-4432 ITNITSPRFEIS
+4432 
-4444 AREPLQS
+4444 
-4451 VTVILNGKSSTLTQG
+4451 
-4466 AGNKWLFTPDTPLVD
+4466 
-4481 GTYKIE
+4481 
-4487 IVAEDIAGNK
+4487 
-4497 ISKEVS
+4497 
-4503 FTIDTIVSDPS
+4503 
-4514 IDLLDADDTGESAV
+4514 
-4528 DNITSVTT
+4528 
-4536 PRFVIGNVPADIDT
+4536 
-4550 VVIRI
+4550 
-4555 NGVSYSVTANGNNLW
+4555 
-4570 EFQVP
+4570 
-4575 VALNDGV
+4575 
-4582 YEAVVVFRD
+4582 
-4591 IAGNTSETK
+4591 
-4600 LPFTIDTTT
+4600 
-4609 SVSVRMEPASD
+4609 
-4620 TGNSNSDNLTNKQN
+4620 
-4634 PKFEG
+4634 
-4639 TAEPNAKLVIT
+4639 
-4650 IVDDKS
+4650 
-4656 GREVLKQTITV
+4656 
-4667 GADGNWS
+4667 
-4674 VTPNILP
+4674 
-4681 DGMYTINVVATDVA
+4681 
-4695 GNTAQ
+4695 
-4700 TQERFTIDT
+4700 
-4709 VTIDPTI
+4709 
-4716 RLSDPSIDDQHEATS
+4716 
-4731 LRPEFKGF
+4731 
-4739 AEAFSTIM
+4739 
-4747 IQWDGKVVGSANAN
+4747 
-4761 ANGEWSWTPPS
+4761 
-4772 VLAPGS
+4772 
-4778 YVVSI
+4778 
-4783 VAKDKAGN
+4783 
-4791 ESSQVDFPVVIPV
+4791 
-4804 IDVTPP
+4804 
-4810 TIKLSEESDS
+4810 
-4820 GALGDFTT
+4820 
-4828 NNKTPTLIGSTLPN
+4828 
-4842 TIVSI
+4842 
-4847 YVDGVK
+4847 
-4853 VGEATADTAGRY
+4853 
-4865 TFQLSEMKDGHYV
+4865 
-4878 VQVGIV
+4878 
-4884 NPRDNSELRSTA
+4884 
-4896 VDVTIDTEVAEL
+4896 
-4908 VWNISGM
+4908 
-4915 HEGGYINTV
+4915 
-4924 TPEIGGTSEPN
+4924 
-4935 SKITIFVNGVEKA
+4935 
-4948 IAYTTG
+4948 
-4954 AGHWGVVLPAL
+4954 
-4965 GNDGN
+4965 
-4970 YELTFKV
+4970 
-4977 EDVAGN
+4977 
-4983 IREFGPQNVILDT
+4983 
-4996 VISPLTVV
+4996 
-5004 LREADD
+5004 
-5010 SGKVGDWITN
+5010 
-5020 KSHVT
+5020 
-5025 IDGTAEAGST
+5025 
-5035 LTIRNPQGVV
+5035 
-5045 IATLVVGNDG
+5045 
-5055 RWSAELDLREGSNAF
+5055 
-5070 VVVSED
+5070 
-5076 KAGNSQQKEILIEH
+5076 
-5090 DTQIEISDISLSR
+5090 
-5103 DTNSG
+5103 
-5108 DKYDLITNNKSPV
+5108 
-5121 LVAMTDPG
+5121 
-5129 ATVQVYINGVLQ
+5129 
-5141 GTVEASSS
+5141 
-5149 GNISYTMPANS
+5149 
-5160 ADGEYQVQFVATDT
+5160 
-5174 AGNRVESAITTVT
+5174 
-5187 IDSQIA
+5187 
-5193 VFDIDEDS
+5193 
-5201 LPALSNN
+5201 
-5208 RALSVSGVGEAG
+5208 
-5220 SQVSIFVD
+5220 
-5228 GKLVNVVMVEAD
+5228 
-5240 GTWRAPILLQDDGT
+5240 
-5254 FNIHFS
+5254 
-5260 ITDVAGN
+5260 
-5267 TEVSKDYSVDV
+5267 
-5278 DSSTDFPTLNL
+5278 
-5289 EDASNSG
+5289 
-5296 SLDDLITNHN
+5296 
-5306 KPVLVG
+5306 
-5312 TAEAGATIHIYV
+5312 
-5324 DEKIVANV
+5324 
-5332 LVLEDGTWSYQFDNA
+5332 
-5347 LKDGEY
+5347 
-5353 SIRVVAEDPAG
+5353 
-5364 NTAESPRLL
+5364 
-5373 VTIDT
+5373 
-5378 STFIDNPAMVAGS
+5378 
-5391 DNGIFSNDSITSQ
+5391 
-5404 TRPTFSIFGEMN
+5404 
-5416 QSVQIFIDGVL
+5416 
-5427 VDTITVTDRNQV
+5427 
-5439 YRPESPLGDGSH
+5439 
-5451 SIYYVITDKAG
+5451 
-5462 NTATSKTLNF
+5462 
-5472 TIDTFNTTPV
+5472 
-5482 AIDSIGG
+5482 
-5489 QTLAEMTGSDGK
+5489 
-5501 IYITDTT
+5501 
-5508 RNLLFSGSAE
+5508 
-5518 PNSKIEIIINGLNV
+5518 
-5532 GEVWV
+5532 
-5537 NEKGHWQMPVN
+5537 
-5548 PLYFTEG
+5548 
-5555 QLDITVKS
+5555 
-5563 TDRAGNVNQEKYS
+5563 
-5576 IWVDTHIKVFTSE
+5576 
-5589 LDDNKSSSKTEWWS
+5589 
-5603 NSDLIT
+5603 
-5609 MRGTGE
+5609 
-5615 IGATVSLIVAGVTLA
+5615 
-5630 TAVVAATGRWEL
+5630 
-5642 STDKLP
+5642 
-5648 EGTYDISLVI
+5648 
-5658 EDSAGNRWE
+5658 
-5667 DVREIFIDRT
+5667 
-5677 PPNAPV
+5677 
-5683 VTYSDIVNDLIIMQG
+5683 
-5698 TAEAKSQLIITDSE
+5698 
-5712 GNTYT
+5712 
-5717 LTVPD
+5717 
-5722 NGKWS
+5722 
-5727 MAIPYPSEG
+5727 
-5736 KFTITSVDAIGNR
+5736 
-5749 SDDVPL
+5749 
-5755 DIMKEVPVISLSPDS
+5755 
-5770 DSGTVG
+5770 
-5776 DNITRDKQPTFII
+5776 
-5789 GNLESD
+5789 
-5795 VVVVQVDIN
+5795 
-5804 GTVYNAEK
+5804 
-5812 NADGVWFFT
+5812 
-5821 PGTPLAD
+5821 
-5828 GSYTISVIASDAAGN
+5828 
-5843 QKNSLPI
+5843 
-5850 TVTIDSTLT
+5850 
-5859 VPEIALAAGEDNGAS
+5859 
-5874 DSDNVTN
+5874 
-5881 HTQPKF
+5881 
-5887 TLQHIDADV
+5887 
-5896 TGVTVNVT
+5896 
-5904 HNGVTDIYQA
+5904 
-5914 TQGADGWTFTPP
+5914 
-5926 AAWNDGNYTLS
+5926 
-5937 VTVVDRA
+5937 
-5944 GNSQQSASLAVTVDS
+5944 
-5959 TVTVTAD
+5959 
-5966 SQHDDASDDAT
+5966 
-5977 ATAVTPPESET
+5977 
-5988 VNAESATHLRTE
+5988 
-6000 PSAAEESVVKVTAY
+6000 
-6014 SITLLNADSGD
+6014 
-6025 EIDRSISQTPS
+6025 
-6036 FEISVPENIVN
+6036 
-6047 VSIMFE
+6047 
-6053 GEEFTLPITNQ
+6053 
-6064 KAIFEVPLSLED
+6064 
-6076 GEYTMDVKFIDKDND
+6076 
-6091 FLIKEKTFS
+6091 
-6100 VDHSSADIVNA
+6100 
-6111 MNVRGKTEDD
+6111 
-6121 INDSP
+6121 
-6126 STSSV
+6126 
-6131 GHNNNGAID
+6131 
-6140 VFAVN
+6140 
-6145 EVTLPVDNQEEHA
+6145 

>member
-430 IAPEKPTIE
+430 IPPEKPTIE

-957 STVKLYID
+957 STVKLYVD

-1032 SDSGISDDNLTNI
+1032 SDSGIADDNLTNI
-1045 VKPTLH
+1045 VNPTLH

-1056 PDIISVQVWDAMS
+1056 PDIISVQVWDAAS

-1111 NSAIFDFTIDTTVS
+1111 NSAVFDFTIDTTVS

-1185 WLFIPG
+1185 WLFTPG

-1199 TLTVKVEDKAGNTN
+1199 TLTVKVEDKAGNTS

-1384 WTFTP
+1384 WSFTP
-1389 PTSWADGDYTLS
+1389 TGAWADGDYTLS

-1439 DDNLTNNVR
+1439 NDNLTNNVR

-1482 VWDYIW
+1482 AWDYIW

-1500 VEATDEA
+1500 VEATDKA
-1507 GNKAT
+1507 GNKTT
-1512 QTLDFTIDTTLSVP
+1512 QELDFTIDTTLSVP

-1634 DSGIPGDNLTNE
+1634 DSGIPDDNLTNE

-2125 IVLDNTDDSGT
+2125 IVLDSTDDSGT
-2136 KGDHLTN
+2136 KGDNLTN

-2325 VIVLDSADDSGV
+2325 VIVLDSADDTGIQ
-2337 HGDNMTN
+2337 GDNMTN
-2344 HTQPTFAL
+2344 RTQPTFNL

-2384 TFTPTGAWAD
+2384 TFTPPTSWGA

-2451 VTVPTDVNVVRLSID
+2451 VKVPTDVN
-2466 GGKTWFNATQ
+2466 
-2476 SATPGVWD
+2476 
-2484 YIWPDDVAD
+2484 
-2493 GGYTLTVEATDEAGN
+2493 E
-2508 KATQTLDF
+2508 
-2516 TIDTTLSVPTLS
+2516 
-2528 LDSADDSGIAG
+2528 
-2539 DNITNVK
+2539 
-2546 TPGFTL
+2546 
-2552 NNIDTDVSRVIVEV
+2552 
-2566 MHNGI
+2566 
-2571 KQEVPLVQT
+2571 
-2580 GGQWRFAPTSDWAD
+2580 
-2594 GDYILTV
+2594 
-2601 KVEDRAG
+2601 
-2608 NVKQSAPLTVTVDTH
+2608 
-2623 IAIDRIEL
+2623 
-2631 VNDSGIPGDN
+2631 
-2641 LTNEARPHF
+2641 
-2650 QVTVPADVN
+2650 
-2659 GVRLS
+2659 
-2664 IDGGKTWFDA
+2664 
-2674 TQSATSGVWDYTW
+2674 
-2687 LTNVANGPHTLMV
+2687 
-2700 EASDKAGNK
+2700 
-2709 TTQKLDFTIDTI
+2709 
-2721 LSEPTITLD
+2721 
-2730 SADDSAAGDNIT
+2730 
-2742 NVKMPGF
+2742 
-2749 TLGNIDAD
+2749 
-2757 VTKVVVTVAH
+2757 
-2767 DGKNQQI
+2767 
-2774 ELIKN
+2774 
-2779 GGVWRFTPGAAWT
+2779 
-2792 DGDYTLTVKVEDK
+2792 
-2805 AGNTNYSAPLTVTID
+2805 
-2820 TQTSIDRIELLND
+2820 
-2833 TGIVGDN
+2833 
-2840 LTNEARPQFH
+2840 
-2850 ITVPTDVNS
+2850 
-2859 VQLSLDGGINW
+2859 
-2870 VNATL
+2870 
-2875 TSDGVWEYIW
+2875 
-2885 PTDLVENTYTLTVK
+2885 
-2899 ATDVAGN
+2899 
-2906 TATETLNFIIDTT
+2906 
-2919 LSTPTITLDSADD
+2919 
-2932 SGTANDNKTN
+2932 
-2942 VKTPG
+2942 
-2947 FIIGGIDSD
+2947 
-2956 VTQVVVQVMR
+2956 
-2966 DGHSEEV
+2966 
-2973 ELTQTNGQWR
+2973 
-2983 FVPGSAW
+2983 
-2990 TDGDYTLTVTVKDE
+2990 
-3004 AGNIRHSA
+3004 
-3012 PLTVTIDT
+3012 
-3020 QITIDHIELVND
+3020 
-3032 SGIPDDNLTNNVR
+3032 
-3045 PHFQVTVPTDV
+3045 
-3056 NVVRLSIDGG
+3056 VRLSIDGG

-3106 KTTQQL
+3106 QTTQKL

-3121 EPTIVLDNT
+3121 EPTIVLDST

-3141 NVNKPTFLLG
+3141 NANKPTFILG

-3276 TAGIWDYTWPKD
+3276 TAGTWDYTWPKD

-3343 KRPGFTIGNIDADA
+3343 KRPGFTIGNIDSDA
-3357 HSVIL
+3357 QSVIL

-3403 NAGNVRQSTPLVV
+3403 NAGNVRQSTPLIV

-3467 NWVSATQG
+3467 NWVSAAQG

-3489 DGKHTLT
+3489 DGKHILT

-3621 AIDRIELV
+3621 AIDHIELV

-3694 LTVEV
+3694 LIVEV
-3699 TDGAGNKMTETLN
+3699 TDGAGNKMTGTLD

-3849 FDIHQVDSDVTRVMV
+3849 FDIRQIDSDVTRVMV

-3912 SAPFEVRIDTTTTI
+3912 SAPLEVRIDTTTTI

-4013 VFNIDTNIQ
+4013 VFNIDTNVQ

-4302 TKTSAELRI
+4302 TKTSAELQI

-4528 DNITSVTT
+4528 DNITSVTK

-4555 NGVSYSVTANGNNLW
+4555 NGVSYPVTANGNNLW

-4656 GREVLKQTITV
+4656 GREVLKHTITV

-5532 GEVWV
+5532 GEVWA
-5537 NEKGHWQMPVN
+5537 NDKGHWQMPVN

-5576 IWVDTHIKVFTSE
+5576 IWVDTHIQVFTSE
-5589 LDDNKSSSKTEWWS
+5589 LDDNKSSSKTDWWS
-5603 NSDLIT
+5603 NSSTIT
-5609 MRGTGE
+5609 MRGMGE

-5630 TAVVAATGRWEL
+5630 TAVVAANGQWEL
-5642 STDKLP
+5642 STDQLP
-5648 EGTYDISLVI
+5648 EGKYDITLSI
-5658 EDSAGNRWE
+5658 EDNAGNRKE
-5667 DVREIFIDRT
+5667 EVHEIFIDRT

-5698 TAEAKSQLIITDSE
+5698 TAEAKSQLIITDSN

-5904 HNGVTDIYQA
+5904 YNGVTDTYQA

-5926 AAWNDGNYTLS
+5926 AAWNDGTYTLS

-5977 ATAVTPPESET
+5977 PTAVTPPESET
-5988 VNAESATHLRTE
+5988 VNAESDTHLRTV
-6000 PSAAEESVVKVTAY
+6000 PSAAEESVVKETAY

-6047 VSIMFE
+6047 VSVMFE

-6076 GEYTMDVKFIDKDND
+6076 GEYTMDVKFIDKDDD

-6111 MNVRGKTEDD
+6111 MNARGKTEDD

>member
-430 IAPEKPTIE
+430 IPPEKPTIE

-636 LEDYVVLPN
+636 LEDFVVLPN

-1032 SDSGISDDNLTNI
+1032 SDSGIADDNLTNI

-1111 NSAIFDFTIDTTVS
+1111 NSAVFDFTIDTTVS

-1185 WLFIPG
+1185 WLFTPG

-1199 TLTVKVEDKAGNTN
+1199 TLTVKVEDKAGNTS

-1326 VIVLDS
+1326 VIVLNS
-1332 ADDTGIQGDNMTN
+1332 ADDTGVQGDNMTN
-1345 STQPT
+1345 RTQPT

-1482 VWDYIW
+1482 AWDYIW

-1500 VEATDEA
+1500 VEATDKA
-1507 GNKAT
+1507 GNKTT
-1512 QTLDFTIDTTLSVP
+1512 QELDFTIDTTLSVP

-1713 KLDFTIDTILSEP
+1713 KLDFIIDTLLSEP

-2125 IVLDNTDDSGT
+2125 IVLDSTDDSGT
-2136 KGDHLTN
+2136 KGDNLTN

-2317 IDTTLSTP
+2317 IDTTLSVP
-2325 VIVLDSADDSGV
+2325 VIVLNSADDTGV
-2337 HGDNMTN
+2337 QGDNMTN
-2344 HTQPTFAL
+2344 STQPTFAL

-2375 DATKDAGGW
+2375 DATKGVGGW
-2384 TFTPTGAWAD
+2384 SFTPTGAWAD

-2451 VTVPTDVNVVRLSID
+2451 VKVPTDVN
-2466 GGKTWFNATQ
+2466 
-2476 SATPGVWD
+2476 
-2484 YIWPDDVAD
+2484 
-2493 GGYTLTVEATDEAGN
+2493 E
-2508 KATQTLDF
+2508 
-2516 TIDTTLSVPTLS
+2516 
-2528 LDSADDSGIAG
+2528 
-2539 DNITNVK
+2539 
-2546 TPGFTL
+2546 
-2552 NNIDTDVSRVIVEV
+2552 
-2566 MHNGI
+2566 
-2571 KQEVPLVQT
+2571 
-2580 GGQWRFAPTSDWAD
+2580 
-2594 GDYILTV
+2594 
-2601 KVEDRAG
+2601 
-2608 NVKQSAPLTVTVDTH
+2608 
-2623 IAIDRIEL
+2623 
-2631 VNDSGIPGDN
+2631 
-2641 LTNEARPHF
+2641 
-2650 QVTVPADVN
+2650 
-2659 GVRLS
+2659 
-2664 IDGGKTWFDA
+2664 
-2674 TQSATSGVWDYTW
+2674 
-2687 LTNVANGPHTLMV
+2687 
-2700 EASDKAGNK
+2700 
-2709 TTQKLDFTIDTI
+2709 
-2721 LSEPTITLD
+2721 
-2730 SADDSAAGDNIT
+2730 
-2742 NVKMPGF
+2742 
-2749 TLGNIDAD
+2749 
-2757 VTKVVVTVAH
+2757 
-2767 DGKNQQI
+2767 
-2774 ELIKN
+2774 
-2779 GGVWRFTPGAAWT
+2779 
-2792 DGDYTLTVKVEDK
+2792 
-2805 AGNTNYSAPLTVTID
+2805 
-2820 TQTSIDRIELLND
+2820 
-2833 TGIVGDN
+2833 
-2840 LTNEARPQFH
+2840 
-2850 ITVPTDVNS
+2850 
-2859 VQLSLDGGINW
+2859 
-2870 VNATL
+2870 
-2875 TSDGVWEYIW
+2875 
-2885 PTDLVENTYTLTVK
+2885 
-2899 ATDVAGN
+2899 
-2906 TATETLNFIIDTT
+2906 
-2919 LSTPTITLDSADD
+2919 
-2932 SGTANDNKTN
+2932 
-2942 VKTPG
+2942 
-2947 FIIGGIDSD
+2947 
-2956 VTQVVVQVMR
+2956 
-2966 DGHSEEV
+2966 
-2973 ELTQTNGQWR
+2973 
-2983 FVPGSAW
+2983 
-2990 TDGDYTLTVTVKDE
+2990 
-3004 AGNIRHSA
+3004 
-3012 PLTVTIDT
+3012 
-3020 QITIDHIELVND
+3020 
-3032 SGIPDDNLTNNVR
+3032 
-3045 PHFQVTVPTDV
+3045 
-3056 NVVRLSIDGG
+3056 VRLSIDGG

-3106 KTTQQL
+3106 QTTQKL
-3112 DFIIDTLLS
+3112 DFIIDTMLS
-3121 EPTIVLDNT
+3121 EPTIVLDST

-3141 NVNKPTFLLG
+3141 NANKPTFILG

-3163 VQHGGTKEV
+3163 VQYGGTKEV

-3319 LSTPTIAMD
+3319 LSTPTITMD

-3343 KRPGFTIGNIDADA
+3343 KRPGFTIGNIDSDA
-3357 HSVIL
+3357 QSVIL

-3403 NAGNVRQSTPLVV
+3403 NAGNVRQSTPLIV

-3467 NWVSATQG
+3467 NWVSAAQG

-3621 AIDRIELV
+3621 AIDHIELV

-3712 FTIDITLLTPTIELA
+3712 FTIDITLMTPTIELA

-3849 FDIHQVDSDVTRVMV
+3849 FDIRQVDSDVTRVMV

-4302 TKTSAELRI
+4302 TKTSAELKI

-4528 DNITSVTT
+4528 DNITSVTK

-4555 NGVSYSVTANGNNLW
+4555 NGVSYPVTANGNNLW

-4828 NNKTPTLIGSTLPN
+4828 NNKTPTLVGNTLPN
-4842 TIVSI
+4842 AIVSI

-4970 YELTFKV
+4970 YVLTFKV

-4983 IREFGPQNVILDT
+4983 IIEFGPQNVILDT

-5035 LTIRNPQGVV
+5035 LTIRSPQGVV

-5076 KAGNSQQKEILIEH
+5076 KAGNSQQKDILIEH

-5332 LVLEDGTWSYQFDNA
+5332 LVLEDGTWSYQFDNV

-5404 TRPTFSIFGEMN
+5404 TRPTFSISGEMN

-5576 IWVDTHIKVFTSE
+5576 IWVDTHIQVFTSE
-5589 LDDNKSSSKTEWWS
+5589 IDDNKSSSKTDWWS
-5603 NSDLIT
+5603 NSSTIT
-5609 MRGTGE
+5609 MRGMGE

-5630 TAVVAATGRWEL
+5630 TAVVAANGQWEL
-5642 STDKLP
+5642 STDQLP
-5648 EGTYDISLVI
+5648 EGKYDITLSI
-5658 EDSAGNRWE
+5658 EDNAGNRKE
-5667 DVREIFIDRT
+5667 EVHEIFIDRT

-5698 TAEAKSQLIITDSE
+5698 TAEAKSQLIITDSN

-5749 SDDVPL
+5749 SDDVSL

-5859 VPEIALAAGEDNGAS
+5859 VPEIALAAGEDNGVS

-5904 HNGVTDIYQA
+5904 HNGVTDTYQA

-5926 AAWNDGNYTLS
+5926 AAWNDGTYTLS

-5988 VNAESATHLRTE
+5988 VNAESATHLRTV
-6000 PSAAEESVVKVTAY
+6000 PSAAEESVVKETAY

-6111 MNVRGKTEDD
+6111 MNARGKTEDD

>member
-430 IAPEKPTIE
+430 IPPEKPTIE

-537 IETTNDSG
+537 IETTDDSG

-598 VEGINNLTFTVEDV
+598 VEGVNNLTFTVEDV

-618 FSFSYVIDTIA
+618 FSFSYVIDTVA

-636 LEDYVVLPN
+636 LEDFVVLPN

-1032 SDSGISDDNLTNI
+1032 SDSGIADDNLTNI

-1111 NSAIFDFTIDTTVS
+1111 NSAVFDFTIDTTVS

-1384 WTFTP
+1384 WSFTP
-1389 PTSWADGDYTLS
+1389 TGAWADGDYTLS

-1439 DDNLTNNVR
+1439 NDNLTNNVR

-1482 VWDYIW
+1482 AWDYIW

-1500 VEATDEA
+1500 VEATDKA
-1507 GNKAT
+1507 GNKTT
-1512 QTLDFTIDTTLSVP
+1512 QELDFTIDTTLSVP

-2020 TQITIDHIELVNDSG
+2020 TQI
-2035 IPDDNLTNNVRPHFQ
+2035 
-2050 VTVPTDVNV
+2050 
-2059 VRLSI
+2059 
-2064 DGGKTWFNATQSAT
+2064 A
-2078 PGVWD
+2078 
-2083 YTWLA
+2083 
-2088 DVGEGKHTLTVEATD
+2088 
-2103 KAGNKTTQQL
+2103 
-2113 DFIIDTLLSEPT
+2113 
-2125 IVLDNTDDSGT
+2125 
-2136 KGDHLTN
+2136 
-2143 VNKPTFLLGNID
+2143 
-2155 ADARYVTV
+2155 
-2163 EVQHGGT
+2163 
-2170 KEVLTATKDAT
+2170 
-2181 GNWSV
+2181 
-2186 TPTGTWADGDY
+2186 
-2197 TLTVRVEDEAGNE
+2197 
-2210 KHSASLT
+2210 
-2217 VTVDTQI
+2217 
-2224 TIDVI
+2224 
-2229 ELVNDNGIPGDNMTN
+2229 
-2244 DAHPQFRVT
+2244 
-2253 VPGDVNEVSLSID
+2253 
-2266 GGVTWVKA
+2266 
-2274 TQSATP
+2274 
-2280 GVWNYT
+2280 
-2286 WPGTVP
+2286 
-2292 DGDYTLNVKATDNA
+2292 
-2306 GNTVTETLHFT
+2306 
-2317 IDTTLSTP
+2317 
-2325 VIVLDSADDSGV
+2325 
-2337 HGDNMTN
+2337 
-2344 HTQPTFAL
+2344 
-2352 QHIDDDAVRVTV
+2352 
-2364 SVEHGGVTTTF
+2364 
-2375 DATKDAGGW
+2375 
-2384 TFTPTGAWAD
+2384 
-2394 GDYTLS
+2394 
-2400 VSVEDKAGNTSH
+2400 
-2412 SASLTVTVDT
+2412 
-2422 QIAINNIELVNDS
+2422 
-2435 GIPDDNLTNNV
+2435 
-2446 RPHFQ
+2446 
-2451 VTVPTDVNVVRLSID
+2451 
-2466 GGKTWFNATQ
+2466 
-2476 SATPGVWD
+2476 
-2484 YIWPDDVAD
+2484 
-2493 GGYTLTVEATDEAGN
+2493 
-2508 KATQTLDF
+2508 
-2516 TIDTTLSVPTLS
+2516 
-2528 LDSADDSGIAG
+2528 
-2539 DNITNVK
+2539 
-2546 TPGFTL
+2546 
-2552 NNIDTDVSRVIVEV
+2552 
-2566 MHNGI
+2566 
-2571 KQEVPLVQT
+2571 
-2580 GGQWRFAPTSDWAD
+2580 
-2594 GDYILTV
+2594 
-2601 KVEDRAG
+2601 
-2608 NVKQSAPLTVTVDTH
+2608 
-2623 IAIDRIEL
+2623 
-2631 VNDSGIPGDN
+2631 
-2641 LTNEARPHF
+2641 
-2650 QVTVPADVN
+2650 
-2659 GVRLS
+2659 
-2664 IDGGKTWFDA
+2664 
-2674 TQSATSGVWDYTW
+2674 
-2687 LTNVANGPHTLMV
+2687 
-2700 EASDKAGNK
+2700 
-2709 TTQKLDFTIDTI
+2709 
-2721 LSEPTITLD
+2721 
-2730 SADDSAAGDNIT
+2730 
-2742 NVKMPGF
+2742 
-2749 TLGNIDAD
+2749 
-2757 VTKVVVTVAH
+2757 
-2767 DGKNQQI
+2767 
-2774 ELIKN
+2774 
-2779 GGVWRFTPGAAWT
+2779 
-2792 DGDYTLTVKVEDK
+2792 
-2805 AGNTNYSAPLTVTID
+2805 
-2820 TQTSIDRIELLND
+2820 
-2833 TGIVGDN
+2833 
-2840 LTNEARPQFH
+2840 
-2850 ITVPTDVNS
+2850 
-2859 VQLSLDGGINW
+2859 
-2870 VNATL
+2870 
-2875 TSDGVWEYIW
+2875 
-2885 PTDLVENTYTLTVK
+2885 
-2899 ATDVAGN
+2899 
-2906 TATETLNFIIDTT
+2906 
-2919 LSTPTITLDSADD
+2919 
-2932 SGTANDNKTN
+2932 
-2942 VKTPG
+2942 
-2947 FIIGGIDSD
+2947 
-2956 VTQVVVQVMR
+2956 
-2966 DGHSEEV
+2966 
-2973 ELTQTNGQWR
+2973 
-2983 FVPGSAW
+2983 
-2990 TDGDYTLTVTVKDE
+2990 
-3004 AGNIRHSA
+3004 
-3012 PLTVTIDT
+3012 
-3020 QITIDHIELVND
+3020 IDHIELVND

-3163 VQHGGTKEV
+3163 VQHGGTKEVLTATKDATGNWSVTPTGTWADGDYTLTVRVEDEAGNEKHSASLTVTVDTQITIDAIELVNDNGIPGDNMTNDAHPQFRVTVPGDVNEVSLSIDGGVTWVKATQSATPGVWNYTWPGTVPDGDYTLNVKATDNAGNTVTETLHFTIDTTLSVPVIVLNSADDTGVQGDNMTNSTQPTFALQHIDDDAVRVTVSVEHGGVTTTFDATKGVGGWSFTPTGAWADGDYTLSVSVEDKAGNTSHSASLTVTVDTQIAINNIELVNDSGIPDDNLTNNVRPHFQVKVPTDVNEVRLSIDGGKTWFNATQSATPGVWDYTWLADVGEGKHTLTVEATDKAGNQTTQKLDFIIDTMLSEPTIVLDSTDDSGTKGDNLTNANKPTFILGNIDADARYVTVEVQYGGTKEV

-3319 LSTPTIAMD
+3319 LSTPTITMD

-3343 KRPGFTIGNIDADA
+3343 KRPGFTIGNIDSDA
-3357 HSVIL
+3357 QSVIL

-3403 NAGNVRQSTPLVV
+3403 NAGNVRQSTPLIV

-3467 NWVSATQG
+3467 NWVSAAQG

-3621 AIDRIELV
+3621 AIDHIELV

-3653 DVEKVLLSIDG
+3653 DVEKVLLSIDD

-3712 FTIDITLLTPTIELA
+3712 FTIDITLMTPTIELA

-3849 FDIHQVDSDVTRVMV
+3849 FDIRQVDSDVTRVMV

-4302 TKTSAELRI
+4302 TKTSAELKI

-4528 DNITSVTT
+4528 DNITSVTK

-4555 NGVSYSVTANGNNLW
+4555 NGVSYPVTANGNNLW

-4828 NNKTPTLIGSTLPN
+4828 NNKTPTLVGNTLPN
-4842 TIVSI
+4842 AIVSI

-4970 YELTFKV
+4970 YVLTFKV

-5035 LTIRNPQGVV
+5035 LTIRSPQGVV

-5076 KAGNSQQKEILIEH
+5076 KAGNSQQKDILIEH

-5404 TRPTFSIFGEMN
+5404 TRPTFSISGEMN

-5576 IWVDTHIKVFTSE
+5576 IWVDTHIQVFTSE
-5589 LDDNKSSSKTEWWS
+5589 LDDNKSSSKTDWWS
-5603 NSDLIT
+5603 NSSTIT
-5609 MRGTGE
+5609 MRGMGE

-5630 TAVVAATGRWEL
+5630 TAVVAANGQWEL
-5642 STDKLP
+5642 STDQLP
-5648 EGTYDISLVI
+5648 EGKYDITLSI
-5658 EDSAGNRWE
+5658 EDNAGNRKE
-5667 DVREIFIDRT
+5667 EVHEIFIDRT

-5698 TAEAKSQLIITDSE
+5698 TAEAKSQLIITDSN

-5749 SDDVPL
+5749 SDDVSL

-5859 VPEIALAAGEDNGAS
+5859 VPEIALAAGEDNGVS

-5904 HNGVTDIYQA
+5904 HNGVTDTYQA

-5926 AAWNDGNYTLS
+5926 AAWNDGTYTLS

-5988 VNAESATHLRTE
+5988 VNAESATHLRTV
-6000 PSAAEESVVKVTAY
+6000 PSAAEESVVKETAY

-6111 MNVRGKTEDD
+6111 MNARGKTEDD

>member
-117 LKKQLDDAENAKKEA
+117 LKKQLDEAENAKKEA

-159 SKQIEEMLQNFL
+159 SKQMEEMLQEFL

-439 LDDSSDSGIKNDNIT
+439 LDDSSDSGIKNDSIT

-537 IETTNDSG
+537 IETTDDSG

-598 VEGINNLTFTVEDV
+598 VEGVNNLTFTVEDV

-618 FSFSYVIDTIA
+618 FSFSYVIDTVA

-636 LEDYVVLPN
+636 LEDFVVLPN

-1032 SDSGISDDNLTNI
+1032 SDSGIADDNLTNI

-1111 NSAIFDFTIDTTVS
+1111 NSAVFDFTIDTTVS

-1185 WLFIPG
+1185 WLFTPG

-1384 WTFTP
+1384 WSFTP
-1389 PTSWADGDYTLS
+1389 TGAWADGDYTLS

-1439 DDNLTNNVR
+1439 NDNLTNNVR

-1482 VWDYIW
+1482 AWDYIW

-1500 VEATDEA
+1500 VEATDKA
-1507 GNKAT
+1507 GNKTT
-1512 QTLDFTIDTTLSVP
+1512 QELDFTIDTTLSVP

-1561 RVIVEVMHN
+1561 RVTVEVMHN

-1668 GKTWFDATQSATS
+1668 GKTWFDATQSATP

-1713 KLDFTIDTILSEP
+1713 KLDFIIDTMLSEP

-2020 TQITIDHIELVNDSG
+2020 TQIAIDHIELVNDSG
-2035 IPDDNLTNNVRPHFQ
+2035 IPDDNLTNNVRPQFQ
-2050 VTVPTDVNV
+2050 VKVPTDVNE

-2103 KAGNKTTQQL
+2103 KAGNQTTQKL

-2125 IVLDNTDDSGT
+2125 IVLDSTDDSGT
-2136 KGDHLTN
+2136 KGDNLTN
-2143 VNKPTFLLGNID
+2143 ANKPTFLLGNID

-2163 EVQHGGT
+2163 EVQHG
-2170 KEVLTATKDAT
+2170 
-2181 GNWSV
+2181 S
-2186 TPTGTWADGDY
+2186 
-2197 TLTVRVEDEAGNE
+2197 
-2210 KHSASLT
+2210 
-2217 VTVDTQI
+2217 
-2224 TIDVI
+2224 
-2229 ELVNDNGIPGDNMTN
+2229 
-2244 DAHPQFRVT
+2244 
-2253 VPGDVNEVSLSID
+2253 
-2266 GGVTWVKA
+2266 
-2274 TQSATP
+2274 
-2280 GVWNYT
+2280 
-2286 WPGTVP
+2286 
-2292 DGDYTLNVKATDNA
+2292 
-2306 GNTVTETLHFT
+2306 
-2317 IDTTLSTP
+2317 
-2325 VIVLDSADDSGV
+2325 
-2337 HGDNMTN
+2337 
-2344 HTQPTFAL
+2344 
-2352 QHIDDDAVRVTV
+2352 
-2364 SVEHGGVTTTF
+2364 
-2375 DATKDAGGW
+2375 
-2384 TFTPTGAWAD
+2384 
-2394 GDYTLS
+2394 
-2400 VSVEDKAGNTSH
+2400 
-2412 SASLTVTVDT
+2412 
-2422 QIAINNIELVNDS
+2422 
-2435 GIPDDNLTNNV
+2435 
-2446 RPHFQ
+2446 
-2451 VTVPTDVNVVRLSID
+2451 
-2466 GGKTWFNATQ
+2466 
-2476 SATPGVWD
+2476 
-2484 YIWPDDVAD
+2484 
-2493 GGYTLTVEATDEAGN
+2493 
-2508 KATQTLDF
+2508 
-2516 TIDTTLSVPTLS
+2516 
-2528 LDSADDSGIAG
+2528 
-2539 DNITNVK
+2539 
-2546 TPGFTL
+2546 
-2552 NNIDTDVSRVIVEV
+2552 
-2566 MHNGI
+2566 
-2571 KQEVPLVQT
+2571 
-2580 GGQWRFAPTSDWAD
+2580 
-2594 GDYILTV
+2594 
-2601 KVEDRAG
+2601 
-2608 NVKQSAPLTVTVDTH
+2608 
-2623 IAIDRIEL
+2623 
-2631 VNDSGIPGDN
+2631 
-2641 LTNEARPHF
+2641 
-2650 QVTVPADVN
+2650 
-2659 GVRLS
+2659 
-2664 IDGGKTWFDA
+2664 
-2674 TQSATSGVWDYTW
+2674 
-2687 LTNVANGPHTLMV
+2687 
-2700 EASDKAGNK
+2700 
-2709 TTQKLDFTIDTI
+2709 
-2721 LSEPTITLD
+2721 
-2730 SADDSAAGDNIT
+2730 
-2742 NVKMPGF
+2742 
-2749 TLGNIDAD
+2749 
-2757 VTKVVVTVAH
+2757 
-2767 DGKNQQI
+2767 
-2774 ELIKN
+2774 
-2779 GGVWRFTPGAAWT
+2779 
-2792 DGDYTLTVKVEDK
+2792 
-2805 AGNTNYSAPLTVTID
+2805 
-2820 TQTSIDRIELLND
+2820 
-2833 TGIVGDN
+2833 
-2840 LTNEARPQFH
+2840 
-2850 ITVPTDVNS
+2850 
-2859 VQLSLDGGINW
+2859 
-2870 VNATL
+2870 
-2875 TSDGVWEYIW
+2875 
-2885 PTDLVENTYTLTVK
+2885 
-2899 ATDVAGN
+2899 
-2906 TATETLNFIIDTT
+2906 
-2919 LSTPTITLDSADD
+2919 
-2932 SGTANDNKTN
+2932 
-2942 VKTPG
+2942 
-2947 FIIGGIDSD
+2947 
-2956 VTQVVVQVMR
+2956 
-2966 DGHSEEV
+2966 
-2973 ELTQTNGQWR
+2973 
-2983 FVPGSAW
+2983 
-2990 TDGDYTLTVTVKDE
+2990 
-3004 AGNIRHSA
+3004 
-3012 PLTVTIDT
+3012 
-3020 QITIDHIELVND
+3020 
-3032 SGIPDDNLTNNVR
+3032 
-3045 PHFQVTVPTDV
+3045 
-3056 NVVRLSIDGG
+3056 
-3066 KTWFNATQSATP
+3066 
-3078 GVWDYTW
+3078 
-3085 LADVGEGKHT
+3085 
-3095 LTVEATDKAGN
+3095 
-3106 KTTQQL
+3106 
-3112 DFIIDTLLS
+3112 
-3121 EPTIVLDNT
+3121 
-3130 DDSGTK
+3130 
-3136 GDNLT
+3136 
-3141 NVNKPTFLLG
+3141 
-3151 NIDADARYVTVE
+3151 
-3163 VQHGGTKEV
+3163 TKEV

-3192 DGDYTLTVRVEDD
+3192 DGDYTLTVRVEDE

-3217 TVDTQITIDVIE
+3217 TVDTQITIDAIE

-3319 LSTPTIAMD
+3319 LSTPTITMD

-3343 KRPGFTIGNIDADA
+3343 KRPGFTIGNIDSDA
-3357 HSVIL
+3357 QSVIL

-3403 NAGNVRQSTPLVV
+3403 NAGNVRQSTPLIV

-3467 NWVSATQG
+3467 NWVSAAQG

-3489 DGKHTLT
+3489 DGKHILT

-3621 AIDRIELV
+3621 AIDHIELV

-3694 LTVEV
+3694 LIVEV
-3699 TDGAGNKMTETLN
+3699 TDGAGNKMTGTLD

-3741 SVTQPVFVLGSIDK
+3741 SVTQPIFVLGSIDK

-3849 FDIHQVDSDVTRVMV
+3849 FDIRQVDSDVTRVMV

-3949 FRIDVPGDVV
+3949 FRIDVPGDVI

-3995 TLRVEATDEAGN
+3995 TLRVEATDQAGN

-4188 DGQHTLLVD
+4188 DGKHTLLVD

-4302 TKTSAELRI
+4302 TKTSAELQI

-4528 DNITSVTT
+4528 DNITSVTK

-4555 NGVSYSVTANGNNLW
+4555 NGVSYPVTANGNNLW

-4620 TGNSNSDNLTNKQN
+4620 TGSSNSDNLTNKQN

-4656 GREVLKQTITV
+4656 GREVLKHTITV

-4716 RLSDPSIDDQHEATS
+4716 RLSDPSIDDQYEATS
-4731 LRPEFKGF
+4731 LRPEFKGL

-4828 NNKTPTLIGSTLPN
+4828 NNKTPTLVGNTLPN
-4842 TIVSI
+4842 AIVSI

-4970 YELTFKV
+4970 YVLTFKV

-5076 KAGNSQQKEILIEH
+5076 KAGNSQQKDILIEH

-5296 SLDDLITNHN
+5296 SLDDLITSHN

-5378 STFIDNPAMVAGS
+5378 STFIDNPVMMAGS

-5404 TRPTFSIFGEMN
+5404 TRPAFSIYGEMN

-5537 NEKGHWQMPVN
+5537 NDKGHWQMPVN

-5576 IWVDTHIKVFTSE
+5576 IWVDTHIQVFTSE
-5589 LDDNKSSSKTEWWS
+5589 LDDNKSSSKTDWWS
-5603 NSDLIT
+5603 NSSTIT
-5609 MRGTGE
+5609 MRGMGE

-5630 TAVVAATGRWEL
+5630 TAVVAANGQWEL
-5642 STDKLP
+5642 STDQLP
-5648 EGTYDISLVI
+5648 EGKYDITLSI
-5658 EDSAGNRWE
+5658 EDNAGNRKE
-5667 DVREIFIDRT
+5667 EVHEIFIDRT

-5698 TAEAKSQLIITDSE
+5698 TAEAKSQLIITDSN

-5755 DIMKEVPVISLSPDS
+5755 DIMKETPVISLSPDS

-5776 DNITRDKQPTFII
+5776 DNITRDNQPTFII

-5859 VPEIALAAGEDNGAS
+5859 VPEIALAAGEGNGAS
-5874 DSDNVTN
+5874 DSDNVTNHN

-5926 AAWNDGNYTLS
+5926 AAWNDGTYTLS

-5944 GNSQQSASLAVTVDS
+5944 GNSLQSASLEVTVDS

-5988 VNAESATHLRTE
+5988 VNAESATHLRTV
-6000 PSAAEESVVKVTAY
+6000 PSAAEESVVKETAY

-6047 VSIMFE
+6047 VSVMFE

-6076 GEYTMDVKFIDKDND
+6076 GEYTMDVKFIDKDDD

-6111 MNVRGKTEDD
+6111 MNARGKTEDD

>member
-766 NILIDGKTIGVTT
+766 NILIDRKTIGVTT

-2125 IVLDNTDDSGT
+2125 IVLDSTDDSGT

-2422 QIAINNIELVNDS
+2422 QIAINN
-2435 GIPDDNLTNNV
+2435 
-2446 RPHFQ
+2446 
-2451 VTVPTDVNVVRLSID
+2451 
-2466 GGKTWFNATQ
+2466 
-2476 SATPGVWD
+2476 
-2484 YIWPDDVAD
+2484 
-2493 GGYTLTVEATDEAGN
+2493 
-2508 KATQTLDF
+2508 
-2516 TIDTTLSVPTLS
+2516 
-2528 LDSADDSGIAG
+2528 
-2539 DNITNVK
+2539 
-2546 TPGFTL
+2546 
-2552 NNIDTDVSRVIVEV
+2552 
-2566 MHNGI
+2566 
-2571 KQEVPLVQT
+2571 
-2580 GGQWRFAPTSDWAD
+2580 
-2594 GDYILTV
+2594 
-2601 KVEDRAG
+2601 
-2608 NVKQSAPLTVTVDTH
+2608 
-2623 IAIDRIEL
+2623 
-2631 VNDSGIPGDN
+2631 
-2641 LTNEARPHF
+2641 
-2650 QVTVPADVN
+2650 
-2659 GVRLS
+2659 
-2664 IDGGKTWFDA
+2664 
-2674 TQSATSGVWDYTW
+2674 
-2687 LTNVANGPHTLMV
+2687 
-2700 EASDKAGNK
+2700 
-2709 TTQKLDFTIDTI
+2709 
-2721 LSEPTITLD
+2721 
-2730 SADDSAAGDNIT
+2730 
-2742 NVKMPGF
+2742 
-2749 TLGNIDAD
+2749 
-2757 VTKVVVTVAH
+2757 
-2767 DGKNQQI
+2767 
-2774 ELIKN
+2774 
-2779 GGVWRFTPGAAWT
+2779 
-2792 DGDYTLTVKVEDK
+2792 
-2805 AGNTNYSAPLTVTID
+2805 
-2820 TQTSIDRIELLND
+2820 
-2833 TGIVGDN
+2833 
-2840 LTNEARPQFH
+2840 
-2850 ITVPTDVNS
+2850 
-2859 VQLSLDGGINW
+2859 
-2870 VNATL
+2870 
-2875 TSDGVWEYIW
+2875 
-2885 PTDLVENTYTLTVK
+2885 
-2899 ATDVAGN
+2899 
-2906 TATETLNFIIDTT
+2906 
-2919 LSTPTITLDSADD
+2919 
-2932 SGTANDNKTN
+2932 
-2942 VKTPG
+2942 
-2947 FIIGGIDSD
+2947 
-2956 VTQVVVQVMR
+2956 
-2966 DGHSEEV
+2966 
-2973 ELTQTNGQWR
+2973 
-2983 FVPGSAW
+2983 
-2990 TDGDYTLTVTVKDE
+2990 
-3004 AGNIRHSA
+3004 
-3012 PLTVTIDT
+3012 
-3020 QITIDHIELVND
+3020 IELVND

-4555 NGVSYSVTANGNNLW
+4555 NGVSYPVTANGNNLW

>member
-430 IAPEKPTIE
+430 IPPEKPTIE

-957 STVKLYID
+957 STVKLYVD

-1032 SDSGISDDNLTNI
+1032 SDSGIADDNLTNI
-1045 VKPTLH
+1045 VNPTLH

-1056 PDIISVQVWDAMS
+1056 PDIISVQVWDAAS

-1111 NSAIFDFTIDTTVS
+1111 NSAVFDFTIDTTVS

-1185 WLFIPG
+1185 WLFTPG

-1199 TLTVKVEDKAGNTN
+1199 TLTVKVEDKAGNTS

-1384 WTFTP
+1384 WSFTP
-1389 PTSWADGDYTLS
+1389 TGAWADGDYTLS

-1439 DDNLTNNVR
+1439 NDNLTNNVR

-1500 VEATDEA
+1500 VEATDKA
-1507 GNKAT
+1507 GNKTT
-1512 QTLDFTIDTTLSVP
+1512 QELDFTIDTTLSVP

-1634 DSGIPGDNLTNE
+1634 DSGIPDDNLTNE

-2125 IVLDNTDDSGT
+2125 IVLDSTDDSGT
-2136 KGDHLTN
+2136 KGDNLTN

-2170 KEVLTATKDAT
+2170 KEVLTATKGAT

-2325 VIVLDSADDSGV
+2325 VIVLDSADDTGIQ
-2337 HGDNMTN
+2337 GDNMTN
-2344 HTQPTFAL
+2344 RTQPTFNL

-2384 TFTPTGAWAD
+2384 TFTPPTSWGA

-2451 VTVPTDVNVVRLSID
+2451 VKVPTDVN
-2466 GGKTWFNATQ
+2466 
-2476 SATPGVWD
+2476 
-2484 YIWPDDVAD
+2484 
-2493 GGYTLTVEATDEAGN
+2493 E
-2508 KATQTLDF
+2508 
-2516 TIDTTLSVPTLS
+2516 
-2528 LDSADDSGIAG
+2528 
-2539 DNITNVK
+2539 
-2546 TPGFTL
+2546 
-2552 NNIDTDVSRVIVEV
+2552 
-2566 MHNGI
+2566 
-2571 KQEVPLVQT
+2571 
-2580 GGQWRFAPTSDWAD
+2580 
-2594 GDYILTV
+2594 
-2601 KVEDRAG
+2601 
-2608 NVKQSAPLTVTVDTH
+2608 
-2623 IAIDRIEL
+2623 
-2631 VNDSGIPGDN
+2631 
-2641 LTNEARPHF
+2641 
-2650 QVTVPADVN
+2650 
-2659 GVRLS
+2659 
-2664 IDGGKTWFDA
+2664 
-2674 TQSATSGVWDYTW
+2674 
-2687 LTNVANGPHTLMV
+2687 
-2700 EASDKAGNK
+2700 
-2709 TTQKLDFTIDTI
+2709 
-2721 LSEPTITLD
+2721 
-2730 SADDSAAGDNIT
+2730 
-2742 NVKMPGF
+2742 
-2749 TLGNIDAD
+2749 
-2757 VTKVVVTVAH
+2757 
-2767 DGKNQQI
+2767 
-2774 ELIKN
+2774 
-2779 GGVWRFTPGAAWT
+2779 
-2792 DGDYTLTVKVEDK
+2792 
-2805 AGNTNYSAPLTVTID
+2805 
-2820 TQTSIDRIELLND
+2820 
-2833 TGIVGDN
+2833 
-2840 LTNEARPQFH
+2840 
-2850 ITVPTDVNS
+2850 
-2859 VQLSLDGGINW
+2859 
-2870 VNATL
+2870 
-2875 TSDGVWEYIW
+2875 
-2885 PTDLVENTYTLTVK
+2885 
-2899 ATDVAGN
+2899 
-2906 TATETLNFIIDTT
+2906 
-2919 LSTPTITLDSADD
+2919 
-2932 SGTANDNKTN
+2932 
-2942 VKTPG
+2942 
-2947 FIIGGIDSD
+2947 
-2956 VTQVVVQVMR
+2956 
-2966 DGHSEEV
+2966 
-2973 ELTQTNGQWR
+2973 
-2983 FVPGSAW
+2983 
-2990 TDGDYTLTVTVKDE
+2990 
-3004 AGNIRHSA
+3004 
-3012 PLTVTIDT
+3012 
-3020 QITIDHIELVND
+3020 
-3032 SGIPDDNLTNNVR
+3032 
-3045 PHFQVTVPTDV
+3045 
-3056 NVVRLSIDGG
+3056 VRLSIDGG

-3106 KTTQQL
+3106 QTTQKL
-3112 DFIIDTLLS
+3112 DFIIDTMLS
-3121 EPTIVLDNT
+3121 EPTIVLDST

-3141 NVNKPTFLLG
+3141 NANKPTFILG

-3276 TAGIWDYTWPKD
+3276 TAGTWDYTWPKD

-3343 KRPGFTIGNIDADA
+3343 KRPGFTIGNIDSDA
-3357 HSVIL
+3357 QSVIL

-3403 NAGNVRQSTPLVV
+3403 NAGNVRQSTPLIV

-3621 AIDRIELV
+3621 AIDHIELV

-3694 LTVEV
+3694 LIVEV
-3699 TDGAGNKMTETLN
+3699 TDGAGNKMTGTLD

-3849 FDIHQVDSDVTRVMV
+3849 FDIRQIDSDVTRVMV

-3912 SAPFEVRIDTTTTI
+3912 SAPLEVRIDTTTTI

-4254 DVSHIVVHIDGRDY
+4254 DVSHIVVHLDGRDY
-4268 TIENTG
+4268 TIENKG

-4302 TKTSAELRI
+4302 TKTSAELKI

-4375 EFTAGSALPDGHY
+4375 QFTAGSALPDGHY

-4406 GFTVDTQIDGL
+4406 GFTVDTQIDSL

-4444 AREPLQS
+4444 AREQLQS

-4528 DNITSVTT
+4528 DNITSVTK

-4555 NGVSYSVTANGNNLW
+4555 NGVSYPVTANGNNLW

-4620 TGNSNSDNLTNKQN
+4620 TGSSNSDNLTNKQN

-4656 GREVLKQTITV
+4656 GREVLKHTITV

-4716 RLSDPSIDDQHEATS
+4716 RLSDPSIDDQYEATS
-4731 LRPEFKGF
+4731 LRPEFKGL

-5076 KAGNSQQKEILIEH
+5076 KAGNSQQKDILIEH

-5240 GTWRAPILLQDDGT
+5240 GSWRAPILLQDDGT

-5267 TEVSKDYSVDV
+5267 TQVSKNYSVDV

-5312 TAEAGATIHIYV
+5312 TTEAGATIHIYV

-5576 IWVDTHIKVFTSE
+5576 IWVDTHIQVFTSE
-5589 LDDNKSSSKTEWWS
+5589 LDDNKSSSKTDWWS
-5603 NSDLIT
+5603 NSSTIT
-5609 MRGTGE
+5609 MRGMGE

-5630 TAVVAATGRWEL
+5630 TAVVAANGQWEL
-5642 STDKLP
+5642 STDQLP
-5648 EGTYDISLVI
+5648 EGKYDITLSI
-5658 EDSAGNRWE
+5658 EDHAGNRKE
-5667 DVREIFIDRT
+5667 EVHEIFIDRT

-5698 TAEAKSQLIITDSE
+5698 TAEAKSQLIITDSN

-5859 VPEIALAAGEDNGAS
+5859 VPEIALAAGEDNGVS

-5904 HNGVTDIYQA
+5904 HNGVTDTYQA

-5926 AAWNDGNYTLS
+5926 AAWNDGTYTLS

-5977 ATAVTPPESET
+5977 PTAVTPPESET
-5988 VNAESATHLRTE
+5988 VNAESDTHLRTV
-6000 PSAAEESVVKVTAY
+6000 PSAAEESVVKETAY
-6014 SITLLNADSGD
+6014 SITLLNANSGD

-6047 VSIMFE
+6047 VSVMFE

-6076 GEYTMDVKFIDKDND
+6076 GEYTMDVKFIDKDDD

-6111 MNVRGKTEDD
+6111 MNARGKTEDD

>member
-39 ITTPRGSV
+39 ITTPHGSV

-537 IETTNDSG
+537 IETTDDSG

-598 VEGINNLTFTVEDV
+598 VEGVNNLTFTVEDV

-618 FSFSYVIDTIA
+618 FSFSYVIDTVA

-636 LEDYVVLPN
+636 LEDFVVLPN

-1032 SDSGISDDNLTNI
+1032 SDSGIADDNLTNI

-1111 NSAIFDFTIDTTVS
+1111 NSAVFDFTIDTTVS

-1384 WTFTP
+1384 WSFTP
-1389 PTSWADGDYTLS
+1389 TGAWADGDYTLS

-1439 DDNLTNNVR
+1439 NDNLTNNVR

-1482 VWDYIW
+1482 AWDYIW

-1500 VEATDEA
+1500 VEATDKA
-1507 GNKAT
+1507 GNKTT
-1512 QTLDFTIDTTLSVP
+1512 QELDFTIDTTLSVP

-2125 IVLDNTDDSGT
+2125 IVLDSTDDSGT
-2136 KGDHLTN
+2136 KGDNLTN

-2317 IDTTLSTP
+2317 IDTTLSVP
-2325 VIVLDSADDSGV
+2325 VIVLNSADDTGV
-2337 HGDNMTN
+2337 QGDNMTN
-2344 HTQPTFAL
+2344 STQPTFAL

-2375 DATKDAGGW
+2375 DATKGVGGW
-2384 TFTPTGAWAD
+2384 SFTPTGAWAD

-2451 VTVPTDVNVVRLSID
+2451 VKVPTDVN
-2466 GGKTWFNATQ
+2466 
-2476 SATPGVWD
+2476 
-2484 YIWPDDVAD
+2484 
-2493 GGYTLTVEATDEAGN
+2493 E
-2508 KATQTLDF
+2508 
-2516 TIDTTLSVPTLS
+2516 
-2528 LDSADDSGIAG
+2528 
-2539 DNITNVK
+2539 
-2546 TPGFTL
+2546 
-2552 NNIDTDVSRVIVEV
+2552 
-2566 MHNGI
+2566 
-2571 KQEVPLVQT
+2571 
-2580 GGQWRFAPTSDWAD
+2580 
-2594 GDYILTV
+2594 
-2601 KVEDRAG
+2601 
-2608 NVKQSAPLTVTVDTH
+2608 
-2623 IAIDRIEL
+2623 
-2631 VNDSGIPGDN
+2631 
-2641 LTNEARPHF
+2641 
-2650 QVTVPADVN
+2650 
-2659 GVRLS
+2659 
-2664 IDGGKTWFDA
+2664 
-2674 TQSATSGVWDYTW
+2674 
-2687 LTNVANGPHTLMV
+2687 
-2700 EASDKAGNK
+2700 
-2709 TTQKLDFTIDTI
+2709 
-2721 LSEPTITLD
+2721 
-2730 SADDSAAGDNIT
+2730 
-2742 NVKMPGF
+2742 
-2749 TLGNIDAD
+2749 
-2757 VTKVVVTVAH
+2757 
-2767 DGKNQQI
+2767 
-2774 ELIKN
+2774 
-2779 GGVWRFTPGAAWT
+2779 
-2792 DGDYTLTVKVEDK
+2792 
-2805 AGNTNYSAPLTVTID
+2805 
-2820 TQTSIDRIELLND
+2820 
-2833 TGIVGDN
+2833 
-2840 LTNEARPQFH
+2840 
-2850 ITVPTDVNS
+2850 
-2859 VQLSLDGGINW
+2859 
-2870 VNATL
+2870 
-2875 TSDGVWEYIW
+2875 
-2885 PTDLVENTYTLTVK
+2885 
-2899 ATDVAGN
+2899 
-2906 TATETLNFIIDTT
+2906 
-2919 LSTPTITLDSADD
+2919 
-2932 SGTANDNKTN
+2932 
-2942 VKTPG
+2942 
-2947 FIIGGIDSD
+2947 
-2956 VTQVVVQVMR
+2956 
-2966 DGHSEEV
+2966 
-2973 ELTQTNGQWR
+2973 
-2983 FVPGSAW
+2983 
-2990 TDGDYTLTVTVKDE
+2990 
-3004 AGNIRHSA
+3004 
-3012 PLTVTIDT
+3012 
-3020 QITIDHIELVND
+3020 
-3032 SGIPDDNLTNNVR
+3032 
-3045 PHFQVTVPTDV
+3045 
-3056 NVVRLSIDGG
+3056 VRLSIDGG

-3106 KTTQQL
+3106 QTTQKL
-3112 DFIIDTLLS
+3112 DFIIDTMLS
-3121 EPTIVLDNT
+3121 EPTIVLDST

-3141 NVNKPTFLLG
+3141 NANKPTFILG

-3163 VQHGGTKEV
+3163 VQYGGTKEV

-3319 LSTPTIAMD
+3319 LSTPTITMD

-3343 KRPGFTIGNIDADA
+3343 KRPGFTIGNIDSDA
-3357 HSVIL
+3357 QSVIL

-3403 NAGNVRQSTPLVV
+3403 NAGNVRQSTPLIV

-3467 NWVSATQG
+3467 NWVSAAQG

-3621 AIDRIELV
+3621 AIDHIELV

-3712 FTIDITLLTPTIELA
+3712 FTIDITLMTPTIELA

-3849 FDIHQVDSDVTRVMV
+3849 FDIRQVDSDVTRVMV

-4274 GNLTFTPDQP
+4274 ENLTFTPDQP

-4302 TKTSAELRI
+4302 TKTSAELKI

-4393 ATDRAGNTANSTL
+4393 AMDRAGNTANSTL

-4528 DNITSVTT
+4528 DNITSVTK

-4555 NGVSYSVTANGNNLW
+4555 NGVSYPVTANGNNLW

-4896 VDVTIDTEVAEL
+4896 VDLTIDTEVAEL

-5296 SLDDLITNHN
+5296 SLDDLITSHN

-5378 STFIDNPAMVAGS
+5378 STFIDNPVMMAGS

-5404 TRPTFSIFGEMN
+5404 TRPAFSIYGEMN

-5472 TIDTFNTTPV
+5472 TIDTLNTTPV

-5537 NEKGHWQMPVN
+5537 NDKGHWQMPVN

-5576 IWVDTHIKVFTSE
+5576 IWVDTHIQVFTSE
-5589 LDDNKSSSKTEWWS
+5589 LDDNKSSSKTDWWS
-5603 NSDLIT
+5603 NSSTIT
-5609 MRGTGE
+5609 MRGMGE

-5630 TAVVAATGRWEL
+5630 TAVVAANGQWEL
-5642 STDKLP
+5642 STDQLP
-5648 EGTYDISLVI
+5648 EGKYDITLSI
-5658 EDSAGNRWE
+5658 EDNAGNRKE
-5667 DVREIFIDRT
+5667 EVHEIFIDRT

-5698 TAEAKSQLIITDSE
+5698 TAEAKSQLIITDSN

-5926 AAWNDGNYTLS
+5926 AAWNDGTYTLS

-5966 SQHDDASDDAT
+5966 SQHNDASDDAT

-5988 VNAESATHLRTE
+5988 VNAESATHLRTV
-6000 PSAAEESVVKVTAY
+6000 PSVAEESVVKETAY

-6047 VSIMFE
+6047 VSVMFE

-6076 GEYTMDVKFIDKDND
+6076 GEYTMDVKFIDKDDD

-6111 MNVRGKTEDD
+6111 MNARGKAEDD

>member
-430 IAPEKPTIE
+430 IPPEKPTIE

-636 LEDYVVLPN
+636 LEDFVVLPN

-1032 SDSGISDDNLTNI
+1032 SDSGIADDNLTNI

-1111 NSAIFDFTIDTTVS
+1111 NSAVFDFTIDTTVS

-1185 WLFIPG
+1185 WLFTPG

-1199 TLTVKVEDKAGNTN
+1199 TLTVKVEDKAGNTS

-1326 VIVLDS
+1326 VIVLNS
-1332 ADDTGIQGDNMTN
+1332 ADDTGVQGDNMTN
-1345 STQPT
+1345 RTQPT

-1482 VWDYIW
+1482 AWDYIW

-1500 VEATDEA
+1500 VEATDKA
-1507 GNKAT
+1507 GNKTT
-1512 QTLDFTIDTTLSVP
+1512 QELDFTIDTTLSVP

-1713 KLDFTIDTILSEP
+1713 KLDFIIDTLLSEP

-2125 IVLDNTDDSGT
+2125 IVLDSTDDSGT
-2136 KGDHLTN
+2136 KGDNLTN

-2317 IDTTLSTP
+2317 IDTTLSVP
-2325 VIVLDSADDSGV
+2325 VIVLNSADDTGV
-2337 HGDNMTN
+2337 QGDNMTN
-2344 HTQPTFAL
+2344 STQPTFAL

-2375 DATKDAGGW
+2375 DATKGVGGW
-2384 TFTPTGAWAD
+2384 SFTPTGAWAD

-2451 VTVPTDVNVVRLSID
+2451 VKVPTDVN
-2466 GGKTWFNATQ
+2466 
-2476 SATPGVWD
+2476 
-2484 YIWPDDVAD
+2484 
-2493 GGYTLTVEATDEAGN
+2493 E
-2508 KATQTLDF
+2508 
-2516 TIDTTLSVPTLS
+2516 
-2528 LDSADDSGIAG
+2528 
-2539 DNITNVK
+2539 
-2546 TPGFTL
+2546 
-2552 NNIDTDVSRVIVEV
+2552 
-2566 MHNGI
+2566 
-2571 KQEVPLVQT
+2571 
-2580 GGQWRFAPTSDWAD
+2580 
-2594 GDYILTV
+2594 
-2601 KVEDRAG
+2601 
-2608 NVKQSAPLTVTVDTH
+2608 
-2623 IAIDRIEL
+2623 
-2631 VNDSGIPGDN
+2631 
-2641 LTNEARPHF
+2641 
-2650 QVTVPADVN
+2650 
-2659 GVRLS
+2659 
-2664 IDGGKTWFDA
+2664 
-2674 TQSATSGVWDYTW
+2674 
-2687 LTNVANGPHTLMV
+2687 
-2700 EASDKAGNK
+2700 
-2709 TTQKLDFTIDTI
+2709 
-2721 LSEPTITLD
+2721 
-2730 SADDSAAGDNIT
+2730 
-2742 NVKMPGF
+2742 
-2749 TLGNIDAD
+2749 
-2757 VTKVVVTVAH
+2757 
-2767 DGKNQQI
+2767 
-2774 ELIKN
+2774 
-2779 GGVWRFTPGAAWT
+2779 
-2792 DGDYTLTVKVEDK
+2792 
-2805 AGNTNYSAPLTVTID
+2805 
-2820 TQTSIDRIELLND
+2820 
-2833 TGIVGDN
+2833 
-2840 LTNEARPQFH
+2840 
-2850 ITVPTDVNS
+2850 
-2859 VQLSLDGGINW
+2859 
-2870 VNATL
+2870 
-2875 TSDGVWEYIW
+2875 
-2885 PTDLVENTYTLTVK
+2885 
-2899 ATDVAGN
+2899 
-2906 TATETLNFIIDTT
+2906 
-2919 LSTPTITLDSADD
+2919 
-2932 SGTANDNKTN
+2932 
-2942 VKTPG
+2942 
-2947 FIIGGIDSD
+2947 
-2956 VTQVVVQVMR
+2956 
-2966 DGHSEEV
+2966 
-2973 ELTQTNGQWR
+2973 
-2983 FVPGSAW
+2983 
-2990 TDGDYTLTVTVKDE
+2990 
-3004 AGNIRHSA
+3004 
-3012 PLTVTIDT
+3012 
-3020 QITIDHIELVND
+3020 
-3032 SGIPDDNLTNNVR
+3032 
-3045 PHFQVTVPTDV
+3045 
-3056 NVVRLSIDGG
+3056 VRLSIDGG

-3106 KTTQQL
+3106 QTTQKL
-3112 DFIIDTLLS
+3112 DFIIDTMLS
-3121 EPTIVLDNT
+3121 EPTIVLDST

-3141 NVNKPTFLLG
+3141 NANKPTFILG

-3163 VQHGGTKEV
+3163 VQYGGTKEV

-3319 LSTPTIAMD
+3319 LSTPTITMD

-3343 KRPGFTIGNIDADA
+3343 KRPGFTIGNIDSDA
-3357 HSVIL
+3357 QSVIL

-3403 NAGNVRQSTPLVV
+3403 NAGNVRQSTPLIV

-3467 NWVSATQG
+3467 NWVSAAQG

-3568 TTSFTATQGAG
+3568 TTPFTATQGAG

-3621 AIDRIELV
+3621 AIDHIELV

-3712 FTIDITLLTPTIELA
+3712 FTIDITLMTPTIELA

-3849 FDIHQVDSDVTRVMV
+3849 FDIRQVDSDVTRVMV

-4302 TKTSAELRI
+4302 TKTSAELKI

-4528 DNITSVTT
+4528 DNITSVTK

-4555 NGVSYSVTANGNNLW
+4555 NGVSYPVTANGNNLW

-4828 NNKTPTLIGSTLPN
+4828 NNKTPTLVGNTLPN
-4842 TIVSI
+4842 AIVSI

-4970 YELTFKV
+4970 YVLTFKV

-5035 LTIRNPQGVV
+5035 LTIRSPQGVV

-5076 KAGNSQQKEILIEH
+5076 KAGNSQQKDILIEH

-5332 LVLEDGTWSYQFDNA
+5332 LVLEDGTWSYQFDNV

-5404 TRPTFSIFGEMN
+5404 TRPTFSISGEMN

-5576 IWVDTHIKVFTSE
+5576 IWVDTHIQVFTSE
-5589 LDDNKSSSKTEWWS
+5589 LDDNKSSSKTDWWS
-5603 NSDLIT
+5603 NSSTIT
-5609 MRGTGE
+5609 MRGMGE

-5630 TAVVAATGRWEL
+5630 TAVVAANGQWEL
-5642 STDKLP
+5642 STDQLP
-5648 EGTYDISLVI
+5648 EGKYDITLSI
-5658 EDSAGNRWE
+5658 EDNAGNRKE
-5667 DVREIFIDRT
+5667 EVHEIFIDRT

-5698 TAEAKSQLIITDSE
+5698 TAEAKSQLIITDSN

-5749 SDDVPL
+5749 SDDVSL

-5859 VPEIALAAGEDNGAS
+5859 VPEIALAAGEDNGVS

-5904 HNGVTDIYQA
+5904 HNGVTDTYQA

-5926 AAWNDGNYTLS
+5926 AAWNDGTYTLS

-5966 SQHDDASDDAT
+5966 SQHDDASDGAT

-5988 VNAESATHLRTE
+5988 VNAESATHLRTV
-6000 PSAAEESVVKVTAY
+6000 PSAAEESVVKETAY

-6111 MNVRGKTEDD
+6111 MNARGKTEDD

>member
-430 IAPEKPTIE
+430 IPPEKPTIE

-1056 PDIISVQVWDAMS
+1056 PDIISVQVWDAAS

-1111 NSAIFDFTIDTTVS
+1111 NSAVFDFTIDTTVS

-1384 WTFTP
+1384 WSFTP
-1389 PTSWADGDYTLS
+1389 TGAWADGDYTLS

-1439 DDNLTNNVR
+1439 NDNLTNNVR

-1482 VWDYIW
+1482 AWDYIW

-1500 VEATDEA
+1500 VEATDKA
-1507 GNKAT
+1507 GNKTT
-1512 QTLDFTIDTTLSVP
+1512 QELDFTIDTTLSVP

-1634 DSGIPGDNLTNE
+1634 DSGIPDDNLTNE

-1703 SDKAGNKTTQ
+1703 TDKAGNKTTQ
-1713 KLDFTIDTILSEP
+1713 KLDFIIDTLLSEP

-1782 VWRFTPGAAWTDG
+1782 VWRFTPGAAWSDG

-2020 TQITIDHIELVNDSG
+2020 TQIAIDHIELVNDSG
-2035 IPDDNLTNNVRPHFQ
+2035 IPNDNLTNNVRPHFQ

-2103 KAGNKTTQQL
+2103 KAGNKTTQKL

-2125 IVLDNTDDSGT
+2125 IVLDSTDDSGT
-2136 KGDHLTN
+2136 KGDNLTN

-2197 TLTVRVEDEAGNE
+2197 TLTVRVEDEAGNV
-2210 KHSASLT
+2210 KYSASLT

-2229 ELVNDNGIPGDNMTN
+2229 ELVNDSGTRGDNLTN
-2244 DAHPQFRVT
+2244 DANPHFRIT

-2274 TQSATP
+2274 TQSVTP

-2344 HTQPTFAL
+2344 RTQPTFAL
-2352 QHIDDDAVRVTV
+2352 QQIDDDAVRVTV

-2375 DATKDAGGW
+2375 DATKGTGGW

-2451 VTVPTDVNVVRLSID
+2451 VKVPTDVN
-2466 GGKTWFNATQ
+2466 
-2476 SATPGVWD
+2476 
-2484 YIWPDDVAD
+2484 
-2493 GGYTLTVEATDEAGN
+2493 E
-2508 KATQTLDF
+2508 
-2516 TIDTTLSVPTLS
+2516 
-2528 LDSADDSGIAG
+2528 
-2539 DNITNVK
+2539 
-2546 TPGFTL
+2546 
-2552 NNIDTDVSRVIVEV
+2552 
-2566 MHNGI
+2566 
-2571 KQEVPLVQT
+2571 
-2580 GGQWRFAPTSDWAD
+2580 
-2594 GDYILTV
+2594 
-2601 KVEDRAG
+2601 
-2608 NVKQSAPLTVTVDTH
+2608 
-2623 IAIDRIEL
+2623 
-2631 VNDSGIPGDN
+2631 
-2641 LTNEARPHF
+2641 
-2650 QVTVPADVN
+2650 
-2659 GVRLS
+2659 
-2664 IDGGKTWFDA
+2664 
-2674 TQSATSGVWDYTW
+2674 
-2687 LTNVANGPHTLMV
+2687 
-2700 EASDKAGNK
+2700 
-2709 TTQKLDFTIDTI
+2709 
-2721 LSEPTITLD
+2721 
-2730 SADDSAAGDNIT
+2730 
-2742 NVKMPGF
+2742 
-2749 TLGNIDAD
+2749 
-2757 VTKVVVTVAH
+2757 
-2767 DGKNQQI
+2767 
-2774 ELIKN
+2774 
-2779 GGVWRFTPGAAWT
+2779 
-2792 DGDYTLTVKVEDK
+2792 
-2805 AGNTNYSAPLTVTID
+2805 
-2820 TQTSIDRIELLND
+2820 
-2833 TGIVGDN
+2833 
-2840 LTNEARPQFH
+2840 
-2850 ITVPTDVNS
+2850 
-2859 VQLSLDGGINW
+2859 
-2870 VNATL
+2870 
-2875 TSDGVWEYIW
+2875 
-2885 PTDLVENTYTLTVK
+2885 
-2899 ATDVAGN
+2899 
-2906 TATETLNFIIDTT
+2906 
-2919 LSTPTITLDSADD
+2919 
-2932 SGTANDNKTN
+2932 
-2942 VKTPG
+2942 
-2947 FIIGGIDSD
+2947 
-2956 VTQVVVQVMR
+2956 
-2966 DGHSEEV
+2966 
-2973 ELTQTNGQWR
+2973 
-2983 FVPGSAW
+2983 
-2990 TDGDYTLTVTVKDE
+2990 
-3004 AGNIRHSA
+3004 
-3012 PLTVTIDT
+3012 
-3020 QITIDHIELVND
+3020 
-3032 SGIPDDNLTNNVR
+3032 
-3045 PHFQVTVPTDV
+3045 
-3056 NVVRLSIDGG
+3056 VRLSIDGG

-3106 KTTQQL
+3106 QTTQKL

-3121 EPTIVLDNT
+3121 EPTIVLDST

-3141 NVNKPTFLLG
+3141 NANKPTFILG

-3276 TAGIWDYTWPKD
+3276 TAGTWDYTWPKD

-3343 KRPGFTIGNIDADA
+3343 KRPGFTIGNIDSDA

-3396 LTVEVTD
+3396 LTVEVQD

-3467 NWVSATQG
+3467 NWVSAAQG

-3621 AIDRIELV
+3621 AIDHIELV

-3694 LTVEV
+3694 LIVEV
-3699 TDGAGNKMTETLN
+3699 TDGAGNKMTGTLD

-3849 FDIHQVDSDVTRVMV
+3849 FDIRQIDSDVTRVMV

-3912 SAPFEVRIDTTTTI
+3912 SAPLEVRIDTTTTI

-4013 VFNIDTNIQ
+4013 VFNIDTNVQ

-4254 DVSHIVVHIDGRDY
+4254 DVSHIVVHLDGRDY
-4268 TIENTG
+4268 TIENKG

-4302 TKTSAELRI
+4302 TKTSAELQI

-4528 DNITSVTT
+4528 DNITSVTK

-4555 NGVSYSVTANGNNLW
+4555 NGVSYPVTANGNNLW

-4656 GREVLKQTITV
+4656 GREVLKHTITV

-5240 GTWRAPILLQDDGT
+5240 GSWRAPILLQDDGT

-5267 TEVSKDYSVDV
+5267 TQVSKNYSVDV

-5532 GEVWV
+5532 GEVWA
-5537 NEKGHWQMPVN
+5537 NDKGHWQMPVN

-5555 QLDITVKS
+5555 QLDINVKS

-5576 IWVDTHIKVFTSE
+5576 IWVDTHIQVFTSE
-5589 LDDNKSSSKTEWWS
+5589 LDDNKSSSKTDWWS
-5603 NSDLIT
+5603 NSSTIT
-5609 MRGTGE
+5609 MRGMGE

-5630 TAVVAATGRWEL
+5630 TAVVAANGKWEL
-5642 STDKLP
+5642 STDQLP
-5648 EGTYDISLVI
+5648 EGKYDITLSI
-5658 EDSAGNRWE
+5658 EDNAGNRKE
-5667 DVREIFIDRT
+5667 EVHEIFIDRT

-5698 TAEAKSQLIITDSE
+5698 TAEAKSQLIITDSN

-5904 HNGVTDIYQA
+5904 HNGVTDTYQA

-5926 AAWNDGNYTLS
+5926 AAWNDGTYTLSVTVVDRAGNSQQSALLEVTVDSTLTVPEIALAAGEDNGASDSDNVTNHTQPKFTLQHIDADVTGVTVNVTHNGVTDTYQATQGADSWTFTPPAAWNDGTYTLSVTVVDRAGNSQQSALLEVTVDSTLTVPEIALAAGEDNGASDSDNVTNHTQPKFTLQHIDADVTGATVNVTHNGVKDIHQATQGADGWTFTPPAAWNDGTYTLS

-5944 GNSQQSASLAVTVDS
+5944 GNSQQSASLEVTVDS

-5966 SQHDDASDDAT
+5966 SQHNDASDDAT

-5988 VNAESATHLRTE
+5988 VNAESDTHLRTV
-6000 PSAAEESVVKVTAY
+6000 PSTAEESVVKETAY

-6047 VSIMFE
+6047 VSVMFE

-6076 GEYTMDVKFIDKDND
+6076 GEYTMDVKFIDKDDD

-6111 MNVRGKTEDD
+6111 MNARGKTEDD

>member
-159 SKQIEEMLQNFL
+159 SKQMEEMLQEFL

-430 IAPEKPTIE
+430 IPPEKPTIE

-537 IETTNDSG
+537 IETTDDSG

-572 NSETGEEVIFKANDK
+572 NSETGEEVILKANDK

-636 LEDYVVLPN
+636 LEDFVLLPN

-942 INEKNPALTGTAAPY
+942 INEKNPSLTGTAAPY

-1032 SDSGISDDNLTNI
+1032 SDSGIADDNLTNI

-1111 NSAIFDFTIDTTVS
+1111 NSAVFDFTIDTTVS

-1185 WLFIPG
+1185 WLFTPG
-1191 NTWADGSY
+1191 NTWTDGSY

-1326 VIVLDS
+1326 VIVLNS
-1332 ADDTGIQGDNMTN
+1332 ADDTGVQGDNMTN
-1345 STQPT
+1345 RTQPT
-1350 FALQHID
+1350 FALQQID

-1389 PTSWADGDYTLS
+1389 TASWTDGDYTLS

-1448 PHFQVTVPT
+1448 PHFQVKVPT
-1457 DVNVVRLSIDGGKTW
+1457 DVN
-1472 FNATQ
+1472 
-1477 SATPG
+1477 
-1482 VWDYIW
+1482 
-1488 PDDVADG
+1488 
-1495 GYTLT
+1495 
-1500 VEATDEA
+1500 E
-1507 GNKAT
+1507 
-1512 QTLDFTIDTTLSVP
+1512 
-1526 TLSLDSADDSGI
+1526 
-1538 AGDNITNVKTPGFTL
+1538 
-1553 NNIDTDVS
+1553 
-1561 RVIVEVMHN
+1561 
-1570 GIKQE
+1570 
-1575 VPLVQTGG
+1575 
-1583 QWRFAPTSD
+1583 
-1592 WADGDYILTVKVE
+1592 
-1605 DRAGNVKQSAP
+1605 
-1616 LTVTVDTHIAIDR
+1616 
-1629 IELVN
+1629 
-1634 DSGIPGDNLTNE
+1634 
-1646 ARPHFQV
+1646 
-1653 TVPAD
+1653 
-1658 VNGVR
+1658 
-1663 LSIDG
+1663 
-1668 GKTWFDATQSATS
+1668 
-1681 GVWDYTWLTNVA
+1681 
-1693 NGPHTLMVEA
+1693 
-1703 SDKAGNKTTQ
+1703 
-1713 KLDFTIDTILSEP
+1713 
-1726 TITLDSADDS
+1726 
-1736 AAGDNI
+1736 
-1742 TNVKMPGFTLG
+1742 
-1753 NIDADVTK
+1753 
-1761 VVVTV
+1761 
-1766 AHDGKNQQIEL
+1766 
-1777 IKNGG
+1777 
-1782 VWRFTPGAAWTDG
+1782 
-1795 DYTLTVKVEDKAGNT
+1795 
-1810 NYSAPLTVTIDTQT
+1810 
-1824 SIDRIELLN
+1824 
-1833 DTGIVGDNLTNE
+1833 
-1845 ARPQFHITVP
+1845 
-1855 TDVNSVQLSLDGG
+1855 
-1868 INWVNATLT
+1868 
-1877 SDGVWEYIWPTDLVE
+1877 
-1892 NTYTLTVKATDVA
+1892 
-1905 GNTATETLNFII
+1905 
-1917 DTTLST
+1917 
-1923 PTITL
+1923 
-1928 DSADD
+1928 
-1933 SGTANDN
+1933 
-1940 KTNVKTPGFI
+1940 
-1950 IGGIDSDVTQV
+1950 
-1961 VVQVMRDGHSEEVE
+1961 
-1975 LTQTNGQWRFVPGS
+1975 
-1989 AWTDGD
+1989 
-1995 YTLTVTVKDEAGNI
+1995 
-2009 RHSAPLTVTID
+2009 
-2020 TQITIDHIELVNDSG
+2020 
-2035 IPDDNLTNNVRPHFQ
+2035 
-2050 VTVPTDVNV
+2050 

-2103 KAGNKTTQQL
+2103 KAGNQTTQKL

-2125 IVLDNTDDSGT
+2125 IALDSTDDSGT
-2136 KGDHLTN
+2136 KGDNLTN
-2143 VNKPTFLLGNID
+2143 VNKPTFILGNID

-2170 KEVLTATKDAT
+2170 
-2181 GNWSV
+2181 
-2186 TPTGTWADGDY
+2186 
-2197 TLTVRVEDEAGNE
+2197 
-2210 KHSASLT
+2210 
-2217 VTVDTQI
+2217 
-2224 TIDVI
+2224 
-2229 ELVNDNGIPGDNMTN
+2229 
-2244 DAHPQFRVT
+2244 
-2253 VPGDVNEVSLSID
+2253 
-2266 GGVTWVKA
+2266 
-2274 TQSATP
+2274 
-2280 GVWNYT
+2280 
-2286 WPGTVP
+2286 
-2292 DGDYTLNVKATDNA
+2292 
-2306 GNTVTETLHFT
+2306 
-2317 IDTTLSTP
+2317 
-2325 VIVLDSADDSGV
+2325 
-2337 HGDNMTN
+2337 
-2344 HTQPTFAL
+2344 
-2352 QHIDDDAVRVTV
+2352 
-2364 SVEHGGVTTTF
+2364 
-2375 DATKDAGGW
+2375 
-2384 TFTPTGAWAD
+2384 
-2394 GDYTLS
+2394 
-2400 VSVEDKAGNTSH
+2400 
-2412 SASLTVTVDT
+2412 
-2422 QIAINNIELVNDS
+2422 
-2435 GIPDDNLTNNV
+2435 
-2446 RPHFQ
+2446 
-2451 VTVPTDVNVVRLSID
+2451 
-2466 GGKTWFNATQ
+2466 
-2476 SATPGVWD
+2476 
-2484 YIWPDDVAD
+2484 
-2493 GGYTLTVEATDEAGN
+2493 
-2508 KATQTLDF
+2508 
-2516 TIDTTLSVPTLS
+2516 
-2528 LDSADDSGIAG
+2528 
-2539 DNITNVK
+2539 
-2546 TPGFTL
+2546 
-2552 NNIDTDVSRVIVEV
+2552 
-2566 MHNGI
+2566 
-2571 KQEVPLVQT
+2571 
-2580 GGQWRFAPTSDWAD
+2580 
-2594 GDYILTV
+2594 
-2601 KVEDRAG
+2601 
-2608 NVKQSAPLTVTVDTH
+2608 
-2623 IAIDRIEL
+2623 
-2631 VNDSGIPGDN
+2631 
-2641 LTNEARPHF
+2641 
-2650 QVTVPADVN
+2650 
-2659 GVRLS
+2659 
-2664 IDGGKTWFDA
+2664 
-2674 TQSATSGVWDYTW
+2674 
-2687 LTNVANGPHTLMV
+2687 
-2700 EASDKAGNK
+2700 
-2709 TTQKLDFTIDTI
+2709 
-2721 LSEPTITLD
+2721 
-2730 SADDSAAGDNIT
+2730 
-2742 NVKMPGF
+2742 
-2749 TLGNIDAD
+2749 
-2757 VTKVVVTVAH
+2757 
-2767 DGKNQQI
+2767 
-2774 ELIKN
+2774 
-2779 GGVWRFTPGAAWT
+2779 
-2792 DGDYTLTVKVEDK
+2792 
-2805 AGNTNYSAPLTVTID
+2805 
-2820 TQTSIDRIELLND
+2820 
-2833 TGIVGDN
+2833 
-2840 LTNEARPQFH
+2840 
-2850 ITVPTDVNS
+2850 
-2859 VQLSLDGGINW
+2859 
-2870 VNATL
+2870 
-2875 TSDGVWEYIW
+2875 
-2885 PTDLVENTYTLTVK
+2885 
-2899 ATDVAGN
+2899 
-2906 TATETLNFIIDTT
+2906 
-2919 LSTPTITLDSADD
+2919 
-2932 SGTANDNKTN
+2932 
-2942 VKTPG
+2942 
-2947 FIIGGIDSD
+2947 
-2956 VTQVVVQVMR
+2956 
-2966 DGHSEEV
+2966 
-2973 ELTQTNGQWR
+2973 
-2983 FVPGSAW
+2983 
-2990 TDGDYTLTVTVKDE
+2990 
-3004 AGNIRHSA
+3004 
-3012 PLTVTIDT
+3012 
-3020 QITIDHIELVND
+3020 
-3032 SGIPDDNLTNNVR
+3032 
-3045 PHFQVTVPTDV
+3045 
-3056 NVVRLSIDGG
+3056 
-3066 KTWFNATQSATP
+3066 
-3078 GVWDYTW
+3078 
-3085 LADVGEGKHT
+3085 
-3095 LTVEATDKAGN
+3095 
-3106 KTTQQL
+3106 
-3112 DFIIDTLLS
+3112 
-3121 EPTIVLDNT
+3121 
-3130 DDSGTK
+3130 
-3136 GDNLT
+3136 
-3141 NVNKPTFLLG
+3141 
-3151 NIDADARYVTVE
+3151 
-3163 VQHGGTKEV
+3163 GTKEV

-3217 TVDTQITIDVIE
+3217 TVDTQITIDDIE

-3368 NSQEVTLTQVGGQWR
+3368 NSQEVTLTQAGGQWR

-3396 LTVEVTD
+3396 LTVEVQD
-3403 NAGNVRQSTPLVV
+3403 NAGNVRQSTPLIV

-3467 NWVSATQG
+3467 NWVSAAQG

-3510 LEFFIDTRLST
+3510 LEFSIDTRLST

-3568 TTSFTATQGAG
+3568 TTSFTATQGAA

-3621 AIDRIELV
+3621 AIDHIELV

-3712 FTIDITLLTPTIELA
+3712 FTIDITLMTPTIELA

-3741 SVTQPVFVLGSIDK
+3741 SVTQPIFVLGSIDK

-3849 FDIHQVDSDVTRVMV
+3849 FDIRQVDSDVTRVMV

-4302 TKTSAELRI
+4302 TKTSAELKI

-4362 NWTPISKNAAGQW
+4362 NWTPVSKNAAGQW
-4375 EFTAGSALPDGHY
+4375 QFTAGSALSDGHY

-4503 FTIDTIVSDPS
+4503 FTIDTVVSDPR

-4528 DNITSVTT
+4528 DNITSVTK

-4555 NGVSYSVTANGNNLW
+4555 NGVSYPVTANGNNLW

-4620 TGNSNSDNLTNKQN
+4620 TGSSNSDNLTNKQN

-4656 GREVLKQTITV
+4656 GREVLKHTITV

-4716 RLSDPSIDDQHEATS
+4716 RLSDPSIDDQYEATS
-4731 LRPEFKGF
+4731 LRPEFKGL

-4828 NNKTPTLIGSTLPN
+4828 NNKTPTLVGNTLPN
-4842 TIVSI
+4842 AIVSI

-5035 LTIRNPQGVV
+5035 LTIRNPQGGV

-5240 GTWRAPILLQDDGT
+5240 GTWRAPILLQDDGK

-5296 SLDDLITNHN
+5296 SLDDLITSHN

-5378 STFIDNPAMVAGS
+5378 STFIDNPVMIAGS

-5404 TRPTFSIFGEMN
+5404 TRPAFSIFGEMN

-5472 TIDTFNTTPV
+5472 TIDTLNTTPV

-5537 NEKGHWQMPVN
+5537 NDKGHWQMPVN

-5576 IWVDTHIKVFTSE
+5576 IWVDTHIQVFTSE
-5589 LDDNKSSSKTEWWS
+5589 LDDNKSSSKTDWWS
-5603 NSDLIT
+5603 NSSTIT
-5609 MRGTGE
+5609 MRGMGE

-5630 TAVVAATGRWEL
+5630 TAVVAANGQWEL
-5642 STDKLP
+5642 STDQLP
-5648 EGTYDISLVI
+5648 EGKYDITLSI
-5658 EDSAGNRWE
+5658 EDNAGNRKE
-5667 DVREIFIDRT
+5667 EVHEIFIDRT

-5698 TAEAKSQLIITDSE
+5698 SAEAKSQLIITDSN

-5755 DIMKEVPVISLSPDS
+5755 DIMKETPVISLSPDS
-5770 DSGTVG
+5770 DSGTAG
-5776 DNITRDKQPTFII
+5776 DNITRDNQPTFII

-5904 HNGVTDIYQA
+5904 HNGVTDTYQA

-5977 ATAVTPPESET
+5977 PTAVTPPESET
-5988 VNAESATHLRTE
+5988 VNAESDTHLRTVS
-6000 PSAAEESVVKVTAY
+6000 SAAEESVVKETAY

-6047 VSIMFE
+6047 VSVMFE

-6111 MNVRGKTEDD
+6111 MNARGKTEDD

>member
-430 IAPEKPTIE
+430 IPPEKPTIE

-537 IETTNDSG
+537 IETTDDSG

-572 NSETGEEVIFKANDK
+572 NSETGEEVIFKANDQ

-598 VEGINNLTFTVEDV
+598 VEGVNNLTFTVEDV

-618 FSFSYVIDTIA
+618 FSFSYVIDTVA

-636 LEDYVVLPN
+636 LEDFVVLPN

-1056 PDIISVQVWDAMS
+1056 PDIISVQVWDAAS

-1111 NSAIFDFTIDTTVS
+1111 NSAVFDFTIDTTVS

-1185 WLFIPG
+1185 WLFTPG

-1326 VIVLDS
+1326 VIVLNS
-1332 ADDTGIQGDNMTN
+1332 ADDTGVQGDNMTN

-1373 TTFDATKGTGG
+1373 TTFDATKGVGG
-1384 WTFTP
+1384 WSFTP
-1389 PTSWADGDYTLS
+1389 TGAWADGDYTLS

-1439 DDNLTNNVR
+1439 NDNLTNNVR

-1477 SATPG
+1477 NATPG

-1507 GNKAT
+1507 GNKTT

-1561 RVIVEVMHN
+1561 RVTVEVMHN

-1713 KLDFTIDTILSEP
+1713 KLDFIIDTMLSEP

-2020 TQITIDHIELVNDSG
+2020 TQIAIDHIELVNDSG
-2035 IPDDNLTNNVRPHFQ
+2035 IPDDNLTNEARPHFQ

-2064 DGGKTWFNATQSAT
+2064 DGGKTWFNATQIAT

-2136 KGDHLTN
+2136 KGDNLTN

-2224 TIDVI
+2224 TIDAI

-2325 VIVLDSADDSGV
+2325 VIVLDSADDTGIQ
-2337 HGDNMTN
+2337 GDNMTN
-2344 HTQPTFAL
+2344 RTQPTFNL

-2375 DATKDAGGW
+2375 DATKGVGGW
-2384 TFTPTGAWAD
+2384 TFTPPTSWGA

-2451 VTVPTDVNVVRLSID
+2451 VKVPTDVN
-2466 GGKTWFNATQ
+2466 
-2476 SATPGVWD
+2476 
-2484 YIWPDDVAD
+2484 
-2493 GGYTLTVEATDEAGN
+2493 E
-2508 KATQTLDF
+2508 
-2516 TIDTTLSVPTLS
+2516 
-2528 LDSADDSGIAG
+2528 
-2539 DNITNVK
+2539 
-2546 TPGFTL
+2546 
-2552 NNIDTDVSRVIVEV
+2552 
-2566 MHNGI
+2566 
-2571 KQEVPLVQT
+2571 
-2580 GGQWRFAPTSDWAD
+2580 
-2594 GDYILTV
+2594 
-2601 KVEDRAG
+2601 
-2608 NVKQSAPLTVTVDTH
+2608 
-2623 IAIDRIEL
+2623 
-2631 VNDSGIPGDN
+2631 
-2641 LTNEARPHF
+2641 
-2650 QVTVPADVN
+2650 
-2659 GVRLS
+2659 
-2664 IDGGKTWFDA
+2664 
-2674 TQSATSGVWDYTW
+2674 
-2687 LTNVANGPHTLMV
+2687 
-2700 EASDKAGNK
+2700 
-2709 TTQKLDFTIDTI
+2709 
-2721 LSEPTITLD
+2721 
-2730 SADDSAAGDNIT
+2730 
-2742 NVKMPGF
+2742 
-2749 TLGNIDAD
+2749 
-2757 VTKVVVTVAH
+2757 
-2767 DGKNQQI
+2767 
-2774 ELIKN
+2774 
-2779 GGVWRFTPGAAWT
+2779 
-2792 DGDYTLTVKVEDK
+2792 
-2805 AGNTNYSAPLTVTID
+2805 
-2820 TQTSIDRIELLND
+2820 
-2833 TGIVGDN
+2833 
-2840 LTNEARPQFH
+2840 
-2850 ITVPTDVNS
+2850 
-2859 VQLSLDGGINW
+2859 
-2870 VNATL
+2870 
-2875 TSDGVWEYIW
+2875 
-2885 PTDLVENTYTLTVK
+2885 
-2899 ATDVAGN
+2899 
-2906 TATETLNFIIDTT
+2906 
-2919 LSTPTITLDSADD
+2919 
-2932 SGTANDNKTN
+2932 
-2942 VKTPG
+2942 
-2947 FIIGGIDSD
+2947 
-2956 VTQVVVQVMR
+2956 
-2966 DGHSEEV
+2966 
-2973 ELTQTNGQWR
+2973 
-2983 FVPGSAW
+2983 
-2990 TDGDYTLTVTVKDE
+2990 
-3004 AGNIRHSA
+3004 
-3012 PLTVTIDT
+3012 
-3020 QITIDHIELVND
+3020 
-3032 SGIPDDNLTNNVR
+3032 
-3045 PHFQVTVPTDV
+3045 
-3056 NVVRLSIDGG
+3056 VRLSIDGG

-3106 KTTQQL
+3106 QTTQKL
-3112 DFIIDTLLS
+3112 DFIIDTMLS
-3121 EPTIVLDNT
+3121 EPTIVLDST

-3141 NVNKPTFLLG
+3141 NANKPTFILG

-3163 VQHGGTKEV
+3163 VQYGGTKEV

-3403 NAGNVRQSTPLVV
+3403 NAGNVRQSTPLIV

-3467 NWVSATQG
+3467 NWVSAAQG

-3621 AIDRIELV
+3621 AIDHIELV

-3694 LTVEV
+3694 LIVEV
-3699 TDGAGNKMTETLN
+3699 TDGAGNKMTGTLD

-3849 FDIHQVDSDVTRVMV
+3849 FDIRQVDSDVTRVMV

-4065 IDGHDYNATKVGAGW
+4065 IDGHDYSATKVGAGW

-4302 TKTSAELRI
+4302 TKTSAELKI

-4528 DNITSVTT
+4528 DNITSVTK

-4555 NGVSYSVTANGNNLW
+4555 NGVSYPVTANGNNLW

-4896 VDVTIDTEVAEL
+4896 VDLTIDTEVAEL

-4970 YELTFKV
+4970 YVLTFKV

-5296 SLDDLITNHN
+5296 SLDDLITSHN

-5378 STFIDNPAMVAGS
+5378 STFIDNPVMMAGS

-5404 TRPTFSIFGEMN
+5404 TRPAFSIYGEMN

-5532 GEVWV
+5532 GEVWA
-5537 NEKGHWQMPVN
+5537 NDKGHWQMPVN

-5555 QLDITVKS
+5555 QLDINVKS

-5576 IWVDTHIKVFTSE
+5576 IWVDTHIQVFTSE
-5589 LDDNKSSSKTEWWS
+5589 LDDNKSSSKTDWWS
-5603 NSDLIT
+5603 NSSTIT
-5609 MRGTGE
+5609 MRGMGE

-5630 TAVVAATGRWEL
+5630 TAVVAANGKWEL
-5642 STDKLP
+5642 STDQLP
-5648 EGTYDISLVI
+5648 EGKYDITLSI
-5658 EDSAGNRWE
+5658 EDNAGNRKE
-5667 DVREIFIDRT
+5667 EVHEIFIDRT

-5698 TAEAKSQLIITDSE
+5698 TAEAKSQLIITDSN
-5712 GNTYT
+5712 GNTYM

-5904 HNGVTDIYQA
+5904 HNGVTDTYQA

-5926 AAWNDGNYTLS
+5926 AAWNDGTYTLS

-5966 SQHDDASDDAT
+5966 SQHNDASDDAT

-5988 VNAESATHLRTE
+5988 VNAESATHLRTV
-6000 PSAAEESVVKVTAY
+6000 PSVAEESVVKETAY

-6047 VSIMFE
+6047 VSVMFE

-6076 GEYTMDVKFIDKDND
+6076 GEYTMDVKFIDKDDD

-6111 MNVRGKTEDD
+6111 MNARGKTEDD

>member
-243 LALAAESNS
+243 LALATESNS

-285 VGQAVADSLGN
+285 VGQAVADSLGY

-618 FSFSYVIDTIA
+618 FSFSYVIDTVA

-636 LEDYVVLPN
+636 LEDFVVLPN

-1032 SDSGISDDNLTNI
+1032 SDSGVSDDNLTNI

-1056 PDIISVQVWDAMS
+1056 PDIISVQVWDAAS

-1111 NSAIFDFTIDTTVS
+1111 NSAVFDFTIDTTVS

-1199 TLTVKVEDKAGNTN
+1199 TLTVKVEDKAGNTS

-1384 WTFTP
+1384 WSFTP
-1389 PTSWADGDYTLS
+1389 TGAWADGDYTLS

-1439 DDNLTNNVR
+1439 NDNLTNNVR

-1482 VWDYIW
+1482 AWDYIW

-1500 VEATDEA
+1500 VEATDKA
-1507 GNKAT
+1507 GNKTT
-1512 QTLDFTIDTTLSVP
+1512 QELDFTIDTTLSVP

-2125 IVLDNTDDSGT
+2125 IVLDSTDDSGT
-2136 KGDHLTN
+2136 KGDNLTN

-2317 IDTTLSTP
+2317 IDTTLSVP
-2325 VIVLDSADDSGV
+2325 VIVLNSADDTGV
-2337 HGDNMTN
+2337 QGDNMTN
-2344 HTQPTFAL
+2344 STQPTFAL

-2375 DATKDAGGW
+2375 DATKGTGGW
-2384 TFTPTGAWAD
+2384 SFTPTGAWAD

-2451 VTVPTDVNVVRLSID
+2451 VKVPMDVN
-2466 GGKTWFNATQ
+2466 
-2476 SATPGVWD
+2476 
-2484 YIWPDDVAD
+2484 
-2493 GGYTLTVEATDEAGN
+2493 E
-2508 KATQTLDF
+2508 
-2516 TIDTTLSVPTLS
+2516 
-2528 LDSADDSGIAG
+2528 
-2539 DNITNVK
+2539 
-2546 TPGFTL
+2546 
-2552 NNIDTDVSRVIVEV
+2552 
-2566 MHNGI
+2566 
-2571 KQEVPLVQT
+2571 
-2580 GGQWRFAPTSDWAD
+2580 
-2594 GDYILTV
+2594 
-2601 KVEDRAG
+2601 
-2608 NVKQSAPLTVTVDTH
+2608 
-2623 IAIDRIEL
+2623 
-2631 VNDSGIPGDN
+2631 
-2641 LTNEARPHF
+2641 
-2650 QVTVPADVN
+2650 
-2659 GVRLS
+2659 
-2664 IDGGKTWFDA
+2664 
-2674 TQSATSGVWDYTW
+2674 
-2687 LTNVANGPHTLMV
+2687 
-2700 EASDKAGNK
+2700 
-2709 TTQKLDFTIDTI
+2709 
-2721 LSEPTITLD
+2721 
-2730 SADDSAAGDNIT
+2730 
-2742 NVKMPGF
+2742 
-2749 TLGNIDAD
+2749 
-2757 VTKVVVTVAH
+2757 
-2767 DGKNQQI
+2767 
-2774 ELIKN
+2774 
-2779 GGVWRFTPGAAWT
+2779 
-2792 DGDYTLTVKVEDK
+2792 
-2805 AGNTNYSAPLTVTID
+2805 
-2820 TQTSIDRIELLND
+2820 
-2833 TGIVGDN
+2833 
-2840 LTNEARPQFH
+2840 
-2850 ITVPTDVNS
+2850 
-2859 VQLSLDGGINW
+2859 
-2870 VNATL
+2870 
-2875 TSDGVWEYIW
+2875 
-2885 PTDLVENTYTLTVK
+2885 
-2899 ATDVAGN
+2899 
-2906 TATETLNFIIDTT
+2906 
-2919 LSTPTITLDSADD
+2919 
-2932 SGTANDNKTN
+2932 
-2942 VKTPG
+2942 
-2947 FIIGGIDSD
+2947 
-2956 VTQVVVQVMR
+2956 
-2966 DGHSEEV
+2966 
-2973 ELTQTNGQWR
+2973 
-2983 FVPGSAW
+2983 
-2990 TDGDYTLTVTVKDE
+2990 
-3004 AGNIRHSA
+3004 
-3012 PLTVTIDT
+3012 
-3020 QITIDHIELVND
+3020 
-3032 SGIPDDNLTNNVR
+3032 
-3045 PHFQVTVPTDV
+3045 
-3056 NVVRLSIDGG
+3056 VRLSIDGG

-3106 KTTQQL
+3106 QTTQKL

-3121 EPTIVLDNT
+3121 EPTIVLDST

-3141 NVNKPTFLLG
+3141 NANKPTFILG

-3163 VQHGGTKEV
+3163 VQYGGTKEV

-3319 LSTPTIAMD
+3319 LSTPTITMD

-3343 KRPGFTIGNIDADA
+3343 KRPGFTIGNIDSDA
-3357 HSVIL
+3357 QSVIL

-3403 NAGNVRQSTPLVV
+3403 NAGNVRQSTPLIV

-3467 NWVSATQG
+3467 NWVSAAQG

-3621 AIDRIELV
+3621 AIDHIELV

-3712 FTIDITLLTPTIELA
+3712 FTIDITLMTPTIELA

-3849 FDIHQVDSDVTRVMV
+3849 FDIRQVDSDVTRVMV

-4528 DNITSVTT
+4528 DNITSVTK

-4555 NGVSYSVTANGNNLW
+4555 NGVSYPVTANGNNLW

-4828 NNKTPTLIGSTLPN
+4828 NNKTPTLVGNTLPN
-4842 TIVSI
+4842 AIVSI

-4970 YELTFKV
+4970 YVLTFKV

-5296 SLDDLITNHN
+5296 SLDDLITSHN

-5378 STFIDNPAMVAGS
+5378 STFIDNPVMMAGS

-5404 TRPTFSIFGEMN
+5404 TRPAFSIYGEMN

-5472 TIDTFNTTPV
+5472 TIDTLNTTPV

-5537 NEKGHWQMPVN
+5537 NDKGHWQMPVN

-5576 IWVDTHIKVFTSE
+5576 IWVDTHIQVFTSE
-5589 LDDNKSSSKTEWWS
+5589 LDDNKSSSKTDWWS
-5603 NSDLIT
+5603 NSSTIT
-5609 MRGTGE
+5609 MRGMGE

-5630 TAVVAATGRWEL
+5630 TAVVAANGQWEL
-5642 STDKLP
+5642 STDQLP
-5648 EGTYDISLVI
+5648 EGKYDITLSI
-5658 EDSAGNRWE
+5658 EDNAGNRKE
-5667 DVREIFIDRT
+5667 EVHEIFIDRT

-5698 TAEAKSQLIITDSE
+5698 TAEAKSQLIITDSN

-5749 SDDVPL
+5749 SDDVSL

-5859 VPEIALAAGEDNGAS
+5859 VPEIALAAGEDNGVS

-5904 HNGVTDIYQA
+5904 HNGVTDTYQA

-5926 AAWNDGNYTLS
+5926 AAWNDGTYTLS

-5988 VNAESATHLRTE
+5988 VNAESATHLRTV
-6000 PSAAEESVVKVTAY
+6000 PSAAEESVVKETAY

-6111 MNVRGKTEDD
+6111 MNARGKTEDD

>member
-537 IETTNDSG
+537 IETTDDSG

-598 VEGINNLTFTVEDV
+598 VEGVNNLTFTVEDV

-618 FSFSYVIDTIA
+618 FSFSYVIDTVA

-636 LEDYVVLPN
+636 LEDFVVLPN

-1032 SDSGISDDNLTNI
+1032 SDSGIADDNLTNI

-1111 NSAIFDFTIDTTVS
+1111 NSAVFDFTIDTTVS

-1185 WLFIPG
+1185 WLFTPG

-1199 TLTVKVEDKAGNTN
+1199 TLTVKVEDKAGNTS

-1384 WTFTP
+1384 WSFTP
-1389 PTSWADGDYTLS
+1389 TGAWADGDYTLS

-1439 DDNLTNNVR
+1439 NDNLTNNVR

-1482 VWDYIW
+1482 AWDYIW

-1500 VEATDEA
+1500 VEATDKA
-1507 GNKAT
+1507 GNKTT
-1512 QTLDFTIDTTLSVP
+1512 QELDFTIDTTLSVP

-1877 SDGVWEYIWPTDLVE
+1877 SDGVWEYIWPTDLIE

-2020 TQITIDHIELVNDSG
+2020 TQI
-2035 IPDDNLTNNVRPHFQ
+2035 
-2050 VTVPTDVNV
+2050 
-2059 VRLSI
+2059 
-2064 DGGKTWFNATQSAT
+2064 A
-2078 PGVWD
+2078 
-2083 YTWLA
+2083 
-2088 DVGEGKHTLTVEATD
+2088 
-2103 KAGNKTTQQL
+2103 
-2113 DFIIDTLLSEPT
+2113 
-2125 IVLDNTDDSGT
+2125 
-2136 KGDHLTN
+2136 
-2143 VNKPTFLLGNID
+2143 
-2155 ADARYVTV
+2155 
-2163 EVQHGGT
+2163 
-2170 KEVLTATKDAT
+2170 
-2181 GNWSV
+2181 
-2186 TPTGTWADGDY
+2186 
-2197 TLTVRVEDEAGNE
+2197 
-2210 KHSASLT
+2210 
-2217 VTVDTQI
+2217 
-2224 TIDVI
+2224 
-2229 ELVNDNGIPGDNMTN
+2229 
-2244 DAHPQFRVT
+2244 
-2253 VPGDVNEVSLSID
+2253 
-2266 GGVTWVKA
+2266 
-2274 TQSATP
+2274 
-2280 GVWNYT
+2280 
-2286 WPGTVP
+2286 
-2292 DGDYTLNVKATDNA
+2292 
-2306 GNTVTETLHFT
+2306 
-2317 IDTTLSTP
+2317 
-2325 VIVLDSADDSGV
+2325 
-2337 HGDNMTN
+2337 
-2344 HTQPTFAL
+2344 
-2352 QHIDDDAVRVTV
+2352 
-2364 SVEHGGVTTTF
+2364 
-2375 DATKDAGGW
+2375 
-2384 TFTPTGAWAD
+2384 
-2394 GDYTLS
+2394 
-2400 VSVEDKAGNTSH
+2400 
-2412 SASLTVTVDT
+2412 
-2422 QIAINNIELVNDS
+2422 
-2435 GIPDDNLTNNV
+2435 
-2446 RPHFQ
+2446 
-2451 VTVPTDVNVVRLSID
+2451 
-2466 GGKTWFNATQ
+2466 
-2476 SATPGVWD
+2476 
-2484 YIWPDDVAD
+2484 
-2493 GGYTLTVEATDEAGN
+2493 
-2508 KATQTLDF
+2508 
-2516 TIDTTLSVPTLS
+2516 
-2528 LDSADDSGIAG
+2528 
-2539 DNITNVK
+2539 
-2546 TPGFTL
+2546 
-2552 NNIDTDVSRVIVEV
+2552 
-2566 MHNGI
+2566 
-2571 KQEVPLVQT
+2571 
-2580 GGQWRFAPTSDWAD
+2580 
-2594 GDYILTV
+2594 
-2601 KVEDRAG
+2601 
-2608 NVKQSAPLTVTVDTH
+2608 
-2623 IAIDRIEL
+2623 
-2631 VNDSGIPGDN
+2631 
-2641 LTNEARPHF
+2641 
-2650 QVTVPADVN
+2650 
-2659 GVRLS
+2659 
-2664 IDGGKTWFDA
+2664 
-2674 TQSATSGVWDYTW
+2674 
-2687 LTNVANGPHTLMV
+2687 
-2700 EASDKAGNK
+2700 
-2709 TTQKLDFTIDTI
+2709 
-2721 LSEPTITLD
+2721 
-2730 SADDSAAGDNIT
+2730 
-2742 NVKMPGF
+2742 
-2749 TLGNIDAD
+2749 
-2757 VTKVVVTVAH
+2757 
-2767 DGKNQQI
+2767 
-2774 ELIKN
+2774 
-2779 GGVWRFTPGAAWT
+2779 
-2792 DGDYTLTVKVEDK
+2792 
-2805 AGNTNYSAPLTVTID
+2805 
-2820 TQTSIDRIELLND
+2820 
-2833 TGIVGDN
+2833 
-2840 LTNEARPQFH
+2840 
-2850 ITVPTDVNS
+2850 
-2859 VQLSLDGGINW
+2859 
-2870 VNATL
+2870 
-2875 TSDGVWEYIW
+2875 
-2885 PTDLVENTYTLTVK
+2885 
-2899 ATDVAGN
+2899 
-2906 TATETLNFIIDTT
+2906 
-2919 LSTPTITLDSADD
+2919 
-2932 SGTANDNKTN
+2932 
-2942 VKTPG
+2942 
-2947 FIIGGIDSD
+2947 
-2956 VTQVVVQVMR
+2956 
-2966 DGHSEEV
+2966 
-2973 ELTQTNGQWR
+2973 
-2983 FVPGSAW
+2983 
-2990 TDGDYTLTVTVKDE
+2990 
-3004 AGNIRHSA
+3004 
-3012 PLTVTIDT
+3012 
-3020 QITIDHIELVND
+3020 IDHIELVND

-3163 VQHGGTKEV
+3163 VQHGGTKEVLTATKDATGNWSVTPTGTWADGDYTLTVRVEDEAGNEKHSASLTVTVDTQITIDAIELVNDNGIPGDNMTNDAHPQFRVTVPGDVNEVSLSIDGGVTWVKATQSATPGVWNYTWPGTVPDGDYTLNVKATDNAGNTVTETLHFTIDTTLSVPVIVLNSADDTGVQGDNMTNSTQPTFALQHIDDDAVRVTVSVEHGGVTTTFDATKGVGGWSFTPTGAWADGDYTLSVSVEDKAGNTSHSASLTVTVDTQIAINNIELVNDSGIPDDNLTNNVRPHFQVKVPTDVNEVRLSIDGGKTWFNATQSATPGVWDYTWLADVGEGKHTLTVEATDKAGNQTTQKLDFIIDTMLSEPTIVLDSTDDSGTKGDNLTNANKPTFILGNIDADARYVTVEVQYGGTKEV

-3319 LSTPTIAMD
+3319 LSTPTITMD

-3343 KRPGFTIGNIDADA
+3343 KRPGFTIGNIDSDA
-3357 HSVIL
+3357 QSVIL

-3403 NAGNVRQSTPLVV
+3403 NAGNVRQSTPLIV

-3467 NWVSATQG
+3467 NWVSAAQG

-3621 AIDRIELV
+3621 AIDHIELV

-3712 FTIDITLLTPTIELA
+3712 FTIDITLMTPTIELA

-3849 FDIHQVDSDVTRVMV
+3849 FDIRQVDSDVTRVMV
-3864 KVTYNGKTHEEAAV
+3864 KVTY
-3878 FTNGQWRFTPSAS
+3878 
-3891 WADGSYQLAVVV
+3891 
-3903 EDLAGNVKE
+3903 
-3912 SAPFEVRIDTTTTI
+3912 
-3926 NNIVLLNDTGVQNDQ
+3926 
-3941 LTNVAKPS
+3941 
-3949 FRIDVPGDVV
+3949 
-3959 QVRVTLDGGANWNVI
+3959 
-3974 RKNADGQWIF
+3974 
-3984 DSPNTLVDGTY
+3984 
-3995 TLRVEATDEAGN
+3995 
-4007 IANKDL
+4007 
-4013 VFNIDTNIQ
+4013 
-4022 VPTIALDAGQ
+4022 
-4032 DTGANTADNITN
+4032 
-4044 ISRPTF
+4044 
-4050 TIGNVDPDVIKVVVT
+4050 
-4065 IDGHDYNATKVGAGW
+4065 
-4080 QFTPGN
+4080 
-4086 AIPDGS
+4086 
-4092 YNITVTVEDKAGN
+4092 
-4105 TATSKPLPVVID
+4105 
-4117 TTAEIESVTL
+4117 
-4127 VTDSGDSD
+4127 
-4135 VDNITK
+4135 
-4141 VDKPQFSI
+4141 
-4149 VTADDITHVRVKID
+4149 
-4163 NAANWIELTKG
+4163 
-4174 GDGRWIFNVGSALP
+4174 
-4188 DGQHTLLVD
+4188 
-4197 VTDIAG
+4197 
-4203 NVAQETLQFTIDTTL
+4203 
-4218 REPTI
+4218 
-4223 VLDPTHDTGD
+4223 
-4233 DTNDNLTRINKPVFI
+4233 
-4248 IGNVDN
+4248 
-4254 DVSHIVVHIDGRDY
+4254 
-4268 TIENTG
+4268 
-4274 GNLTFTPDQP
+4274 
-4284 LSDGQ
+4284 
-4289 HTISVTV
+4289 
-4296 TDIAGN
+4296 
-4302 TKTSAELRI
+4302 
-4311 EIDTQVQIDSV
+4311 
-4322 TLTTDS
+4322 
-4328 GVNDHDNVTNAT
+4328 
-4340 RPSFEIATPDDVT
+4340 
-4353 SVLVSFDGV
+4353 
-4362 NWTPISKNAAGQW
+4362 
-4375 EFTAGSALPDGHY
+4375 
-4388 TLHVQ
+4388 
-4393 ATDRAGNTANSTL
+4393 
-4406 GFTVDTQIDGL
+4406 
-4417 SVVMLDDAGKDSTDG
+4417 
-4432 ITNITSPRFEIS
+4432 
-4444 AREPLQS
+4444 
-4451 VTVILNGKSSTLTQG
+4451 
-4466 AGNKWLFTPDTPLVD
+4466 
-4481 GTYKIE
+4481 
-4487 IVAEDIAGNK
+4487 
-4497 ISKEVS
+4497 
-4503 FTIDTIVSDPS
+4503 
-4514 IDLLDADDTGESAV
+4514 
-4528 DNITSVTT
+4528 
-4536 PRFVIGNVPADIDT
+4536 
-4550 VVIRI
+4550 
-4555 NGVSYSVTANGNNLW
+4555 
-4570 EFQVP
+4570 
-4575 VALNDGV
+4575 
-4582 YEAVVVFRD
+4582 
-4591 IAGNTSETK
+4591 
-4600 LPFTIDTTT
+4600 
-4609 SVSVRMEPASD
+4609 
-4620 TGNSNSDNLTNKQN
+4620 
-4634 PKFEG
+4634 
-4639 TAEPNAKLVIT
+4639 
-4650 IVDDKS
+4650 
-4656 GREVLKQTITV
+4656 
-4667 GADGNWS
+4667 
-4674 VTPNILP
+4674 
-4681 DGMYTINVVATDVA
+4681 
-4695 GNTAQ
+4695 
-4700 TQERFTIDT
+4700 
-4709 VTIDPTI
+4709 
-4716 RLSDPSIDDQHEATS
+4716 
-4731 LRPEFKGF
+4731 
-4739 AEAFSTIM
+4739 
-4747 IQWDGKVVGSANAN
+4747 
-4761 ANGEWSWTPPS
+4761 
-4772 VLAPGS
+4772 
-4778 YVVSI
+4778 
-4783 VAKDKAGN
+4783 
-4791 ESSQVDFPVVIPV
+4791 
-4804 IDVTPP
+4804 
-4810 TIKLSEESDS
+4810 
-4820 GALGDFTT
+4820 
-4828 NNKTPTLIGSTLPN
+4828 
-4842 TIVSI
+4842 
-4847 YVDGVK
+4847 
-4853 VGEATADTAGRY
+4853 
-4865 TFQLSEMKDGHYV
+4865 
-4878 VQVGIV
+4878 
-4884 NPRDNSELRSTA
+4884 
-4896 VDVTIDTEVAEL
+4896 
-4908 VWNISGM
+4908 
-4915 HEGGYINTV
+4915 
-4924 TPEIGGTSEPN
+4924 
-4935 SKITIFVNGVEKA
+4935 
-4948 IAYTTG
+4948 
-4954 AGHWGVVLPAL
+4954 
-4965 GNDGN
+4965 
-4970 YELTFKV
+4970 
-4977 EDVAGN
+4977 
-4983 IREFGPQNVILDT
+4983 
-4996 VISPLTVV
+4996 
-5004 LREADD
+5004 
-5010 SGKVGDWITN
+5010 
-5020 KSHVT
+5020 
-5025 IDGTAEAGST
+5025 
-5035 LTIRNPQGVV
+5035 
-5045 IATLVVGNDG
+5045 
-5055 RWSAELDLREGSNAF
+5055 
-5070 VVVSED
+5070 
-5076 KAGNSQQKEILIEH
+5076 
-5090 DTQIEISDISLSR
+5090 
-5103 DTNSG
+5103 
-5108 DKYDLITNNKSPV
+5108 
-5121 LVAMTDPG
+5121 
-5129 ATVQVYINGVLQ
+5129 
-5141 GTVEASSS
+5141 
-5149 GNISYTMPANS
+5149 
-5160 ADGEYQVQFVATDT
+5160 
-5174 AGNRVESAITTVT
+5174 
-5187 IDSQIA
+5187 
-5193 VFDIDEDS
+5193 
-5201 LPALSNN
+5201 
-5208 RALSVSGVGEAG
+5208 
-5220 SQVSIFVD
+5220 
-5228 GKLVNVVMVEAD
+5228 
-5240 GTWRAPILLQDDGT
+5240 
-5254 FNIHFS
+5254 
-5260 ITDVAGN
+5260 
-5267 TEVSKDYSVDV
+5267 
-5278 DSSTDFPTLNL
+5278 
-5289 EDASNSG
+5289 
-5296 SLDDLITNHN
+5296 
-5306 KPVLVG
+5306 
-5312 TAEAGATIHIYV
+5312 
-5324 DEKIVANV
+5324 
-5332 LVLEDGTWSYQFDNA
+5332 
-5347 LKDGEY
+5347 
-5353 SIRVVAEDPAG
+5353 
-5364 NTAESPRLL
+5364 
-5373 VTIDT
+5373 
-5378 STFIDNPAMVAGS
+5378 
-5391 DNGIFSNDSITSQ
+5391 
-5404 TRPTFSIFGEMN
+5404 
-5416 QSVQIFIDGVL
+5416 
-5427 VDTITVTDRNQV
+5427 
-5439 YRPESPLGDGSH
+5439 
-5451 SIYYVITDKAG
+5451 
-5462 NTATSKTLNF
+5462 
-5472 TIDTFNTTPV
+5472 
-5482 AIDSIGG
+5482 
-5489 QTLAEMTGSDGK
+5489 
-5501 IYITDTT
+5501 
-5508 RNLLFSGSAE
+5508 
-5518 PNSKIEIIINGLNV
+5518 
-5532 GEVWV
+5532 
-5537 NEKGHWQMPVN
+5537 
-5548 PLYFTEG
+5548 
-5555 QLDITVKS
+5555 
-5563 TDRAGNVNQEKYS
+5563 
-5576 IWVDTHIKVFTSE
+5576 
-5589 LDDNKSSSKTEWWS
+5589 
-5603 NSDLIT
+5603 
-5609 MRGTGE
+5609 
-5615 IGATVSLIVAGVTLA
+5615 
-5630 TAVVAATGRWEL
+5630 
-5642 STDKLP
+5642 
-5648 EGTYDISLVI
+5648 
-5658 EDSAGNRWE
+5658 
-5667 DVREIFIDRT
+5667 
-5677 PPNAPV
+5677 
-5683 VTYSDIVNDLIIMQG
+5683 
-5698 TAEAKSQLIITDSE
+5698 
-5712 GNTYT
+5712 
-5717 LTVPD
+5717 
-5722 NGKWS
+5722 
-5727 MAIPYPSEG
+5727 
-5736 KFTITSVDAIGNR
+5736 
-5749 SDDVPL
+5749 
-5755 DIMKEVPVISLSPDS
+5755 
-5770 DSGTVG
+5770 
-5776 DNITRDKQPTFII
+5776 
-5789 GNLESD
+5789 
-5795 VVVVQVDIN
+5795 
-5804 GTVYNAEK
+5804 
-5812 NADGVWFFT
+5812 
-5821 PGTPLAD
+5821 
-5828 GSYTISVIASDAAGN
+5828 
-5843 QKNSLPI
+5843 
-5850 TVTIDSTLT
+5850 
-5859 VPEIALAAGEDNGAS
+5859 
-5874 DSDNVTN
+5874 
-5881 HTQPKF
+5881 
-5887 TLQHIDADV
+5887 
-5896 TGVTVNVT
+5896 
-5904 HNGVTDIYQA
+5904 
-5914 TQGADGWTFTPP
+5914 
-5926 AAWNDGNYTLS
+5926 
-5937 VTVVDRA
+5937 
-5944 GNSQQSASLAVTVDS
+5944 
-5959 TVTVTAD
+5959 
-5966 SQHDDASDDAT
+5966 
-5977 ATAVTPPESET
+5977 
-5988 VNAESATHLRTE
+5988 
-6000 PSAAEESVVKVTAY
+6000 
-6014 SITLLNADSGD
+6014 
-6025 EIDRSISQTPS
+6025 
-6036 FEISVPENIVN
+6036 
-6047 VSIMFE
+6047 
-6053 GEEFTLPITNQ
+6053 
-6064 KAIFEVPLSLED
+6064 
-6076 GEYTMDVKFIDKDND
+6076 
-6091 FLIKEKTFS
+6091 
-6100 VDHSSADIVNA
+6100 
-6111 MNVRGKTEDD
+6111 
-6121 INDSP
+6121 
-6126 STSSV
+6126 
-6131 GHNNNGAID
+6131 
-6140 VFAVN
+6140 
-6145 EVTLPVDNQEEHA
+6145 

>member
-2125 IVLDNTDDSGT
+2125 IVLDSTDDSGT

-2422 QIAINNIELVNDS
+2422 QIAINN
-2435 GIPDDNLTNNV
+2435 
-2446 RPHFQ
+2446 
-2451 VTVPTDVNVVRLSID
+2451 
-2466 GGKTWFNATQ
+2466 
-2476 SATPGVWD
+2476 
-2484 YIWPDDVAD
+2484 
-2493 GGYTLTVEATDEAGN
+2493 
-2508 KATQTLDF
+2508 
-2516 TIDTTLSVPTLS
+2516 
-2528 LDSADDSGIAG
+2528 
-2539 DNITNVK
+2539 
-2546 TPGFTL
+2546 
-2552 NNIDTDVSRVIVEV
+2552 
-2566 MHNGI
+2566 
-2571 KQEVPLVQT
+2571 
-2580 GGQWRFAPTSDWAD
+2580 
-2594 GDYILTV
+2594 
-2601 KVEDRAG
+2601 
-2608 NVKQSAPLTVTVDTH
+2608 
-2623 IAIDRIEL
+2623 
-2631 VNDSGIPGDN
+2631 
-2641 LTNEARPHF
+2641 
-2650 QVTVPADVN
+2650 
-2659 GVRLS
+2659 
-2664 IDGGKTWFDA
+2664 
-2674 TQSATSGVWDYTW
+2674 
-2687 LTNVANGPHTLMV
+2687 
-2700 EASDKAGNK
+2700 
-2709 TTQKLDFTIDTI
+2709 
-2721 LSEPTITLD
+2721 
-2730 SADDSAAGDNIT
+2730 
-2742 NVKMPGF
+2742 
-2749 TLGNIDAD
+2749 
-2757 VTKVVVTVAH
+2757 
-2767 DGKNQQI
+2767 
-2774 ELIKN
+2774 
-2779 GGVWRFTPGAAWT
+2779 
-2792 DGDYTLTVKVEDK
+2792 
-2805 AGNTNYSAPLTVTID
+2805 
-2820 TQTSIDRIELLND
+2820 
-2833 TGIVGDN
+2833 
-2840 LTNEARPQFH
+2840 
-2850 ITVPTDVNS
+2850 
-2859 VQLSLDGGINW
+2859 
-2870 VNATL
+2870 
-2875 TSDGVWEYIW
+2875 
-2885 PTDLVENTYTLTVK
+2885 
-2899 ATDVAGN
+2899 
-2906 TATETLNFIIDTT
+2906 
-2919 LSTPTITLDSADD
+2919 
-2932 SGTANDNKTN
+2932 
-2942 VKTPG
+2942 
-2947 FIIGGIDSD
+2947 
-2956 VTQVVVQVMR
+2956 
-2966 DGHSEEV
+2966 
-2973 ELTQTNGQWR
+2973 
-2983 FVPGSAW
+2983 
-2990 TDGDYTLTVTVKDE
+2990 
-3004 AGNIRHSA
+3004 
-3012 PLTVTIDT
+3012 
-3020 QITIDHIELVND
+3020 IELVND

-4555 NGVSYSVTANGNNLW
+4555 NGVSYPVTANGNNLW

-4884 NPRDNSELRSTA
+4884 NPRDNSKLRSTA

>member
-1 MGNKSIQKFF
+1 KFF

-39 ITTPRGSV
+39 ITTPHGSV

-537 IETTNDSG
+537 IETTDDSG

-598 VEGINNLTFTVEDV
+598 VEGVNNLTFTVEDV

-618 FSFSYVIDTIA
+618 FSFSYVIDTVA

-636 LEDYVVLPN
+636 LEDFVVLPN

-1032 SDSGISDDNLTNI
+1032 SDSGIADDNLTNI

-1111 NSAIFDFTIDTTVS
+1111 NSAVFDFTIDTTVS

-1185 WLFIPG
+1185 WLFTPG

-1199 TLTVKVEDKAGNTN
+1199 TLTVKVEDKAGNTS

-1384 WTFTP
+1384 WSFTP
-1389 PTSWADGDYTLS
+1389 TGAWADGDYTLS

-1439 DDNLTNNVR
+1439 NDNLTNNVR
-1448 PHFQVTVPT
+1448 PHFQVKVPT

-1482 VWDYIW
+1482 AWDYIW

-1500 VEATDEA
+1500 VEATDKA
-1507 GNKAT
+1507 GNKTT
-1512 QTLDFTIDTTLSVP
+1512 QELDFTIDTTLSVP

-1877 SDGVWEYIWPTDLVE
+1877 SDGVWEYIWPTDLIE

-2020 TQITIDHIELVNDSG
+2020 TQIAIDHIELVNDSG

-2125 IVLDNTDDSGT
+2125 IVLDSTDDSGT
-2136 KGDHLTN
+2136 KGDNLTN

-2317 IDTTLSTP
+2317 IDTTLSVP
-2325 VIVLDSADDSGV
+2325 VIVLNSADDTGV
-2337 HGDNMTN
+2337 QGDNMTN
-2344 HTQPTFAL
+2344 STQPTFAL

-2375 DATKDAGGW
+2375 DATKGVGGW
-2384 TFTPTGAWAD
+2384 SFTPTGAWAD

-2451 VTVPTDVNVVRLSID
+2451 VKVPTDVN
-2466 GGKTWFNATQ
+2466 
-2476 SATPGVWD
+2476 
-2484 YIWPDDVAD
+2484 
-2493 GGYTLTVEATDEAGN
+2493 E
-2508 KATQTLDF
+2508 
-2516 TIDTTLSVPTLS
+2516 
-2528 LDSADDSGIAG
+2528 
-2539 DNITNVK
+2539 
-2546 TPGFTL
+2546 
-2552 NNIDTDVSRVIVEV
+2552 
-2566 MHNGI
+2566 
-2571 KQEVPLVQT
+2571 
-2580 GGQWRFAPTSDWAD
+2580 
-2594 GDYILTV
+2594 
-2601 KVEDRAG
+2601 
-2608 NVKQSAPLTVTVDTH
+2608 
-2623 IAIDRIEL
+2623 
-2631 VNDSGIPGDN
+2631 
-2641 LTNEARPHF
+2641 
-2650 QVTVPADVN
+2650 
-2659 GVRLS
+2659 
-2664 IDGGKTWFDA
+2664 
-2674 TQSATSGVWDYTW
+2674 
-2687 LTNVANGPHTLMV
+2687 
-2700 EASDKAGNK
+2700 
-2709 TTQKLDFTIDTI
+2709 
-2721 LSEPTITLD
+2721 
-2730 SADDSAAGDNIT
+2730 
-2742 NVKMPGF
+2742 
-2749 TLGNIDAD
+2749 
-2757 VTKVVVTVAH
+2757 
-2767 DGKNQQI
+2767 
-2774 ELIKN
+2774 
-2779 GGVWRFTPGAAWT
+2779 
-2792 DGDYTLTVKVEDK
+2792 
-2805 AGNTNYSAPLTVTID
+2805 
-2820 TQTSIDRIELLND
+2820 
-2833 TGIVGDN
+2833 
-2840 LTNEARPQFH
+2840 
-2850 ITVPTDVNS
+2850 
-2859 VQLSLDGGINW
+2859 
-2870 VNATL
+2870 
-2875 TSDGVWEYIW
+2875 
-2885 PTDLVENTYTLTVK
+2885 
-2899 ATDVAGN
+2899 
-2906 TATETLNFIIDTT
+2906 
-2919 LSTPTITLDSADD
+2919 
-2932 SGTANDNKTN
+2932 
-2942 VKTPG
+2942 
-2947 FIIGGIDSD
+2947 
-2956 VTQVVVQVMR
+2956 
-2966 DGHSEEV
+2966 
-2973 ELTQTNGQWR
+2973 
-2983 FVPGSAW
+2983 
-2990 TDGDYTLTVTVKDE
+2990 
-3004 AGNIRHSA
+3004 
-3012 PLTVTIDT
+3012 
-3020 QITIDHIELVND
+3020 
-3032 SGIPDDNLTNNVR
+3032 
-3045 PHFQVTVPTDV
+3045 
-3056 NVVRLSIDGG
+3056 VRLSIDGG

-3106 KTTQQL
+3106 QTTQKL
-3112 DFIIDTLLS
+3112 DFIIDTMLS
-3121 EPTIVLDNT
+3121 EPTIVLDST

-3141 NVNKPTFLLG
+3141 NANKPTFILG

-3163 VQHGGTKEV
+3163 VQYGGTKEV

-3319 LSTPTIAMD
+3319 LSTPTITMD

-3343 KRPGFTIGNIDADA
+3343 KRPGFTIGNIDSDA
-3357 HSVIL
+3357 QSVIL
-3362 RITQGG
+3362 QITQGG

-3403 NAGNVRQSTPLVV
+3403 NAGNVRQSTPLIV

-3467 NWVSATQG
+3467 NWVSAAQG

-3621 AIDRIELV
+3621 AIDHIELV

-3712 FTIDITLLTPTIELA
+3712 FTIDITLMTPTIELA

-3849 FDIHQVDSDVTRVMV
+3849 FDIRQVDSDVTRVMV

-4302 TKTSAELRI
+4302 TKTSAELKI

-4528 DNITSVTT
+4528 DNITSVTK

-4555 NGVSYSVTANGNNLW
+4555 NGVSYPVTANGNNLW

-4828 NNKTPTLIGSTLPN
+4828 NNKTPTLVGNTLPN
-4842 TIVSI
+4842 AIVSI

-4970 YELTFKV
+4970 YVLTFKV

-5035 LTIRNPQGVV
+5035 LTIRSPQGVV

-5076 KAGNSQQKEILIEH
+5076 KAGNSQQKDILIEH

-5240 GTWRAPILLQDDGT
+5240 GTWRAPILLQDDGK

-5296 SLDDLITNHN
+5296 SLDDLITSHN

-5378 STFIDNPAMVAGS
+5378 STFIDNPVMIAGS

-5404 TRPTFSIFGEMN
+5404 TRPAFSIFGEMN

-5472 TIDTFNTTPV
+5472 TIDTLNTTPV

-5489 QTLAEMTGSDGK
+5489 QTLTEMTGSDGK

-5537 NEKGHWQMPVN
+5537 NDKGHWQMPVN

-5576 IWVDTHIKVFTSE
+5576 IWVDTHIQVFTSE
-5589 LDDNKSSSKTEWWS
+5589 LDDNKSSSKTDWWS
-5603 NSDLIT
+5603 NSSTIT
-5609 MRGTGE
+5609 MRGMGE

-5630 TAVVAATGRWEL
+5630 TAVVAANGQWEL
-5642 STDKLP
+5642 STDQLP
-5648 EGTYDISLVI
+5648 EGKYDITLSI
-5658 EDSAGNRWE
+5658 EDNAGNRKE
-5667 DVREIFIDRT
+5667 EVHEIFIDRT

-5698 TAEAKSQLIITDSE
+5698 TAEAKSQLIITDSN

-5755 DIMKEVPVISLSPDS
+5755 DIMKETPVISLSPDS
-5770 DSGTVG
+5770 DSGTAG
-5776 DNITRDKQPTFII
+5776 DNITRDNQPTFII

-5881 HTQPKF
+5881 HNHTQPKF

-5904 HNGVTDIYQA
+5904 HNGVTDTYQA

-5966 SQHDDASDDAT
+5966 SQHNDASDDAT
-5977 ATAVTPPESET
+5977 AKAVTPPESET
-5988 VNAESATHLRTE
+5988 VNAESATHLRTV
-6000 PSAAEESVVKVTAY
+6000 PSAAEESVVKETAY

-6047 VSIMFE
+6047 VSVMFE

-6076 GEYTMDVKFIDKDND
+6076 GEYTMDVKFIDKDDD

-6111 MNVRGKTEDD
+6111 MNARGKTEDD

>member
-117 LKKQLDDAENAKKEA
+117 LKKQLDEAENAKKEA

-159 SKQIEEMLQNFL
+159 SKQMEEMLQEFL

-439 LDDSSDSGIKNDNIT
+439 LDDSSDSGIKNDSIT

-537 IETTNDSG
+537 IETTDDSG

-598 VEGINNLTFTVEDV
+598 VEGVNNLTFTVEDV

-618 FSFSYVIDTIA
+618 FSFSYVIDTVA

-636 LEDYVVLPN
+636 LEDFVVLPN

-1032 SDSGISDDNLTNI
+1032 SDSGIADDNLTNI

-1111 NSAIFDFTIDTTVS
+1111 NSAVFDFTIDTTVS

-1185 WLFIPG
+1185 WLFTPG

-1332 ADDTGIQGDNMTN
+1332 ADDTGIQGDHMTN

-1384 WTFTP
+1384 WSFTP
-1389 PTSWADGDYTLS
+1389 TGAWADGDYTLS

-1439 DDNLTNNVR
+1439 NDNLTNNVR

-1482 VWDYIW
+1482 AWDYIW

-1500 VEATDEA
+1500 VEATDKA
-1507 GNKAT
+1507 GNKTT
-1512 QTLDFTIDTTLSVP
+1512 QELDFTIDTTLSVP

-1561 RVIVEVMHN
+1561 RVTVEVMHN

-1668 GKTWFDATQSATS
+1668 GKTWFDATQSATP

-1713 KLDFTIDTILSEP
+1713 KLDFIIDTMLSEP

-2020 TQITIDHIELVNDSG
+2020 TQIAIDHIELVNDSG
-2035 IPDDNLTNNVRPHFQ
+2035 IPDDNLTN
-2050 VTVPTDVNV
+2050 
-2059 VRLSI
+2059 
-2064 DGGKTWFNATQSAT
+2064 
-2078 PGVWD
+2078 
-2083 YTWLA
+2083 
-2088 DVGEGKHTLTVEATD
+2088 EA
-2103 KAGNKTTQQL
+2103 
-2113 DFIIDTLLSEPT
+2113 
-2125 IVLDNTDDSGT
+2125 
-2136 KGDHLTN
+2136 
-2143 VNKPTFLLGNID
+2143 
-2155 ADARYVTV
+2155 
-2163 EVQHGGT
+2163 
-2170 KEVLTATKDAT
+2170 
-2181 GNWSV
+2181 
-2186 TPTGTWADGDY
+2186 
-2197 TLTVRVEDEAGNE
+2197 
-2210 KHSASLT
+2210 
-2217 VTVDTQI
+2217 
-2224 TIDVI
+2224 
-2229 ELVNDNGIPGDNMTN
+2229 
-2244 DAHPQFRVT
+2244 
-2253 VPGDVNEVSLSID
+2253 
-2266 GGVTWVKA
+2266 
-2274 TQSATP
+2274 
-2280 GVWNYT
+2280 
-2286 WPGTVP
+2286 
-2292 DGDYTLNVKATDNA
+2292 
-2306 GNTVTETLHFT
+2306 
-2317 IDTTLSTP
+2317 
-2325 VIVLDSADDSGV
+2325 
-2337 HGDNMTN
+2337 
-2344 HTQPTFAL
+2344 
-2352 QHIDDDAVRVTV
+2352 
-2364 SVEHGGVTTTF
+2364 
-2375 DATKDAGGW
+2375 
-2384 TFTPTGAWAD
+2384 
-2394 GDYTLS
+2394 
-2400 VSVEDKAGNTSH
+2400 
-2412 SASLTVTVDT
+2412 
-2422 QIAINNIELVNDS
+2422 
-2435 GIPDDNLTNNV
+2435 
-2446 RPHFQ
+2446 
-2451 VTVPTDVNVVRLSID
+2451 
-2466 GGKTWFNATQ
+2466 
-2476 SATPGVWD
+2476 
-2484 YIWPDDVAD
+2484 
-2493 GGYTLTVEATDEAGN
+2493 
-2508 KATQTLDF
+2508 
-2516 TIDTTLSVPTLS
+2516 
-2528 LDSADDSGIAG
+2528 
-2539 DNITNVK
+2539 
-2546 TPGFTL
+2546 
-2552 NNIDTDVSRVIVEV
+2552 
-2566 MHNGI
+2566 
-2571 KQEVPLVQT
+2571 
-2580 GGQWRFAPTSDWAD
+2580 
-2594 GDYILTV
+2594 
-2601 KVEDRAG
+2601 
-2608 NVKQSAPLTVTVDTH
+2608 
-2623 IAIDRIEL
+2623 
-2631 VNDSGIPGDN
+2631 
-2641 LTNEARPHF
+2641 
-2650 QVTVPADVN
+2650 
-2659 GVRLS
+2659 
-2664 IDGGKTWFDA
+2664 
-2674 TQSATSGVWDYTW
+2674 
-2687 LTNVANGPHTLMV
+2687 
-2700 EASDKAGNK
+2700 
-2709 TTQKLDFTIDTI
+2709 
-2721 LSEPTITLD
+2721 
-2730 SADDSAAGDNIT
+2730 
-2742 NVKMPGF
+2742 
-2749 TLGNIDAD
+2749 
-2757 VTKVVVTVAH
+2757 
-2767 DGKNQQI
+2767 
-2774 ELIKN
+2774 
-2779 GGVWRFTPGAAWT
+2779 
-2792 DGDYTLTVKVEDK
+2792 
-2805 AGNTNYSAPLTVTID
+2805 
-2820 TQTSIDRIELLND
+2820 
-2833 TGIVGDN
+2833 
-2840 LTNEARPQFH
+2840 
-2850 ITVPTDVNS
+2850 
-2859 VQLSLDGGINW
+2859 
-2870 VNATL
+2870 
-2875 TSDGVWEYIW
+2875 
-2885 PTDLVENTYTLTVK
+2885 
-2899 ATDVAGN
+2899 
-2906 TATETLNFIIDTT
+2906 
-2919 LSTPTITLDSADD
+2919 
-2932 SGTANDNKTN
+2932 
-2942 VKTPG
+2942 
-2947 FIIGGIDSD
+2947 
-2956 VTQVVVQVMR
+2956 
-2966 DGHSEEV
+2966 
-2973 ELTQTNGQWR
+2973 
-2983 FVPGSAW
+2983 
-2990 TDGDYTLTVTVKDE
+2990 
-3004 AGNIRHSA
+3004 
-3012 PLTVTIDT
+3012 
-3020 QITIDHIELVND
+3020 
-3032 SGIPDDNLTNNVR
+3032 R

-3172 LTATKGATGIWSVTP
+3172 LTATKDATGNWSVTPTGTWADGDYTLTVRVEDEAGNEKHSASLTVTVDTQITIDAIELVNDNGIPGDNMTNDAHPQFRVTVPGDVNEVSLSIDGGVTWVKATQSATPGVWNYTWPGTVPDGDYTLNVKATDNAGNTVTETLHFTIDTTLSTPVIVLDSADDTGIQGDNMTNRTQPTFNLQHIDDDAVRVTVSVEHGGVTTTFDATKGVGGWTFTPPTSWGAGDYTLSVSVEDKAGNTSHSASLTVTVDTQIAINNIELVNDSGIPDDNLTNNVRPQFQVKVPTDVNEVRLSIDGGKTWFNATQSATPGVWDYTWLADVGEGKHTLTVEATDKAGNQTTQKLDFIIDTLLSEPTIVLDSTDDSGTKGDNLTNANKPTFLLGNIDADARYVTVEVQHGSTKEVLTATKGATGIWSVTP

-3192 DGDYTLTVRVEDD
+3192 DGDYTLTVRVEDE

-3217 TVDTQITIDVIE
+3217 TVDTQITIDAIE

-3319 LSTPTIAMD
+3319 LSTPTITMD

-3343 KRPGFTIGNIDADA
+3343 KRPGFTIGNIDSDA
-3357 HSVIL
+3357 QSVIL

-3403 NAGNVRQSTPLVV
+3403 NAGNVRQSTPLIV

-3467 NWVSATQG
+3467 NWVSAAQG

-3489 DGKHTLT
+3489 DGKHILT

-3621 AIDRIELV
+3621 AIDHIELV

-3694 LTVEV
+3694 LIVEV
-3699 TDGAGNKMTETLN
+3699 TDGAGNKMTGTLD

-3741 SVTQPVFVLGSIDK
+3741 SVTQPIFVLGSIDK

-3849 FDIHQVDSDVTRVMV
+3849 FDIRQVDSDVTRVMV

-3949 FRIDVPGDVV
+3949 FRIDVPGDVI

-3995 TLRVEATDEAGN
+3995 TLRVEATDQAGN

-4188 DGQHTLLVD
+4188 DGKHTLLVD

-4302 TKTSAELRI
+4302 TKTSAELQI

-4528 DNITSVTT
+4528 DNITSVTK

-4555 NGVSYSVTANGNNLW
+4555 NGVSYPVTANGNNLW

-4620 TGNSNSDNLTNKQN
+4620 TGSSNSDNLTNKQN

-4656 GREVLKQTITV
+4656 GREVLKHTITV

-4716 RLSDPSIDDQHEATS
+4716 RLSDPSIDDQYEATS
-4731 LRPEFKGF
+4731 LRPEFKGL

-4828 NNKTPTLIGSTLPN
+4828 NNKTPTLVGNTLPN
-4842 TIVSI
+4842 AIVSI

-4970 YELTFKV
+4970 YVLTFKV

-5076 KAGNSQQKEILIEH
+5076 KAGNSQQKDILIEH

-5296 SLDDLITNHN
+5296 SLDDLITSHN

-5378 STFIDNPAMVAGS
+5378 STFIDNPVMMAGS

-5404 TRPTFSIFGEMN
+5404 TRPAFSIYGEMN

-5537 NEKGHWQMPVN
+5537 NDKGHWQMPVN

-5576 IWVDTHIKVFTSE
+5576 IWVDTHIQVFTSE
-5589 LDDNKSSSKTEWWS
+5589 LDDNKSSSKTDWWS
-5603 NSDLIT
+5603 NSSTIT
-5609 MRGTGE
+5609 MRGMGE

-5630 TAVVAATGRWEL
+5630 TAVVAANGQWEL
-5642 STDKLP
+5642 STDQLP
-5648 EGTYDISLVI
+5648 EGKYDITLSI
-5658 EDSAGNRWE
+5658 EDNAGNRKE
-5667 DVREIFIDRT
+5667 EVHEIFIDRT

-5698 TAEAKSQLIITDSE
+5698 TAEAKSQLIITDSN

-5755 DIMKEVPVISLSPDS
+5755 DIMKETPVISLSPDS

-5776 DNITRDKQPTFII
+5776 DNITRDNQPTFII

-5859 VPEIALAAGEDNGAS
+5859 VPEIALAAGEGNGAS
-5874 DSDNVTN
+5874 DSDNVTNHN

-5926 AAWNDGNYTLS
+5926 AAWNDGTYTLS

-5944 GNSQQSASLAVTVDS
+5944 GNSLQSASLEVTVDS

-5988 VNAESATHLRTE
+5988 VNAESATHLRTV
-6000 PSAAEESVVKVTAY
+6000 PSAAEESVVKETAY

-6047 VSIMFE
+6047 VSVMFE

-6076 GEYTMDVKFIDKDND
+6076 GEYTMDVKFIDKDDD

-6111 MNVRGKTEDD
+6111 MNARGKTEDD

>member
-39 ITTPRGSV
+39 ITTPHGSV

-537 IETTNDSG
+537 IETTDDSG

-598 VEGINNLTFTVEDV
+598 VEGVNNLTFTVEDV

-618 FSFSYVIDTIA
+618 FSFSYVIDTVA

-636 LEDYVVLPN
+636 LEDFVVLPN

-1032 SDSGISDDNLTNI
+1032 SDSGIADDNLTNI

-1111 NSAIFDFTIDTTVS
+1111 NSAVFDFTIDTTVS

-1384 WTFTP
+1384 WSFTP
-1389 PTSWADGDYTLS
+1389 TGAWADGDYTLS

-1439 DDNLTNNVR
+1439 NDNLTNNVR

-1482 VWDYIW
+1482 AWDYIW

-1500 VEATDEA
+1500 VEATDKA
-1507 GNKAT
+1507 GNKTT
-1512 QTLDFTIDTTLSVP
+1512 QELDFTIDTTLSVP

-1782 VWRFTPGAAWTDG
+1782 MWRFTPGAAWTDG

-2125 IVLDNTDDSGT
+2125 IVLDSTDDSGT
-2136 KGDHLTN
+2136 KGDNLTN

-2317 IDTTLSTP
+2317 IDTTLSVP
-2325 VIVLDSADDSGV
+2325 VIVLNSADDTGV
-2337 HGDNMTN
+2337 QGDNMTN
-2344 HTQPTFAL
+2344 STQPTFAL

-2375 DATKDAGGW
+2375 DATKGVGGW
-2384 TFTPTGAWAD
+2384 SFTPTGAWAD

-2451 VTVPTDVNVVRLSID
+2451 VKVPTDVN
-2466 GGKTWFNATQ
+2466 
-2476 SATPGVWD
+2476 
-2484 YIWPDDVAD
+2484 
-2493 GGYTLTVEATDEAGN
+2493 E
-2508 KATQTLDF
+2508 
-2516 TIDTTLSVPTLS
+2516 
-2528 LDSADDSGIAG
+2528 
-2539 DNITNVK
+2539 
-2546 TPGFTL
+2546 
-2552 NNIDTDVSRVIVEV
+2552 
-2566 MHNGI
+2566 
-2571 KQEVPLVQT
+2571 
-2580 GGQWRFAPTSDWAD
+2580 
-2594 GDYILTV
+2594 
-2601 KVEDRAG
+2601 
-2608 NVKQSAPLTVTVDTH
+2608 
-2623 IAIDRIEL
+2623 
-2631 VNDSGIPGDN
+2631 
-2641 LTNEARPHF
+2641 
-2650 QVTVPADVN
+2650 
-2659 GVRLS
+2659 
-2664 IDGGKTWFDA
+2664 
-2674 TQSATSGVWDYTW
+2674 
-2687 LTNVANGPHTLMV
+2687 
-2700 EASDKAGNK
+2700 
-2709 TTQKLDFTIDTI
+2709 
-2721 LSEPTITLD
+2721 
-2730 SADDSAAGDNIT
+2730 
-2742 NVKMPGF
+2742 
-2749 TLGNIDAD
+2749 
-2757 VTKVVVTVAH
+2757 
-2767 DGKNQQI
+2767 
-2774 ELIKN
+2774 
-2779 GGVWRFTPGAAWT
+2779 
-2792 DGDYTLTVKVEDK
+2792 
-2805 AGNTNYSAPLTVTID
+2805 
-2820 TQTSIDRIELLND
+2820 
-2833 TGIVGDN
+2833 
-2840 LTNEARPQFH
+2840 
-2850 ITVPTDVNS
+2850 
-2859 VQLSLDGGINW
+2859 
-2870 VNATL
+2870 
-2875 TSDGVWEYIW
+2875 
-2885 PTDLVENTYTLTVK
+2885 
-2899 ATDVAGN
+2899 
-2906 TATETLNFIIDTT
+2906 
-2919 LSTPTITLDSADD
+2919 
-2932 SGTANDNKTN
+2932 
-2942 VKTPG
+2942 
-2947 FIIGGIDSD
+2947 
-2956 VTQVVVQVMR
+2956 
-2966 DGHSEEV
+2966 
-2973 ELTQTNGQWR
+2973 
-2983 FVPGSAW
+2983 
-2990 TDGDYTLTVTVKDE
+2990 
-3004 AGNIRHSA
+3004 
-3012 PLTVTIDT
+3012 
-3020 QITIDHIELVND
+3020 
-3032 SGIPDDNLTNNVR
+3032 
-3045 PHFQVTVPTDV
+3045 
-3056 NVVRLSIDGG
+3056 VRLSIDGG

-3106 KTTQQL
+3106 QTTQKL
-3112 DFIIDTLLS
+3112 DFIIDTMLS
-3121 EPTIVLDNT
+3121 EPTIVLDST

-3141 NVNKPTFLLG
+3141 NANKPTFILG

-3163 VQHGGTKEV
+3163 VQYGGTKEV

-3319 LSTPTIAMD
+3319 LSTPTITMD

-3343 KRPGFTIGNIDADA
+3343 KRPGFTIGNIDSDA
-3357 HSVIL
+3357 QSVIL

-3403 NAGNVRQSTPLVV
+3403 NAGNVRQSTPLIV

-3467 NWVSATQG
+3467 NWVSAAQG

-3621 AIDRIELV
+3621 AIDHIELV

-3712 FTIDITLLTPTIELA
+3712 FTIDITLMTPTIELA

-3849 FDIHQVDSDVTRVMV
+3849 FDIRQVDSDVTRVMV

-4254 DVSHIVVHIDGRDY
+4254 DVSHIVVHIDDRDY

-4302 TKTSAELRI
+4302 TKTSAELKI

-4528 DNITSVTT
+4528 DNITSVTK

-4555 NGVSYSVTANGNNLW
+4555 NGVSYPVTANGNNLW

-5278 DSSTDFPTLNL
+5278 DPSTDFPTLNL

-5404 TRPTFSIFGEMN
+5404 TRPTFSISGEMN

-5576 IWVDTHIKVFTSE
+5576 IWVDTHIQVFTSE
-5589 LDDNKSSSKTEWWS
+5589 LDDNKSSSKTDWWS
-5603 NSDLIT
+5603 NSSTIT
-5609 MRGTGE
+5609 MRGMGE

-5630 TAVVAATGRWEL
+5630 TAVVAANGQWEL
-5642 STDKLP
+5642 STDQLP
-5648 EGTYDISLVI
+5648 EGKYDITLSI
-5658 EDSAGNRWE
+5658 EDNAGNRKE
-5667 DVREIFIDRT
+5667 EVHEIFIDRT

-5698 TAEAKSQLIITDSE
+5698 TAEAKSQLIITDSN

-5755 DIMKEVPVISLSPDS
+5755 DIMKETPVISLSPDS
-5770 DSGTVG
+5770 DSGTAG
-5776 DNITRDKQPTFII
+5776 DNITRDNQPTFII

-5881 HTQPKF
+5881 HNHTQPKF

-5904 HNGVTDIYQA
+5904 HNGVTDTYQA

-5966 SQHDDASDDAT
+5966 SQHNDASDDAT

-5988 VNAESATHLRTE
+5988 VNAESDTHLRTV
-6000 PSAAEESVVKVTAY
+6000 PSAAEESVVKETAY

-6047 VSIMFE
+6047 VSVMFE

-6076 GEYTMDVKFIDKDND
+6076 GEYTMDVKFIDKDDD

-6111 MNVRGKTEDD
+6111 MNARGKTEDD

>member
-39 ITTPRGSV
+39 ITTPHGSV

-430 IAPEKPTIE
+430 IPPEKPTIE
-439 LDDSSDSGIKNDNIT
+439 LDDSSDSGIKNDNVT

-537 IETTNDSG
+537 IETTDDSG

-598 VEGINNLTFTVEDV
+598 VEGVNNLTFTVEDV

-618 FSFSYVIDTIA
+618 FSFSYVIDTVA

-636 LEDYVVLPN
+636 LEDFVVLPN

-691 SNKFLQGAY
+691 SNKFLQGTY

-1032 SDSGISDDNLTNI
+1032 SDSGIADDNLTNI

-1056 PDIISVQVWDAMS
+1056 PDIISVQVWDAAS

-1111 NSAIFDFTIDTTVS
+1111 NSAVFDFTIDTTVS

-1345 STQPT
+1345 RTQPT

-1439 DDNLTNNVR
+1439 NDNLTNNVR

-1477 SATPG
+1477 SATTG

-1538 AGDNITNVKTPGFTL
+1538 AGDNITSVKTPGFTL

-1634 DSGIPGDNLTNE
+1634 DSGIPDDNLTNE

-1703 SDKAGNKTTQ
+1703 TDKAGNKTTQ
-1713 KLDFTIDTILSEP
+1713 KLDFIIDTLLSEP

-2020 TQITIDHIELVNDSG
+2020 TQIAIDHIELVNDSG

-2136 KGDHLTN
+2136 KGDNLTN

-2155 ADARYVTV
+2155 TDARYVTV

-2197 TLTVRVEDEAGNE
+2197 TLTVRVEDDAGNV
-2210 KHSASLT
+2210 KYSASLT

-2229 ELVNDNGIPGDNMTN
+2229 ELVNDSGTRGDNLTN
-2244 DAHPQFRVT
+2244 DANPHFRIT

-2274 TQSATP
+2274 MQSATP

-2286 WPGTVP
+2286 WPKTVA
-2292 DGDYTLNVKATDNA
+2292 DGDYTLTVKATDNA
-2306 GNTVTETLHFT
+2306 GNTVTRTLDFT

-2337 HGDNMTN
+2337 QGDNMTN
-2344 HTQPTFAL
+2344 RTQPTFAL
-2352 QHIDDDAVRVTV
+2352 QQIDDDAVRVTV

-2484 YIWPDDVAD
+2484 Y
-2493 GGYTLTVEATDEAGN
+2493 
-2508 KATQTLDF
+2508 
-2516 TIDTTLSVPTLS
+2516 
-2528 LDSADDSGIAG
+2528 
-2539 DNITNVK
+2539 
-2546 TPGFTL
+2546 
-2552 NNIDTDVSRVIVEV
+2552 
-2566 MHNGI
+2566 
-2571 KQEVPLVQT
+2571 
-2580 GGQWRFAPTSDWAD
+2580 
-2594 GDYILTV
+2594 
-2601 KVEDRAG
+2601 
-2608 NVKQSAPLTVTVDTH
+2608 
-2623 IAIDRIEL
+2623 
-2631 VNDSGIPGDN
+2631 
-2641 LTNEARPHF
+2641 
-2650 QVTVPADVN
+2650 
-2659 GVRLS
+2659 
-2664 IDGGKTWFDA
+2664 
-2674 TQSATSGVWDYTW
+2674 
-2687 LTNVANGPHTLMV
+2687 
-2700 EASDKAGNK
+2700 
-2709 TTQKLDFTIDTI
+2709 
-2721 LSEPTITLD
+2721 
-2730 SADDSAAGDNIT
+2730 
-2742 NVKMPGF
+2742 
-2749 TLGNIDAD
+2749 
-2757 VTKVVVTVAH
+2757 
-2767 DGKNQQI
+2767 
-2774 ELIKN
+2774 
-2779 GGVWRFTPGAAWT
+2779 
-2792 DGDYTLTVKVEDK
+2792 
-2805 AGNTNYSAPLTVTID
+2805 
-2820 TQTSIDRIELLND
+2820 
-2833 TGIVGDN
+2833 
-2840 LTNEARPQFH
+2840 
-2850 ITVPTDVNS
+2850 
-2859 VQLSLDGGINW
+2859 
-2870 VNATL
+2870 
-2875 TSDGVWEYIW
+2875 
-2885 PTDLVENTYTLTVK
+2885 
-2899 ATDVAGN
+2899 
-2906 TATETLNFIIDTT
+2906 
-2919 LSTPTITLDSADD
+2919 
-2932 SGTANDNKTN
+2932 
-2942 VKTPG
+2942 
-2947 FIIGGIDSD
+2947 
-2956 VTQVVVQVMR
+2956 
-2966 DGHSEEV
+2966 
-2973 ELTQTNGQWR
+2973 
-2983 FVPGSAW
+2983 
-2990 TDGDYTLTVTVKDE
+2990 
-3004 AGNIRHSA
+3004 
-3012 PLTVTIDT
+3012 
-3020 QITIDHIELVND
+3020 
-3032 SGIPDDNLTNNVR
+3032 
-3045 PHFQVTVPTDV
+3045 
-3056 NVVRLSIDGG
+3056 
-3066 KTWFNATQSATP
+3066 
-3078 GVWDYTW
+3078 TW

-3106 KTTQQL
+3106 QTTQKL

-3121 EPTIVLDNT
+3121 EPTIVLDST

-3141 NVNKPTFLLG
+3141 NANKPTFILG

-3276 TAGIWDYTWPKD
+3276 TAGTWDYTWPKD

-3396 LTVEVTD
+3396 LTVEVQD
-3403 NAGNVRQSTPLVV
+3403 NAGNVRQSTPLIV

-3467 NWVSATQG
+3467 NWVSAAQG

-3621 AIDRIELV
+3621 AIDHIELV

-3712 FTIDITLLTPTIELA
+3712 FTIDITLMTPTIELA

-4188 DGQHTLLVD
+4188 DGKHTLLVD

-4302 TKTSAELRI
+4302 TKTSAELQI

-4528 DNITSVTT
+4528 DNITSVTK

-4555 NGVSYSVTANGNNLW
+4555 NGVSYPVTANGNNLW

-4620 TGNSNSDNLTNKQN
+4620 TGSSNSDNLTNKQN

-4656 GREVLKQTITV
+4656 GREVLKHTITV

-4716 RLSDPSIDDQHEATS
+4716 RLSDPSIDDQYEATS
-4731 LRPEFKGF
+4731 LRPEFKGL

-4828 NNKTPTLIGSTLPN
+4828 NNKTPTLVGNTLPN
-4842 TIVSI
+4842 AIVSI

-4970 YELTFKV
+4970 YVLTFKV

-5076 KAGNSQQKEILIEH
+5076 KAGNSQQKDILIEH

-5296 SLDDLITNHN
+5296 SLDDLITSHN

-5378 STFIDNPAMVAGS
+5378 STFIDNPVMMAGS

-5404 TRPTFSIFGEMN
+5404 TRPAFSIYGEMN

-5472 TIDTFNTTPV
+5472 TIDTLNTTPV

-5537 NEKGHWQMPVN
+5537 NDKGHWQMPVN

-5576 IWVDTHIKVFTSE
+5576 IWVDTHIQVFTSE
-5589 LDDNKSSSKTEWWS
+5589 LDDNKSSSKTDWWS
-5603 NSDLIT
+5603 NSSTIT
-5609 MRGTGE
+5609 MRGMGE

-5630 TAVVAATGRWEL
+5630 TAVVAANGQWEL
-5642 STDKLP
+5642 STDQLP
-5648 EGTYDISLVI
+5648 EGKYDITLSI
-5658 EDSAGNRWE
+5658 EDNAGNRKE
-5667 DVREIFIDRT
+5667 EVHEIFIDRT

-5698 TAEAKSQLIITDSE
+5698 TAEAKSQLIITDSN

-5755 DIMKEVPVISLSPDS
+5755 DIMKETPVISLSPDS

-5776 DNITRDKQPTFII
+5776 DNITRDNQPTFII

-5859 VPEIALAAGEDNGAS
+5859 VPEIALAAGEGNGAS
-5874 DSDNVTN
+5874 DSDNVTNHN

-5926 AAWNDGNYTLS
+5926 AAWNDGTYTLS

-5944 GNSQQSASLAVTVDS
+5944 GNSLQSASLEVTVDS

-5977 ATAVTPPESET
+5977 PTAVTPPESET
-5988 VNAESATHLRTE
+5988 VNAESATHLRTV
-6000 PSAAEESVVKVTAY
+6000 PSAAEESVVKETAY

-6047 VSIMFE
+6047 VSVMFE

-6076 GEYTMDVKFIDKDND
+6076 GEYTMDVKFLDKDDD

-6111 MNVRGKTEDD
+6111 MNARGKTEDD
-6121 INDSP
+6121 INDPP

>member
-537 IETTNDSG
+537 IETTDDSG

-598 VEGINNLTFTVEDV
+598 VEGVNNLTFTVEDV

-618 FSFSYVIDTIA
+618 FSFSYVIDTVA

-636 LEDYVVLPN
+636 LEDFVVLPN

-1032 SDSGISDDNLTNI
+1032 SDSGIADDNLTNI

-1111 NSAIFDFTIDTTVS
+1111 NSAVFDFTIDTTVS

-1185 WLFIPG
+1185 WLFTPG

-1199 TLTVKVEDKAGNTN
+1199 TLTVKVEDKAGNTS

-1384 WTFTP
+1384 WSFTP
-1389 PTSWADGDYTLS
+1389 TGAWADGDYTLS

-1439 DDNLTNNVR
+1439 NDNLTNNVR

-1482 VWDYIW
+1482 AWDYIW

-1500 VEATDEA
+1500 VEATDKA
-1507 GNKAT
+1507 GNKTT
-1512 QTLDFTIDTTLSVP
+1512 QELDFTIDTTLSVP

-1877 SDGVWEYIWPTDLVE
+1877 SDGVWEYIWPTDLIE

-2020 TQITIDHIELVNDSG
+2020 TQI
-2035 IPDDNLTNNVRPHFQ
+2035 
-2050 VTVPTDVNV
+2050 
-2059 VRLSI
+2059 
-2064 DGGKTWFNATQSAT
+2064 A
-2078 PGVWD
+2078 
-2083 YTWLA
+2083 
-2088 DVGEGKHTLTVEATD
+2088 
-2103 KAGNKTTQQL
+2103 
-2113 DFIIDTLLSEPT
+2113 
-2125 IVLDNTDDSGT
+2125 
-2136 KGDHLTN
+2136 
-2143 VNKPTFLLGNID
+2143 
-2155 ADARYVTV
+2155 
-2163 EVQHGGT
+2163 
-2170 KEVLTATKDAT
+2170 
-2181 GNWSV
+2181 
-2186 TPTGTWADGDY
+2186 
-2197 TLTVRVEDEAGNE
+2197 
-2210 KHSASLT
+2210 
-2217 VTVDTQI
+2217 
-2224 TIDVI
+2224 
-2229 ELVNDNGIPGDNMTN
+2229 
-2244 DAHPQFRVT
+2244 
-2253 VPGDVNEVSLSID
+2253 
-2266 GGVTWVKA
+2266 
-2274 TQSATP
+2274 
-2280 GVWNYT
+2280 
-2286 WPGTVP
+2286 
-2292 DGDYTLNVKATDNA
+2292 
-2306 GNTVTETLHFT
+2306 
-2317 IDTTLSTP
+2317 
-2325 VIVLDSADDSGV
+2325 
-2337 HGDNMTN
+2337 
-2344 HTQPTFAL
+2344 
-2352 QHIDDDAVRVTV
+2352 
-2364 SVEHGGVTTTF
+2364 
-2375 DATKDAGGW
+2375 
-2384 TFTPTGAWAD
+2384 
-2394 GDYTLS
+2394 
-2400 VSVEDKAGNTSH
+2400 
-2412 SASLTVTVDT
+2412 
-2422 QIAINNIELVNDS
+2422 
-2435 GIPDDNLTNNV
+2435 
-2446 RPHFQ
+2446 
-2451 VTVPTDVNVVRLSID
+2451 
-2466 GGKTWFNATQ
+2466 
-2476 SATPGVWD
+2476 
-2484 YIWPDDVAD
+2484 
-2493 GGYTLTVEATDEAGN
+2493 
-2508 KATQTLDF
+2508 
-2516 TIDTTLSVPTLS
+2516 
-2528 LDSADDSGIAG
+2528 
-2539 DNITNVK
+2539 
-2546 TPGFTL
+2546 
-2552 NNIDTDVSRVIVEV
+2552 
-2566 MHNGI
+2566 
-2571 KQEVPLVQT
+2571 
-2580 GGQWRFAPTSDWAD
+2580 
-2594 GDYILTV
+2594 
-2601 KVEDRAG
+2601 
-2608 NVKQSAPLTVTVDTH
+2608 
-2623 IAIDRIEL
+2623 
-2631 VNDSGIPGDN
+2631 
-2641 LTNEARPHF
+2641 
-2650 QVTVPADVN
+2650 
-2659 GVRLS
+2659 
-2664 IDGGKTWFDA
+2664 
-2674 TQSATSGVWDYTW
+2674 
-2687 LTNVANGPHTLMV
+2687 
-2700 EASDKAGNK
+2700 
-2709 TTQKLDFTIDTI
+2709 
-2721 LSEPTITLD
+2721 
-2730 SADDSAAGDNIT
+2730 
-2742 NVKMPGF
+2742 
-2749 TLGNIDAD
+2749 
-2757 VTKVVVTVAH
+2757 
-2767 DGKNQQI
+2767 
-2774 ELIKN
+2774 
-2779 GGVWRFTPGAAWT
+2779 
-2792 DGDYTLTVKVEDK
+2792 
-2805 AGNTNYSAPLTVTID
+2805 
-2820 TQTSIDRIELLND
+2820 
-2833 TGIVGDN
+2833 
-2840 LTNEARPQFH
+2840 
-2850 ITVPTDVNS
+2850 
-2859 VQLSLDGGINW
+2859 
-2870 VNATL
+2870 
-2875 TSDGVWEYIW
+2875 
-2885 PTDLVENTYTLTVK
+2885 
-2899 ATDVAGN
+2899 
-2906 TATETLNFIIDTT
+2906 
-2919 LSTPTITLDSADD
+2919 
-2932 SGTANDNKTN
+2932 
-2942 VKTPG
+2942 
-2947 FIIGGIDSD
+2947 
-2956 VTQVVVQVMR
+2956 
-2966 DGHSEEV
+2966 
-2973 ELTQTNGQWR
+2973 
-2983 FVPGSAW
+2983 
-2990 TDGDYTLTVTVKDE
+2990 
-3004 AGNIRHSA
+3004 
-3012 PLTVTIDT
+3012 
-3020 QITIDHIELVND
+3020 IDHIELVND

-3163 VQHGGTKEV
+3163 VQHGGTKEVLTATKDATGNWSVTPTGTWADGDYTLTVRVEDEAGNEKHSASLTVTVDTQITIDAIELVNDNGIPGDNMTNDAHPQFRVTVPGDVNEVSLSIDGGVTWVKATQSATPGVWNYTWPGTVPDGDYTLNVKATDNAGNTVTETLHFTIDTTLSVPVIVLNSADDTGIQGDNMTNSTQPTFALQHIDDDAVRVTVSVEHGGVTTTFDATKGTGGWSFTPTGAWADGDYTLSVSVEDKAGNTSHSASLTVTVDTQIAINNIELVNDSGIPDDNLTNNVRPHFQVKVPTDVNEVRLSIDGGKTWFNATQSATPGVWDYTWLADVGEGKHTLTVEATDKAGNQTTQKLDFIIDTMLSEPTIVLDSTDDSGTKGDNLTNANKPTFILGNIDADARYVTVEVQYGGTKEV

-3319 LSTPTIAMD
+3319 LSTPTITMD

-3343 KRPGFTIGNIDADA
+3343 KRPGFTIGNIDSDA
-3357 HSVIL
+3357 QSVIL

-3403 NAGNVRQSTPLVV
+3403 NAGNVRQSTPLIV

-3467 NWVSATQG
+3467 NWVSAAQG

-3621 AIDRIELV
+3621 AIDHIELV

-3712 FTIDITLLTPTIELA
+3712 FTIDITLMTPTIELA

-3849 FDIHQVDSDVTRVMV
+3849 FDIRQVDSDVTRVMV

-4302 TKTSAELRI
+4302 TKTSAELKI

-4528 DNITSVTT
+4528 DNITSVTK

-4555 NGVSYSVTANGNNLW
+4555 NGVSYPVTANGNNLW

-4828 NNKTPTLIGSTLPN
+4828 NNKTPTLVGNTLPN
-4842 TIVSI
+4842 AIVSI

-4970 YELTFKV
+4970 YVLTFKV

-5035 LTIRNPQGVV
+5035 LTIRSPQGVV

-5076 KAGNSQQKEILIEH
+5076 KAGNSQQKDILIEH

-5404 TRPTFSIFGEMN
+5404 TRPTFSISGEMN

-5576 IWVDTHIKVFTSE
+5576 IWVDTHIQVFTSE
-5589 LDDNKSSSKTEWWS
+5589 LDDNKSSSKTDWWS
-5603 NSDLIT
+5603 NSSTIT
-5609 MRGTGE
+5609 MRGMGE

-5630 TAVVAATGRWEL
+5630 TAVVAANGQWEL
-5642 STDKLP
+5642 STDQLP
-5648 EGTYDISLVI
+5648 EGKYDITLSI
-5658 EDSAGNRWE
+5658 EDNAGNRKE
-5667 DVREIFIDRT
+5667 EVHEIFIDRT

-5698 TAEAKSQLIITDSE
+5698 TAEAKSQLIITDSN

-5749 SDDVPL
+5749 SDDVSL

-5859 VPEIALAAGEDNGAS
+5859 VPEIALAAGEDNGVS

-5904 HNGVTDIYQA
+5904 HNGVTDTYQA

-5926 AAWNDGNYTLS
+5926 AAWNDGTYTLS

-5988 VNAESATHLRTE
+5988 VNAESATHLRTV
-6000 PSAAEESVVKVTAY
+6000 PSAAEESVVKETAY

-6111 MNVRGKTEDD
+6111 MNARGKTEDD

>member
-306 DGTYN
+306 DGAYN

-430 IAPEKPTIE
+430 IPPEKPTIE

-636 LEDYVVLPN
+636 LEDFVVLPN

-1032 SDSGISDDNLTNI
+1032 SDSGIADDNLTNI

-1111 NSAIFDFTIDTTVS
+1111 NSAVFDFTIDTTVS

-1185 WLFIPG
+1185 WLFTPG

-1199 TLTVKVEDKAGNTN
+1199 TLTVKVEDKAGNTS

-1326 VIVLDS
+1326 VIVLNS
-1332 ADDTGIQGDNMTN
+1332 ADDTGVQGDNMTN
-1345 STQPT
+1345 RTQPT

-1389 PTSWADGDYTLS
+1389 TWAWADGDYTLS

-1482 VWDYIW
+1482 AWDYIW

-1500 VEATDEA
+1500 VEATDKA
-1507 GNKAT
+1507 GNKTT
-1512 QTLDFTIDTTLSVP
+1512 QELDFTIDTTLSVP

-1713 KLDFTIDTILSEP
+1713 KLDFIIDTLLSEP

-2050 VTVPTDVNV
+2050 VKVPTDVNE

-2103 KAGNKTTQQL
+2103 KAGNQTTQKL
-2113 DFIIDTLLSEPT
+2113 DFIIDTMLSEPT
-2125 IVLDNTDDSGT
+2125 IVLDSTDDSGT
-2136 KGDHLTN
+2136 KGDNLTN

-2197 TLTVRVEDEAGNE
+2197 TLTVRVEDE
-2210 KHSASLT
+2210 
-2217 VTVDTQI
+2217 
-2224 TIDVI
+2224 
-2229 ELVNDNGIPGDNMTN
+2229 
-2244 DAHPQFRVT
+2244 
-2253 VPGDVNEVSLSID
+2253 
-2266 GGVTWVKA
+2266 
-2274 TQSATP
+2274 
-2280 GVWNYT
+2280 
-2286 WPGTVP
+2286 
-2292 DGDYTLNVKATDNA
+2292 
-2306 GNTVTETLHFT
+2306 
-2317 IDTTLSTP
+2317 
-2325 VIVLDSADDSGV
+2325 
-2337 HGDNMTN
+2337 
-2344 HTQPTFAL
+2344 
-2352 QHIDDDAVRVTV
+2352 
-2364 SVEHGGVTTTF
+2364 
-2375 DATKDAGGW
+2375 
-2384 TFTPTGAWAD
+2384 
-2394 GDYTLS
+2394 
-2400 VSVEDKAGNTSH
+2400 
-2412 SASLTVTVDT
+2412 
-2422 QIAINNIELVNDS
+2422 
-2435 GIPDDNLTNNV
+2435 
-2446 RPHFQ
+2446 
-2451 VTVPTDVNVVRLSID
+2451 
-2466 GGKTWFNATQ
+2466 
-2476 SATPGVWD
+2476 
-2484 YIWPDDVAD
+2484 
-2493 GGYTLTVEATDEAGN
+2493 
-2508 KATQTLDF
+2508 
-2516 TIDTTLSVPTLS
+2516 
-2528 LDSADDSGIAG
+2528 
-2539 DNITNVK
+2539 
-2546 TPGFTL
+2546 
-2552 NNIDTDVSRVIVEV
+2552 
-2566 MHNGI
+2566 
-2571 KQEVPLVQT
+2571 
-2580 GGQWRFAPTSDWAD
+2580 
-2594 GDYILTV
+2594 
-2601 KVEDRAG
+2601 
-2608 NVKQSAPLTVTVDTH
+2608 
-2623 IAIDRIEL
+2623 
-2631 VNDSGIPGDN
+2631 
-2641 LTNEARPHF
+2641 
-2650 QVTVPADVN
+2650 
-2659 GVRLS
+2659 
-2664 IDGGKTWFDA
+2664 
-2674 TQSATSGVWDYTW
+2674 
-2687 LTNVANGPHTLMV
+2687 
-2700 EASDKAGNK
+2700 
-2709 TTQKLDFTIDTI
+2709 
-2721 LSEPTITLD
+2721 
-2730 SADDSAAGDNIT
+2730 
-2742 NVKMPGF
+2742 
-2749 TLGNIDAD
+2749 
-2757 VTKVVVTVAH
+2757 
-2767 DGKNQQI
+2767 
-2774 ELIKN
+2774 
-2779 GGVWRFTPGAAWT
+2779 
-2792 DGDYTLTVKVEDK
+2792 
-2805 AGNTNYSAPLTVTID
+2805 
-2820 TQTSIDRIELLND
+2820 
-2833 TGIVGDN
+2833 
-2840 LTNEARPQFH
+2840 
-2850 ITVPTDVNS
+2850 
-2859 VQLSLDGGINW
+2859 
-2870 VNATL
+2870 
-2875 TSDGVWEYIW
+2875 
-2885 PTDLVENTYTLTVK
+2885 
-2899 ATDVAGN
+2899 
-2906 TATETLNFIIDTT
+2906 
-2919 LSTPTITLDSADD
+2919 
-2932 SGTANDNKTN
+2932 
-2942 VKTPG
+2942 
-2947 FIIGGIDSD
+2947 
-2956 VTQVVVQVMR
+2956 
-2966 DGHSEEV
+2966 
-2973 ELTQTNGQWR
+2973 
-2983 FVPGSAW
+2983 
-2990 TDGDYTLTVTVKDE
+2990 
-3004 AGNIRHSA
+3004 
-3012 PLTVTIDT
+3012 
-3020 QITIDHIELVND
+3020 
-3032 SGIPDDNLTNNVR
+3032 
-3045 PHFQVTVPTDV
+3045 
-3056 NVVRLSIDGG
+3056 
-3066 KTWFNATQSATP
+3066 
-3078 GVWDYTW
+3078 
-3085 LADVGEGKHT
+3085 
-3095 LTVEATDKAGN
+3095 
-3106 KTTQQL
+3106 
-3112 DFIIDTLLS
+3112 
-3121 EPTIVLDNT
+3121 
-3130 DDSGTK
+3130 
-3136 GDNLT
+3136 
-3141 NVNKPTFLLG
+3141 
-3151 NIDADARYVTVE
+3151 
-3163 VQHGGTKEV
+3163 
-3172 LTATKGATGIWSVTP
+3172 
-3187 TGTWA
+3187 
-3192 DGDYTLTVRVEDD
+3192 

-3319 LSTPTIAMD
+3319 LSTPTITMD

-3343 KRPGFTIGNIDADA
+3343 KRPGFTIGNIDSDA
-3357 HSVIL
+3357 QSVIL

-3403 NAGNVRQSTPLVV
+3403 NAGNVRQSTPLIV

-3467 NWVSATQG
+3467 NWVSAAQG

-3621 AIDRIELV
+3621 AIDHIELV

-3712 FTIDITLLTPTIELA
+3712 FTIDITLMTPTIELA

-3849 FDIHQVDSDVTRVMV
+3849 FDIRQVDSDVTRVMV

-4302 TKTSAELRI
+4302 TKTSAELKI

-4528 DNITSVTT
+4528 DNITSVTK

-4555 NGVSYSVTANGNNLW
+4555 NGVSYPVTANGNNLW

-4828 NNKTPTLIGSTLPN
+4828 NNKTPTLVGNTLPN
-4842 TIVSI
+4842 AIVSI

-4970 YELTFKV
+4970 YVLTFKV

-5035 LTIRNPQGVV
+5035 LTIRSPQGVV

-5076 KAGNSQQKEILIEH
+5076 KAGNSQQKDILIEH

-5332 LVLEDGTWSYQFDNA
+5332 LVLEDGTWSYQFDNV

-5404 TRPTFSIFGEMN
+5404 TRPTFSISGEMN

-5576 IWVDTHIKVFTSE
+5576 IWVDTHIQVFTSE
-5589 LDDNKSSSKTEWWS
+5589 LDDNKSSSKTDWWS
-5603 NSDLIT
+5603 NSSTIT
-5609 MRGTGE
+5609 MRGMGE

-5630 TAVVAATGRWEL
+5630 TAVVAANGQWEL
-5642 STDKLP
+5642 STDQLP
-5648 EGTYDISLVI
+5648 EGKYDITLSI
-5658 EDSAGNRWE
+5658 EDNAGNRKE
-5667 DVREIFIDRT
+5667 EVHEIFIDRT

-5698 TAEAKSQLIITDSE
+5698 TAEAKSQLIITDSN

-5749 SDDVPL
+5749 SDDVSL

-5859 VPEIALAAGEDNGAS
+5859 VPEIALAAGEDNGVS

-5904 HNGVTDIYQA
+5904 HNGVTDTYQA

-5926 AAWNDGNYTLS
+5926 AAWNDGTYTLS

-5988 VNAESATHLRTE
+5988 VNAESATHLRTV
-6000 PSAAEESVVKVTAY
+6000 PSAAEESVVKETAY

-6111 MNVRGKTEDD
+6111 MNARGKTEDD

>member
-39 ITTPRGSV
+39 ITTPHGSV

-117 LKKQLDDAENAKKEA
+117 LKKQLDEAENAKKEA

-430 IAPEKPTIE
+430 ISPEKPTIE

-537 IETTNDSG
+537 IETTDDSG

-598 VEGINNLTFTVEDV
+598 VEGVNNLTFTVEDV

-618 FSFSYVIDTIA
+618 FSFSYVIDTVA

-636 LEDYVVLPN
+636 LEDFVVLPN

-657 VGTAEPKS
+657 VGTAEPKF

-816 YQLTIDS
+816 YQLTYQLTIDS

-957 STVKLYID
+957 STVKLYVD

-970 EVRTNKDGRWE
+970 EVRTNKNGRWE

-1032 SDSGISDDNLTNI
+1032 SDSGIADDNLTNI

-1111 NSAIFDFTIDTTVS
+1111 NSAVFDFTIDTTVS

-1185 WLFIPG
+1185 WLFTPG

-1199 TLTVKVEDKAGNTN
+1199 TLTVKVEDKAGNTS

-1326 VIVLDS
+1326 VIVLNS
-1332 ADDTGIQGDNMTN
+1332 ADDTGVQGDNMTN
-1345 STQPT
+1345 RTQPT

-1373 TTFDATKGTGG
+1373 TTFDATKGT
-1384 WTFTP
+1384 
-1389 PTSWADGDYTLS
+1389 
-1401 VSVEDKAGN
+1401 
-1410 TSHSASLT
+1410 
-1418 VTVDTQIAINN
+1418 
-1429 IELVNDSGIP
+1429 
-1439 DDNLTNNVR
+1439 
-1448 PHFQVTVPT
+1448 
-1457 DVNVVRLSIDGGKTW
+1457 
-1472 FNATQ
+1472 
-1477 SATPG
+1477 
-1482 VWDYIW
+1482 
-1488 PDDVADG
+1488 
-1495 GYTLT
+1495 
-1500 VEATDEA
+1500 
-1507 GNKAT
+1507 
-1512 QTLDFTIDTTLSVP
+1512 
-1526 TLSLDSADDSGI
+1526 
-1538 AGDNITNVKTPGFTL
+1538 
-1553 NNIDTDVS
+1553 
-1561 RVIVEVMHN
+1561 
-1570 GIKQE
+1570 
-1575 VPLVQTGG
+1575 
-1583 QWRFAPTSD
+1583 
-1592 WADGDYILTVKVE
+1592 
-1605 DRAGNVKQSAP
+1605 
-1616 LTVTVDTHIAIDR
+1616 
-1629 IELVN
+1629 
-1634 DSGIPGDNLTNE
+1634 
-1646 ARPHFQV
+1646 
-1653 TVPAD
+1653 
-1658 VNGVR
+1658 
-1663 LSIDG
+1663 
-1668 GKTWFDATQSATS
+1668 
-1681 GVWDYTWLTNVA
+1681 
-1693 NGPHTLMVEA
+1693 
-1703 SDKAGNKTTQ
+1703 
-1713 KLDFTIDTILSEP
+1713 
-1726 TITLDSADDS
+1726 
-1736 AAGDNI
+1736 
-1742 TNVKMPGFTLG
+1742 
-1753 NIDADVTK
+1753 
-1761 VVVTV
+1761 
-1766 AHDGKNQQIEL
+1766 
-1777 IKNGG
+1777 
-1782 VWRFTPGAAWTDG
+1782 
-1795 DYTLTVKVEDKAGNT
+1795 
-1810 NYSAPLTVTIDTQT
+1810 
-1824 SIDRIELLN
+1824 
-1833 DTGIVGDNLTNE
+1833 
-1845 ARPQFHITVP
+1845 
-1855 TDVNSVQLSLDGG
+1855 
-1868 INWVNATLT
+1868 
-1877 SDGVWEYIWPTDLVE
+1877 
-1892 NTYTLTVKATDVA
+1892 
-1905 GNTATETLNFII
+1905 
-1917 DTTLST
+1917 
-1923 PTITL
+1923 
-1928 DSADD
+1928 
-1933 SGTANDN
+1933 
-1940 KTNVKTPGFI
+1940 
-1950 IGGIDSDVTQV
+1950 
-1961 VVQVMRDGHSEEVE
+1961 
-1975 LTQTNGQWRFVPGS
+1975 
-1989 AWTDGD
+1989 
-1995 YTLTVTVKDEAGNI
+1995 
-2009 RHSAPLTVTID
+2009 
-2020 TQITIDHIELVNDSG
+2020 
-2035 IPDDNLTNNVRPHFQ
+2035 
-2050 VTVPTDVNV
+2050 
-2059 VRLSI
+2059 
-2064 DGGKTWFNATQSAT
+2064 
-2078 PGVWD
+2078 
-2083 YTWLA
+2083 
-2088 DVGEGKHTLTVEATD
+2088 
-2103 KAGNKTTQQL
+2103 
-2113 DFIIDTLLSEPT
+2113 
-2125 IVLDNTDDSGT
+2125 
-2136 KGDHLTN
+2136 
-2143 VNKPTFLLGNID
+2143 
-2155 ADARYVTV
+2155 
-2163 EVQHGGT
+2163 
-2170 KEVLTATKDAT
+2170 
-2181 GNWSV
+2181 
-2186 TPTGTWADGDY
+2186 
-2197 TLTVRVEDEAGNE
+2197 
-2210 KHSASLT
+2210 
-2217 VTVDTQI
+2217 
-2224 TIDVI
+2224 
-2229 ELVNDNGIPGDNMTN
+2229 
-2244 DAHPQFRVT
+2244 
-2253 VPGDVNEVSLSID
+2253 
-2266 GGVTWVKA
+2266 
-2274 TQSATP
+2274 
-2280 GVWNYT
+2280 
-2286 WPGTVP
+2286 
-2292 DGDYTLNVKATDNA
+2292 
-2306 GNTVTETLHFT
+2306 
-2317 IDTTLSTP
+2317 
-2325 VIVLDSADDSGV
+2325 
-2337 HGDNMTN
+2337 
-2344 HTQPTFAL
+2344 
-2352 QHIDDDAVRVTV
+2352 
-2364 SVEHGGVTTTF
+2364 
-2375 DATKDAGGW
+2375 GGW

-2484 YIWPDDVAD
+2484 Y
-2493 GGYTLTVEATDEAGN
+2493 
-2508 KATQTLDF
+2508 
-2516 TIDTTLSVPTLS
+2516 
-2528 LDSADDSGIAG
+2528 
-2539 DNITNVK
+2539 
-2546 TPGFTL
+2546 
-2552 NNIDTDVSRVIVEV
+2552 
-2566 MHNGI
+2566 
-2571 KQEVPLVQT
+2571 
-2580 GGQWRFAPTSDWAD
+2580 
-2594 GDYILTV
+2594 
-2601 KVEDRAG
+2601 
-2608 NVKQSAPLTVTVDTH
+2608 
-2623 IAIDRIEL
+2623 
-2631 VNDSGIPGDN
+2631 
-2641 LTNEARPHF
+2641 
-2650 QVTVPADVN
+2650 
-2659 GVRLS
+2659 
-2664 IDGGKTWFDA
+2664 
-2674 TQSATSGVWDYTW
+2674 
-2687 LTNVANGPHTLMV
+2687 
-2700 EASDKAGNK
+2700 
-2709 TTQKLDFTIDTI
+2709 
-2721 LSEPTITLD
+2721 
-2730 SADDSAAGDNIT
+2730 
-2742 NVKMPGF
+2742 
-2749 TLGNIDAD
+2749 
-2757 VTKVVVTVAH
+2757 
-2767 DGKNQQI
+2767 
-2774 ELIKN
+2774 
-2779 GGVWRFTPGAAWT
+2779 
-2792 DGDYTLTVKVEDK
+2792 
-2805 AGNTNYSAPLTVTID
+2805 
-2820 TQTSIDRIELLND
+2820 
-2833 TGIVGDN
+2833 
-2840 LTNEARPQFH
+2840 
-2850 ITVPTDVNS
+2850 
-2859 VQLSLDGGINW
+2859 
-2870 VNATL
+2870 
-2875 TSDGVWEYIW
+2875 
-2885 PTDLVENTYTLTVK
+2885 
-2899 ATDVAGN
+2899 
-2906 TATETLNFIIDTT
+2906 
-2919 LSTPTITLDSADD
+2919 
-2932 SGTANDNKTN
+2932 
-2942 VKTPG
+2942 
-2947 FIIGGIDSD
+2947 
-2956 VTQVVVQVMR
+2956 
-2966 DGHSEEV
+2966 
-2973 ELTQTNGQWR
+2973 
-2983 FVPGSAW
+2983 
-2990 TDGDYTLTVTVKDE
+2990 
-3004 AGNIRHSA
+3004 
-3012 PLTVTIDT
+3012 
-3020 QITIDHIELVND
+3020 
-3032 SGIPDDNLTNNVR
+3032 
-3045 PHFQVTVPTDV
+3045 
-3056 NVVRLSIDGG
+3056 
-3066 KTWFNATQSATP
+3066 
-3078 GVWDYTW
+3078 TW

-3106 KTTQQL
+3106 QTTQQL

-3151 NIDADARYVTVE
+3151 NIDVDARYVTVE
-3163 VQHGGTKEV
+3163 VLHGGTKEV

-3621 AIDRIELV
+3621 AIDHIELV

-3694 LTVEV
+3694 LIVEV
-3699 TDGAGNKMTETLN
+3699 TDGAGNKMTGTLD

-3849 FDIHQVDSDVTRVMV
+3849 FDIRQIDSDVTRVMV

-3912 SAPFEVRIDTTTTI
+3912 SAPLEVRIDTTTTI

-4254 DVSHIVVHIDGRDY
+4254 DVSHIVVHLDGRDY
-4268 TIENTG
+4268 TIENKG

-4302 TKTSAELRI
+4302 TKTSAELQI

-4375 EFTAGSALPDGHY
+4375 QFTAGSALSDGHY

-4444 AREPLQS
+4444 AREQLQS

-4555 NGVSYSVTANGNNLW
+4555 NGVSYPVTANGNNLW

-4620 TGNSNSDNLTNKQN
+4620 TGSSNSDNLTNKQN

-4656 GREVLKQTITV
+4656 GREVLKHTITV

-4716 RLSDPSIDDQHEATS
+4716 RLSDPSIDDQYEATS
-4731 LRPEFKGF
+4731 LRPEFKGL

-5076 KAGNSQQKEILIEH
+5076 KAGNSQQKDILIEH

-5240 GTWRAPILLQDDGT
+5240 GSWRAPILLQDDGT

-5267 TEVSKDYSVDV
+5267 TQVSKNYSVDV

-5347 LKDGEY
+5347 LKDSEY

-5576 IWVDTHIKVFTSE
+5576 IWVDTHIQVFTSE
-5589 LDDNKSSSKTEWWS
+5589 LDDNKSSSKTDWWS
-5603 NSDLIT
+5603 NSSTIT
-5609 MRGTGE
+5609 MRGMGE

-5630 TAVVAATGRWEL
+5630 TAVVAANGQWEL
-5642 STDKLP
+5642 STDQLP
-5648 EGTYDISLVI
+5648 EGKYDITLSI
-5658 EDSAGNRWE
+5658 EDNAGNRKE
-5667 DVREIFIDRT
+5667 EVHEIFIDRT

-5698 TAEAKSQLIITDSE
+5698 TAEAKSQLIITDSN

-5859 VPEIALAAGEDNGAS
+5859 VPEIALAAGEDNGVS

-5904 HNGVTDIYQA
+5904 HNSVTDTYQA

-5926 AAWNDGNYTLS
+5926 AAWNDGTYTLS

-5977 ATAVTPPESET
+5977 PTAVTPPESET
-5988 VNAESATHLRTE
+5988 VNAESDTHLRTV
-6000 PSAAEESVVKVTAY
+6000 PSAAEESVVKETAY
-6014 SITLLNADSGD
+6014 SITLLNANSGD

-6047 VSIMFE
+6047 VSVMFE

-6076 GEYTMDVKFIDKDND
+6076 GEYTMDVKFIDKDDD

-6111 MNVRGKTEDD
+6111 MNARGKTEDD

>member
-430 IAPEKPTIE
+430 IPPEKPTIE

-1032 SDSGISDDNLTNI
+1032 SDSGIADDNLTNI

-1111 NSAIFDFTIDTTVS
+1111 NSAVFDFTIDTTVS

-1326 VIVLDS
+1326 VIVLNS
-1332 ADDTGIQGDNMTN
+1332 ADDTGVQGDNMTN

-1373 TTFDATKGTGG
+1373 TTFDATKGVGG
-1384 WTFTP
+1384 W
-1389 PTSWADGDYTLS
+1389 S
-1401 VSVEDKAGN
+1401 
-1410 TSHSASLT
+1410 
-1418 VTVDTQIAINN
+1418 
-1429 IELVNDSGIP
+1429 
-1439 DDNLTNNVR
+1439 
-1448 PHFQVTVPT
+1448 
-1457 DVNVVRLSIDGGKTW
+1457 
-1472 FNATQ
+1472 
-1477 SATPG
+1477 
-1482 VWDYIW
+1482 
-1488 PDDVADG
+1488 
-1495 GYTLT
+1495 
-1500 VEATDEA
+1500 
-1507 GNKAT
+1507 
-1512 QTLDFTIDTTLSVP
+1512 
-1526 TLSLDSADDSGI
+1526 
-1538 AGDNITNVKTPGFTL
+1538 
-1553 NNIDTDVS
+1553 
-1561 RVIVEVMHN
+1561 
-1570 GIKQE
+1570 
-1575 VPLVQTGG
+1575 
-1583 QWRFAPTSD
+1583 
-1592 WADGDYILTVKVE
+1592 
-1605 DRAGNVKQSAP
+1605 
-1616 LTVTVDTHIAIDR
+1616 
-1629 IELVN
+1629 
-1634 DSGIPGDNLTNE
+1634 
-1646 ARPHFQV
+1646 
-1653 TVPAD
+1653 
-1658 VNGVR
+1658 
-1663 LSIDG
+1663 
-1668 GKTWFDATQSATS
+1668 
-1681 GVWDYTWLTNVA
+1681 
-1693 NGPHTLMVEA
+1693 
-1703 SDKAGNKTTQ
+1703 
-1713 KLDFTIDTILSEP
+1713 
-1726 TITLDSADDS
+1726 
-1736 AAGDNI
+1736 
-1742 TNVKMPGFTLG
+1742 
-1753 NIDADVTK
+1753 
-1761 VVVTV
+1761 
-1766 AHDGKNQQIEL
+1766 
-1777 IKNGG
+1777 
-1782 VWRFTPGAAWTDG
+1782 
-1795 DYTLTVKVEDKAGNT
+1795 
-1810 NYSAPLTVTIDTQT
+1810 
-1824 SIDRIELLN
+1824 
-1833 DTGIVGDNLTNE
+1833 
-1845 ARPQFHITVP
+1845 
-1855 TDVNSVQLSLDGG
+1855 
-1868 INWVNATLT
+1868 
-1877 SDGVWEYIWPTDLVE
+1877 
-1892 NTYTLTVKATDVA
+1892 
-1905 GNTATETLNFII
+1905 
-1917 DTTLST
+1917 
-1923 PTITL
+1923 
-1928 DSADD
+1928 
-1933 SGTANDN
+1933 
-1940 KTNVKTPGFI
+1940 
-1950 IGGIDSDVTQV
+1950 
-1961 VVQVMRDGHSEEVE
+1961 
-1975 LTQTNGQWRFVPGS
+1975 
-1989 AWTDGD
+1989 
-1995 YTLTVTVKDEAGNI
+1995 
-2009 RHSAPLTVTID
+2009 
-2020 TQITIDHIELVNDSG
+2020 
-2035 IPDDNLTNNVRPHFQ
+2035 
-2050 VTVPTDVNV
+2050 
-2059 VRLSI
+2059 
-2064 DGGKTWFNATQSAT
+2064 
-2078 PGVWD
+2078 
-2083 YTWLA
+2083 
-2088 DVGEGKHTLTVEATD
+2088 
-2103 KAGNKTTQQL
+2103 
-2113 DFIIDTLLSEPT
+2113 
-2125 IVLDNTDDSGT
+2125 
-2136 KGDHLTN
+2136 
-2143 VNKPTFLLGNID
+2143 
-2155 ADARYVTV
+2155 
-2163 EVQHGGT
+2163 
-2170 KEVLTATKDAT
+2170 
-2181 GNWSV
+2181 
-2186 TPTGTWADGDY
+2186 
-2197 TLTVRVEDEAGNE
+2197 
-2210 KHSASLT
+2210 
-2217 VTVDTQI
+2217 
-2224 TIDVI
+2224 
-2229 ELVNDNGIPGDNMTN
+2229 
-2244 DAHPQFRVT
+2244 
-2253 VPGDVNEVSLSID
+2253 
-2266 GGVTWVKA
+2266 
-2274 TQSATP
+2274 
-2280 GVWNYT
+2280 
-2286 WPGTVP
+2286 
-2292 DGDYTLNVKATDNA
+2292 
-2306 GNTVTETLHFT
+2306 
-2317 IDTTLSTP
+2317 
-2325 VIVLDSADDSGV
+2325 
-2337 HGDNMTN
+2337 
-2344 HTQPTFAL
+2344 
-2352 QHIDDDAVRVTV
+2352 
-2364 SVEHGGVTTTF
+2364 
-2375 DATKDAGGW
+2375 
-2384 TFTPTGAWAD
+2384 FTPTGAWAD

-2451 VTVPTDVNVVRLSID
+2451 VKVPTDVN
-2466 GGKTWFNATQ
+2466 
-2476 SATPGVWD
+2476 
-2484 YIWPDDVAD
+2484 
-2493 GGYTLTVEATDEAGN
+2493 E
-2508 KATQTLDF
+2508 
-2516 TIDTTLSVPTLS
+2516 
-2528 LDSADDSGIAG
+2528 
-2539 DNITNVK
+2539 
-2546 TPGFTL
+2546 
-2552 NNIDTDVSRVIVEV
+2552 
-2566 MHNGI
+2566 
-2571 KQEVPLVQT
+2571 
-2580 GGQWRFAPTSDWAD
+2580 
-2594 GDYILTV
+2594 
-2601 KVEDRAG
+2601 
-2608 NVKQSAPLTVTVDTH
+2608 
-2623 IAIDRIEL
+2623 
-2631 VNDSGIPGDN
+2631 
-2641 LTNEARPHF
+2641 
-2650 QVTVPADVN
+2650 
-2659 GVRLS
+2659 
-2664 IDGGKTWFDA
+2664 
-2674 TQSATSGVWDYTW
+2674 
-2687 LTNVANGPHTLMV
+2687 
-2700 EASDKAGNK
+2700 
-2709 TTQKLDFTIDTI
+2709 
-2721 LSEPTITLD
+2721 
-2730 SADDSAAGDNIT
+2730 
-2742 NVKMPGF
+2742 
-2749 TLGNIDAD
+2749 
-2757 VTKVVVTVAH
+2757 
-2767 DGKNQQI
+2767 
-2774 ELIKN
+2774 
-2779 GGVWRFTPGAAWT
+2779 
-2792 DGDYTLTVKVEDK
+2792 
-2805 AGNTNYSAPLTVTID
+2805 
-2820 TQTSIDRIELLND
+2820 
-2833 TGIVGDN
+2833 
-2840 LTNEARPQFH
+2840 
-2850 ITVPTDVNS
+2850 
-2859 VQLSLDGGINW
+2859 
-2870 VNATL
+2870 
-2875 TSDGVWEYIW
+2875 
-2885 PTDLVENTYTLTVK
+2885 
-2899 ATDVAGN
+2899 
-2906 TATETLNFIIDTT
+2906 
-2919 LSTPTITLDSADD
+2919 
-2932 SGTANDNKTN
+2932 
-2942 VKTPG
+2942 
-2947 FIIGGIDSD
+2947 
-2956 VTQVVVQVMR
+2956 
-2966 DGHSEEV
+2966 
-2973 ELTQTNGQWR
+2973 
-2983 FVPGSAW
+2983 
-2990 TDGDYTLTVTVKDE
+2990 
-3004 AGNIRHSA
+3004 
-3012 PLTVTIDT
+3012 
-3020 QITIDHIELVND
+3020 
-3032 SGIPDDNLTNNVR
+3032 
-3045 PHFQVTVPTDV
+3045 
-3056 NVVRLSIDGG
+3056 VRLSIDGG

-3106 KTTQQL
+3106 QTTQKL

-3121 EPTIVLDNT
+3121 EPTIVLDST

-3141 NVNKPTFLLG
+3141 NANKPTFILG

-3163 VQHGGTKEV
+3163 VQYGGTKEV

-3319 LSTPTIAMD
+3319 LSTPTITMD

-3343 KRPGFTIGNIDADA
+3343 KRPGFTIGNIDSDA
-3357 HSVIL
+3357 QSVIL

-3403 NAGNVRQSTPLVV
+3403 NAGNVRQSTPLIV

-3467 NWVSATQG
+3467 NWVSAAQG

-3621 AIDRIELV
+3621 AIDHIELV

-3712 FTIDITLLTPTIELA
+3712 FTIDITLMTPTIELA

-3849 FDIHQVDSDVTRVMV
+3849 FDIRQVDSDVTRVMV

-4302 TKTSAELRI
+4302 TKTSAELKI

-4340 RPSFEIATPDDVT
+4340 RPSFAIATPDDVT

-4528 DNITSVTT
+4528 DNITSVTK

-4555 NGVSYSVTANGNNLW
+4555 NGVSYPVTANGNNLW

-4828 NNKTPTLIGSTLPN
+4828 NNKTPTLVGNTLPN
-4842 TIVSI
+4842 AIVSI

-4970 YELTFKV
+4970 YVLTFKV

-5076 KAGNSQQKEILIEH
+5076 KAGNSQQKDILIEH

-5296 SLDDLITNHN
+5296 SLDDLITSHN

-5378 STFIDNPAMVAGS
+5378 STFIDNPVMMAGS

-5404 TRPTFSIFGEMN
+5404 TRPAFSIYGEMN

-5472 TIDTFNTTPV
+5472 TIDTLNTTPV

-5537 NEKGHWQMPVN
+5537 NDKGHWQMPVN

-5576 IWVDTHIKVFTSE
+5576 IWVDTHIQVFTSE
-5589 LDDNKSSSKTEWWS
+5589 LDDNKSSSKTDWWS
-5603 NSDLIT
+5603 NSSTIT
-5609 MRGTGE
+5609 MRGMGE

-5630 TAVVAATGRWEL
+5630 TAVVAANGQWEL
-5642 STDKLP
+5642 STDQLP
-5648 EGTYDISLVI
+5648 EGKYDITLSI
-5658 EDSAGNRWE
+5658 EDNAGNRKE
-5667 DVREIFIDRT
+5667 EVHEIFIDRT

-5698 TAEAKSQLIITDSE
+5698 TAEAKSQLIITDSN

-5821 PGTPLAD
+5821 PGTPLTD

-5926 AAWNDGNYTLS
+5926 AAWNDGTYTLS

-5988 VNAESATHLRTE
+5988 VNAESATHLRTV
-6000 PSAAEESVVKVTAY
+6000 PSAAEESVVKETAY

-6047 VSIMFE
+6047 VSVMFE

-6076 GEYTMDVKFIDKDND
+6076 GEYTMDVKFIDKDDD

-6111 MNVRGKTEDD
+6111 MNARGKTEDD

>member
-39 ITTPRGSV
+39 ITTPHGSV

-117 LKKQLDDAENAKKEA
+117 LKKQLDEAENAKKEA

-439 LDDSSDSGIKNDNIT
+439 LDDSSDSGIKNDSIT

-537 IETTNDSG
+537 IETTDDSG

-598 VEGINNLTFTVEDV
+598 VEGVNNLTFTVEDV

-618 FSFSYVIDTIA
+618 FSFSYVIDTVA

-636 LEDYVVLPN
+636 LEDFVVLPN

-1056 PDIISVQVWDAMS
+1056 PDIISVQVWDAAS

-1111 NSAIFDFTIDTTVS
+1111 NSAVFDFTIDTTVS

-1185 WLFIPG
+1185 WLFTPG

-1326 VIVLDS
+1326 VIVLNS
-1332 ADDTGIQGDNMTN
+1332 ADDTGVQGDNMTN

-1373 TTFDATKGTGG
+1373 TTFDATKGVGG
-1384 WTFTP
+1384 WSFTP
-1389 PTSWADGDYTLS
+1389 TGAWADGDYTLS

-1439 DDNLTNNVR
+1439 NDNLTNNVR

-1477 SATPG
+1477 NATPG

-1507 GNKAT
+1507 GNKTT

-1561 RVIVEVMHN
+1561 RVTVEVMHN

-1713 KLDFTIDTILSEP
+1713 KLDFIIDTMLSEP

-1877 SDGVWEYIWPTDLVE
+1877 PDGVWEYIWPTDLVE

-2020 TQITIDHIELVNDSG
+2020 TQIAIDHIELVNDSG

-2103 KAGNKTTQQL
+2103 KAGNQTTQKL

-2125 IVLDNTDDSGT
+2125 IVLDSTDDSGT
-2136 KGDHLTN
+2136 KGDNLTN

-2224 TIDVI
+2224 TIDAI

-2325 VIVLDSADDSGV
+2325 VIVLDSADDTGIQ
-2337 HGDNMTN
+2337 GDNMTN
-2344 HTQPTFAL
+2344 RTQPTFNL

-2375 DATKDAGGW
+2375 DATKGVGGW
-2384 TFTPTGAWAD
+2384 TFTPPTSWGV

-2446 RPHFQ
+2446 RPQFQ
-2451 VTVPTDVNVVRLSID
+2451 VKVPTDVN
-2466 GGKTWFNATQ
+2466 
-2476 SATPGVWD
+2476 
-2484 YIWPDDVAD
+2484 
-2493 GGYTLTVEATDEAGN
+2493 E
-2508 KATQTLDF
+2508 
-2516 TIDTTLSVPTLS
+2516 
-2528 LDSADDSGIAG
+2528 
-2539 DNITNVK
+2539 
-2546 TPGFTL
+2546 
-2552 NNIDTDVSRVIVEV
+2552 
-2566 MHNGI
+2566 
-2571 KQEVPLVQT
+2571 
-2580 GGQWRFAPTSDWAD
+2580 
-2594 GDYILTV
+2594 
-2601 KVEDRAG
+2601 
-2608 NVKQSAPLTVTVDTH
+2608 
-2623 IAIDRIEL
+2623 
-2631 VNDSGIPGDN
+2631 
-2641 LTNEARPHF
+2641 
-2650 QVTVPADVN
+2650 
-2659 GVRLS
+2659 
-2664 IDGGKTWFDA
+2664 
-2674 TQSATSGVWDYTW
+2674 
-2687 LTNVANGPHTLMV
+2687 
-2700 EASDKAGNK
+2700 
-2709 TTQKLDFTIDTI
+2709 
-2721 LSEPTITLD
+2721 
-2730 SADDSAAGDNIT
+2730 
-2742 NVKMPGF
+2742 
-2749 TLGNIDAD
+2749 
-2757 VTKVVVTVAH
+2757 
-2767 DGKNQQI
+2767 
-2774 ELIKN
+2774 
-2779 GGVWRFTPGAAWT
+2779 
-2792 DGDYTLTVKVEDK
+2792 
-2805 AGNTNYSAPLTVTID
+2805 
-2820 TQTSIDRIELLND
+2820 
-2833 TGIVGDN
+2833 
-2840 LTNEARPQFH
+2840 
-2850 ITVPTDVNS
+2850 
-2859 VQLSLDGGINW
+2859 
-2870 VNATL
+2870 
-2875 TSDGVWEYIW
+2875 
-2885 PTDLVENTYTLTVK
+2885 
-2899 ATDVAGN
+2899 
-2906 TATETLNFIIDTT
+2906 
-2919 LSTPTITLDSADD
+2919 
-2932 SGTANDNKTN
+2932 
-2942 VKTPG
+2942 
-2947 FIIGGIDSD
+2947 
-2956 VTQVVVQVMR
+2956 
-2966 DGHSEEV
+2966 
-2973 ELTQTNGQWR
+2973 
-2983 FVPGSAW
+2983 
-2990 TDGDYTLTVTVKDE
+2990 
-3004 AGNIRHSA
+3004 
-3012 PLTVTIDT
+3012 
-3020 QITIDHIELVND
+3020 
-3032 SGIPDDNLTNNVR
+3032 
-3045 PHFQVTVPTDV
+3045 
-3056 NVVRLSIDGG
+3056 VRLSIDGG

-3085 LADVGEGKHT
+3085 LVDVGEGKHT

-3106 KTTQQL
+3106 QTTQKL

-3121 EPTIVLDNT
+3121 EPTIVLDST

-3141 NVNKPTFLLG
+3141 NANKPTFLLG

-3163 VQHGGTKEV
+3163 VQHGSTKEV

-3192 DGDYTLTVRVEDD
+3192 DGDYTLTVRVEDE

-3319 LSTPTIAMD
+3319 LSTPTITMD

-3357 HSVIL
+3357 QSVIL

-3403 NAGNVRQSTPLVV
+3403 NAGNVRQSTPLIV

-3467 NWVSATQG
+3467 NWVSAAQG

-3621 AIDRIELV
+3621 AIDHIELV
-3629 NDSGVPGDNVT
+3629 NDSGVPGDNIT

-3694 LTVEV
+3694 LIVEV
-3699 TDGAGNKMTETLN
+3699 TDGAGNKMTGTLD

-3849 FDIHQVDSDVTRVMV
+3849 FDIRQVDSDVTRVMV

-3912 SAPFEVRIDTTTTI
+3912 SAPLEVRIDTTTTI

-3949 FRIDVPGDVV
+3949 FRIDVPGDVI

-4080 QFTPGN
+4080 QFTPDN

-4188 DGQHTLLVD
+4188 DGKHTLLVD

-4302 TKTSAELRI
+4302 TKTSAELQI

-4375 EFTAGSALPDGHY
+4375 EFTAGSALSDGHY

-4528 DNITSVTT
+4528 DNITSVTK

-4555 NGVSYSVTANGNNLW
+4555 NGVSYPVTANGNNLW

-4620 TGNSNSDNLTNKQN
+4620 TGSSNSDNLTNKQN

-4656 GREVLKQTITV
+4656 GREVLKHTITV

-4716 RLSDPSIDDQHEATS
+4716 RLSDPSIDDQYEATS
-4731 LRPEFKGF
+4731 LRPEFKGL

-4828 NNKTPTLIGSTLPN
+4828 NNKTPTLVGNTLPN
-4842 TIVSI
+4842 AIVSI

-4970 YELTFKV
+4970 YVLTFKV

-5076 KAGNSQQKEILIEH
+5076 KAGNSQQKDILIEH

-5296 SLDDLITNHN
+5296 SLDDLITSHN

-5378 STFIDNPAMVAGS
+5378 STFIDNPVMMAGS

-5404 TRPTFSIFGEMN
+5404 TRPAFSIYGEMN

-5537 NEKGHWQMPVN
+5537 NDKGHWQMPVN

-5576 IWVDTHIKVFTSE
+5576 IWVDTHIQVFTSE
-5589 LDDNKSSSKTEWWS
+5589 LDDNKSSSKTDWWS
-5603 NSDLIT
+5603 NSSTIT
-5609 MRGTGE
+5609 MRGMGE

-5630 TAVVAATGRWEL
+5630 TAVVAANGQWEL
-5642 STDKLP
+5642 STDQLP
-5648 EGTYDISLVI
+5648 EGKYDITLSI
-5658 EDSAGNRWE
+5658 EDNAGNRKE
-5667 DVREIFIDRT
+5667 EVHEIFIDRT

-5698 TAEAKSQLIITDSE
+5698 TAEAKSQLIITDSN

-5755 DIMKEVPVISLSPDS
+5755 DIMKETPVISLSPDS

-5776 DNITRDKQPTFII
+5776 DNITRDNQPTFII

-5859 VPEIALAAGEDNGAS
+5859 VPEIALAAGEGNGAS
-5874 DSDNVTN
+5874 DSDNVTNHN

-5926 AAWNDGNYTLS
+5926 AAWNDGTYTLS

-5944 GNSQQSASLAVTVDS
+5944 GNSLQSASLEVTVDS

-5977 ATAVTPPESET
+5977 PTAVTPPESET
-5988 VNAESATHLRTE
+5988 VNAESATHLRTV
-6000 PSAAEESVVKVTAY
+6000 PSAAEESVVKETAY

-6047 VSIMFE
+6047 VSVMFE

-6076 GEYTMDVKFIDKDND
+6076 GEYTMDVKFLDKDDD

-6111 MNVRGKTEDD
+6111 MNARGKTEDD

-6131 GHNNNGAID
+6131 GHNNNGAIE

>member
-159 SKQIEEMLQNFL
+159 SKQMEEMLQEFL

-430 IAPEKPTIE
+430 IPPEKPTIE

-537 IETTNDSG
+537 IETTDDSG

-572 NSETGEEVIFKANDK
+572 NSETGEEVVFKANDQ

-629 PVPPTVS
+629 PLPPTVS

-957 STVKLYID
+957 STVKLYVD

-1056 PDIISVQVWDAMS
+1056 PDIISVQVWDAAS

-1104 DIAGNKA
+1104 DIAVNKA
-1111 NSAIFDFTIDTTVS
+1111 NSAVFDFTIDTTVS

-1174 EEIELSHLNGS
+1174 EEIELSHHNGS
-1185 WLFIPG
+1185 WLFTPG

-1326 VIVLDS
+1326 VIVLNS
-1332 ADDTGIQGDNMTN
+1332 ADDTGVQGDNMTN
-1345 STQPT
+1345 RTQPT

-1389 PTSWADGDYTLS
+1389 PALWADGDYTLS

-1457 DVNVVRLSIDGGKTW
+1457 DVNEVRLSIDGGKTW
-1472 FNATQ
+1472 VTA
-1477 SATPG
+1477 ALKAAG
-1482 VWDYIW
+1482 VWEYIW
-1488 PDDVADG
+1488 PDDVTDG
-1495 GYTLT
+1495 SHTVT
-1500 VEATDEA
+1500 VEAIDEA

-1561 RVIVEVMHN
+1561 RVTVEVMHN

-1634 DSGIPGDNLTNE
+1634 DSGIPDDNLTNE

-1668 GKTWFDATQSATS
+1668 GKTWFDATQSGTS

-1713 KLDFTIDTILSEP
+1713 KLDFIIDTLLSEP

-1877 SDGVWEYIWPTDLVE
+1877 SDGVWEYIWPTELVE

-1905 GNTATETLNFII
+1905 GNTATETLNFTI

-2020 TQITIDHIELVNDSG
+2020 TQIAIDHIELVNDSG
-2035 IPDDNLTNNVRPHFQ
+2035 IPNDNLTNNVRPQFQ

-2064 DGGKTWFNATQSAT
+2064 DGGKTWFNATQSSTSGVWDYTWLTDVANGSHTLTVEAT
-2078 PGVWD
+2078 DAAGNKATQNLEFNIDTLLSEPTIALDSTDDSGTKGDNLTNVNKPTFILGNIDADARYVTVEVQHGGTKEVLTATKGATGIWSVTPTGMWADGSHTLTVRVEDDAGNVKYSSPLTVTVDTQITIDDIELVNDSGTKGDNLTNDANPHFRITVPGDVNEVSLSIDGGVTWVKAMQSSKSGVWNYTWPKTLADDDYTLTVKATDNAGNTVTRTLDFTIDTTLSTPVIVLDSADDTGVQGDNMTNRTQPTFNLQHIDDDAVRVTVSVEHGGGVTTFDATKDAGGWTFTPPTSWGAGDYTLSVSVEDKAGNTSHSASLKVTVDTQIGIDNIELVNDSGIPNDNQTNNVRPQFQVTVPTDVNVVRLSIDGGKTWFNATQSSTSGVWD

-2103 KAGNKTTQQL
+2103 KAGNKATQQL
-2113 DFIIDTLLSEPT
+2113 EFTIDTLLSEPT
-2125 IVLDNTDDSGT
+2125 I
-2136 KGDHLTN
+2136 
-2143 VNKPTFLLGNID
+2143 
-2155 ADARYVTV
+2155 A
-2163 EVQHGGT
+2163 
-2170 KEVLTATKDAT
+2170 
-2181 GNWSV
+2181 
-2186 TPTGTWADGDY
+2186 
-2197 TLTVRVEDEAGNE
+2197 
-2210 KHSASLT
+2210 
-2217 VTVDTQI
+2217 
-2224 TIDVI
+2224 
-2229 ELVNDNGIPGDNMTN
+2229 
-2244 DAHPQFRVT
+2244 
-2253 VPGDVNEVSLSID
+2253 
-2266 GGVTWVKA
+2266 
-2274 TQSATP
+2274 
-2280 GVWNYT
+2280 
-2286 WPGTVP
+2286 
-2292 DGDYTLNVKATDNA
+2292 
-2306 GNTVTETLHFT
+2306 
-2317 IDTTLSTP
+2317 
-2325 VIVLDSADDSGV
+2325 LDS
-2337 HGDNMTN
+2337 
-2344 HTQPTFAL
+2344 
-2352 QHIDDDAVRVTV
+2352 
-2364 SVEHGGVTTTF
+2364 
-2375 DATKDAGGW
+2375 
-2384 TFTPTGAWAD
+2384 
-2394 GDYTLS
+2394 
-2400 VSVEDKAGNTSH
+2400 
-2412 SASLTVTVDT
+2412 
-2422 QIAINNIELVNDS
+2422 
-2435 GIPDDNLTNNV
+2435 
-2446 RPHFQ
+2446 
-2451 VTVPTDVNVVRLSID
+2451 
-2466 GGKTWFNATQ
+2466 
-2476 SATPGVWD
+2476 
-2484 YIWPDDVAD
+2484 
-2493 GGYTLTVEATDEAGN
+2493 
-2508 KATQTLDF
+2508 
-2516 TIDTTLSVPTLS
+2516 
-2528 LDSADDSGIAG
+2528 
-2539 DNITNVK
+2539 
-2546 TPGFTL
+2546 
-2552 NNIDTDVSRVIVEV
+2552 
-2566 MHNGI
+2566 
-2571 KQEVPLVQT
+2571 
-2580 GGQWRFAPTSDWAD
+2580 
-2594 GDYILTV
+2594 
-2601 KVEDRAG
+2601 
-2608 NVKQSAPLTVTVDTH
+2608 
-2623 IAIDRIEL
+2623 
-2631 VNDSGIPGDN
+2631 
-2641 LTNEARPHF
+2641 
-2650 QVTVPADVN
+2650 
-2659 GVRLS
+2659 
-2664 IDGGKTWFDA
+2664 
-2674 TQSATSGVWDYTW
+2674 
-2687 LTNVANGPHTLMV
+2687 
-2700 EASDKAGNK
+2700 
-2709 TTQKLDFTIDTI
+2709 
-2721 LSEPTITLD
+2721 
-2730 SADDSAAGDNIT
+2730 
-2742 NVKMPGF
+2742 
-2749 TLGNIDAD
+2749 
-2757 VTKVVVTVAH
+2757 
-2767 DGKNQQI
+2767 
-2774 ELIKN
+2774 
-2779 GGVWRFTPGAAWT
+2779 
-2792 DGDYTLTVKVEDK
+2792 
-2805 AGNTNYSAPLTVTID
+2805 
-2820 TQTSIDRIELLND
+2820 
-2833 TGIVGDN
+2833 
-2840 LTNEARPQFH
+2840 
-2850 ITVPTDVNS
+2850 
-2859 VQLSLDGGINW
+2859 
-2870 VNATL
+2870 
-2875 TSDGVWEYIW
+2875 
-2885 PTDLVENTYTLTVK
+2885 
-2899 ATDVAGN
+2899 
-2906 TATETLNFIIDTT
+2906 
-2919 LSTPTITLDSADD
+2919 
-2932 SGTANDNKTN
+2932 
-2942 VKTPG
+2942 
-2947 FIIGGIDSD
+2947 
-2956 VTQVVVQVMR
+2956 
-2966 DGHSEEV
+2966 
-2973 ELTQTNGQWR
+2973 
-2983 FVPGSAW
+2983 
-2990 TDGDYTLTVTVKDE
+2990 
-3004 AGNIRHSA
+3004 
-3012 PLTVTIDT
+3012 
-3020 QITIDHIELVND
+3020 
-3032 SGIPDDNLTNNVR
+3032 
-3045 PHFQVTVPTDV
+3045 
-3056 NVVRLSIDGG
+3056 
-3066 KTWFNATQSATP
+3066 
-3078 GVWDYTW
+3078 
-3085 LADVGEGKHT
+3085 
-3095 LTVEATDKAGN
+3095 
-3106 KTTQQL
+3106 
-3112 DFIIDTLLS
+3112 
-3121 EPTIVLDNT
+3121 T

-3141 NVNKPTFLLG
+3141 NVNKPTFILG

-3192 DGDYTLTVRVEDD
+3192 DGSHTLTVRVEDD
-3205 AGNVKYSAPLTV
+3205 AGNVKYSSPLTV
-3217 TVDTQITIDVIE
+3217 TVDTHIAIDDIE

-3319 LSTPTIAMD
+3319 LSTPTITMD

-3343 KRPGFTIGNIDADA
+3343 KTPGFTIGNIDSDA

-3368 NSQEVTLTQVGGQWR
+3368 NSQEVKLTQVGGQWR

-3396 LTVEVTD
+3396 LTVEVQD
-3403 NAGNVRQSTPLVV
+3403 NAGNVRQSTPLIV

-3467 NWVSATQG
+3467 NWVSAAQG

-3621 AIDRIELV
+3621 AIDHIELV

-3776 ESADGWRYRPDSA
+3776 ESADGWRYRPDAA

-3838 GDRLTNHDRPV
+3838 GDRLTKHDRPV
-3849 FDIHQVDSDVTRVMV
+3849 FDIRQVDSDVTRVMV

-3912 SAPFEVRIDTTTTI
+3912 SAPLEVRIDTTTTI

-3949 FRIDVPGDVV
+3949 FRIDVPGDVI

-3984 DSPNTLVDGTY
+3984 ESPNTLGDGTH

-4065 IDGHDYNATKVGAGW
+4065 IDGHNYNATKVGAGW

-4188 DGQHTLLVD
+4188 DGKHTLLVD

-4302 TKTSAELRI
+4302 TKTSAELQI

-4375 EFTAGSALPDGHY
+4375 QFTAGSALSDGHY

-4528 DNITSVTT
+4528 DNITSVTK

-4555 NGVSYSVTANGNNLW
+4555 NGVSYPVTANGNNLW

-4620 TGNSNSDNLTNKQN
+4620 TGSSNSDNLTNKQN

-4656 GREVLKQTITV
+4656 GREVLKHTITV

-4731 LRPEFKGF
+4731 LRPEFKGL

-4828 NNKTPTLIGSTLPN
+4828 NNKTPTLVGNTLPN
-4842 TIVSI
+4842 AIVSI

-5076 KAGNSQQKEILIEH
+5076 KAGNSQQKDILIEH

-5187 IDSQIA
+5187 IDSKIA

-5278 DSSTDFPTLNL
+5278 DSSTAFPTLNL

-5296 SLDDLITNHN
+5296 SLDDLITSHN

-5378 STFIDNPAMVAGS
+5378 STFIDNPVMMAGS

-5404 TRPTFSIFGEMN
+5404 TRPAFSIFGEMN

-5537 NEKGHWQMPVN
+5537 NDKGHWQMPVN

-5555 QLDITVKS
+5555 QLDINVKS

-5576 IWVDTHIKVFTSE
+5576 IWVDTHIQVFTSE
-5589 LDDNKSSSKTEWWS
+5589 LDDNKSSSKTDWWS
-5603 NSDLIT
+5603 NSSTIT
-5609 MRGTGE
+5609 MRGMGE

-5630 TAVVAATGRWEL
+5630 TAVVAANGKWEL
-5642 STDKLP
+5642 STDRLP
-5648 EGTYDISLVI
+5648 EGKYDITLSI
-5658 EDSAGNRWE
+5658 EDNAGNRKE
-5667 DVREIFIDRT
+5667 EVHEIFIDRT

-5698 TAEAKSQLIITDSE
+5698 TAEAKSQLIITDSN

-5755 DIMKEVPVISLSPDS
+5755 DIMKETPVISLSPDS
-5770 DSGTVG
+5770 DSGTAG
-5776 DNITRDKQPTFII
+5776 DNITRDNQPTFII

-5881 HTQPKF
+5881 HNHTQPKF

-5926 AAWNDGNYTLS
+5926 AAWNDGTYTLS

-5944 GNSQQSASLAVTVDS
+5944 GNSLQSASLEVTVDS

-5966 SQHDDASDDAT
+5966 SQHDDAIDDAT

-5988 VNAESATHLRTE
+5988 VNAESATHLRTV
-6000 PSAAEESVVKVTAY
+6000 PSAAEESVVKETAY

-6047 VSIMFE
+6047 VSVMFE

-6076 GEYTMDVKFIDKDND
+6076 GEYTMDVKFIDKDDD

-6111 MNVRGKTEDD
+6111 MNARGKTEDD